1 MKTSAL
7 FQNTISS
14 FFLKRARTV
23 KYCAVFAVYV
33 LCAIGAWGTEYTW
46 TDGGG
51 TDLNWT
57 NVGNWYSD
65 SGSSYPGTGDTA
77 IFKGDKAVT
86 VDLDDDIEI
95 SKLQTGTGGSY
106 TVTINTNGHTLTS
119 SSFIVNAEYS
129 GSFDTN
135 TVITGGG
142 SVKTKTFDFPDK
154 NNHNVTI
161 SSGTTLEIST
171 TLYGNAN
178 DNGKLT
184 FKGSGT
190 LYLPASG
197 ANVDYGESKIT
208 YDRSTGLKVLPR
220 GNPTYYKVTATGLD
234 YFPTTNITITIT
246 RNEKDASLKQVKYPY
261 TFTTTNTGGGTFSFN
276 GQNGDSNGSLPIEP
290 TATDKKAE
298 FTLKYSE
305 PENLAPGDGFTLT
318 IRTPDNSMELAVISY
333 YKDTP
338 RWTGAENSS
347 WENVA
352 NWTGITDI
360 SEITSTSEITI
371 NSGVSNYPEISTTVS
386 LKSLTITSNAKVT
399 MTGGSLTVDKL
410 ICTGNSNFTA
420 TGGTVVFGNS
430 ETDAEFS
437 ADYPDNSSFYN
448 VEITA
453 GKNFTS
459 SNSMTITGDFTSN
472 GNTTL
477 SSGTLT
483 VSGTATVSSGAKI
496 NVNNADFSGTVTNNG
511 EIICGGGDVTF
522 RGNVTNDGKISGT
535 TGILTFSNDVTNSG
549 TITAGNSVNDTA
561 AVTFSKKYAGT
572 GGTLVGSAADSTYID
587 FYGDAEF
594 GTVTVNNSSLRF
606 KGSTAQTLTPNDQ
619 SVKAVIFANTG
630 NTTLNGSLTADGL
643 ITVSGRLSCDSSSA
657 ITANAGLTIEN
668 TGTLNAGDSK
678 ITLSNG
684 TEWNNGG
691 TFDCGTGTGTVIVS
705 GSGAKILGN
714 NNFLNFE
721 CTTAGATVKF
731 EAGKTQTVSGKFTIT
746 GSSGN
751 EVQLTSTTT
760 TDSWTFEAEA
770 NKVNVQYAAI
780 SNSNSKY
787 VLAGIPNS
795 STWTDNGG
803 NTNWFSALYIW
814 KGTKD
819 TAWDNAENWTDING
833 RAVAA
838 APQKDNN
845 EVEISIGK
853 DDEPAT
859 NTLEVINSEL
869 SLKSI
874 TVNSGSTIDLASC
887 SVKTVDSFTNYG
899 TVRLN
904 GTQSITGTMINGADS
919 TVEYYGNVATSLP
932 WDGNSSQSG
941 KNYENLVF
949 TNGASASD
957 ITDTVNVSGTTT
969 IDTGSSDV
977 KLSSEDNIFSGEIT
991 VTSGGKVS
999 ITAAATEEVK
1009 IAAGAECNSL
1019 EINGNTALYGNVTT
1033 TGAQDYNGNV
1043 TLYANSSL
1051 IANSGGTAQSV
1062 TIGKDSASQIKTDGT
1077 ARNLSVGK
1085 EGIFS
1090 NCTVNGTFNAQL
1102 ASFTVYGETTVSA
1115 GGAVTAGTQS
1125 YNGAVTVFAG
1135 GTITGGSGAV
1145 SFDETVNSGGITCS
1159 TTTTIFNGAVTVSAG
1174 GTITGTE
1181 GTAEFKSTVTNNGT
1195 ITGDSGAIKFRENV
1209 TNDGKI
1215 IGASGEITF
1224 SGTYGSSTNATAEL
1238 TASSSGNTYFSSD
1251 ADFSYTTFTA
1261 NSGTVV
1267 FNSSADAELTLTT
1280 NEQPFNN
1287 VTLPDTGTT
1296 SVLKVNGT
1304 FNINGTLTT
1313 GTNRTLD
1320 MQTNNSALNADGTT
1334 DNSGE
1339 IKLGSQPAQFT
1350 GTVTNSGKITAS
1362 DGTVTFGET
1371 TNSGGITCSTTTTVF
1386 NGAVTVFAGGTII
1399 GTDGTAEFKSTVTN
1413 DGTITGNS
1421 GAVTFNGN
1429 VTNDGKISG
1438 STGTITFR
1446 GTYGSSTATEAT
1458 PAILTASS
1466 GGYTYFSSDA
1476 DFSYTTFT
1484 ANGGTVVFNSSA
1496 DAGQTLKLANAT
1508 TFNKTSIQTSV
1519 GRFTAEGTAN
1529 GKLIANTLTLIN
1541 TNADA
1546 IFNIPINA
1554 ATIEMKNTAETA
1566 GAVTFN
1572 NDVTAVTIDNT
1583 TTDSS
1588 VINFDIT
1595 FNAATEVTNPVT
1607 FGTTGT
1613 LTLDNNT
1620 EDTFIFNGGI
1630 THTAGNTTLCGK
1642 IITNSSPVV
1651 LSSDANIKT
1660 LTLTGNSTIQ
1670 TTGAVGN
1677 ETGAAITLGA
1687 VSAVSGEEKTLSL
1700 TGGTGNIT
1708 VYGAVGSEDSIIG
1721 DIIIES
1727 AGTVKFTGA
1736 IYSTDF
1742 TIASAKD
1749 VEFESTINCA
1759 QLTQTAGS
1767 GTSAFLDTVTAS
1779 GAISLTG
1786 NIFTFAKD
1794 VTTQRSLLTK
1804 GDTILFGGAISAV
1817 NDISITGNAVTL
1829 QKQVTTNGEL
1839 SVTHSGIFTIAEEA
1853 DITADKGFIQYGT
1866 GTLAIGGTSST
1877 TSITTKNAPIS
1888 FNGSGTLTLKG
1899 DILLTSSSDT
1909 ENGGNININTPVEPA
1924 DNSAQSLTLSAGKGN
1939 IYFSSDTV
1947 TTKRIKDVS
1956 IQSASEVEFTN
1967 KLNANKISVT
1977 AEKITLTQTAK
1988 LDTAETAVFSN
1999 SGILLLEPGCSIEA
2013 STITQD
2019 GSGKNQIAGTITAQ
2033 KIILK
2038 NDTYIH
2044 NKTEIKPG
2052 TFTVCNFTVGNDTT
2066 PAGLANL
2073 YISALE
2079 GESPAQV
2086 TFNADV
2092 SIQGNYALF
2101 NGNVNQKGD
2110 LSVDK
2115 DVILLNGD
2123 TSTMYKDSSIGVAD
2137 LFKYTGRN
2145 GSVIAKNSLSAFP
2158 NEMPDGTTINH
2169 NGKYISTFSI
2179 LPGITISAGQNF
2191 YDNGTALTPGGSWT
2205 LKLKPN
2211 DRAKDAFAELYNAK
2225 IAHCKVSP
2233 IGGGTAFLSAAEN
2246 GTDGGNN
2253 TGIFFSR
2260 PEILVHNA
2268 ANAKDTTGNTNLSGT
2283 YTVYDNV
2290 IRVEFADSITKQPLK
2305 IENSCNEISAALE
2318 HIKFGSTSTS
2328 QKIFEGAYTTAEC
2341 TQSTDGKGDLSV
2353 FFLKTANSDK
2363 WNTDATGISSG
2374 ANESTDWD
2382 GTHRTAIPYLNIP
2395 KALES
2400 VWQTL
2405 RDEHKNR
2412 ISHYYTESPQ
2422 LSSVNET
2429 SGATFTATADLC
2441 APVLVAVRTGQELHT
2456 KNDGTAE
2463 SQPFYD
2469 SHNFIELQYSEPVN
2483 TGNILLTSTEEE
2495 TVQNTQVQ
2503 DDFGKIDGTSG
2514 NGLTVSGLIKT
2525 AAGMLKTG
2533 SNGTEDNLVHSLYR
2547 KFSVN
2552 AGEEDSFNAHRLRI
2566 SIAGYV
2572 DKSVSASR
2580 GSFKHWKGYIDS
2592 AETPSGTVTRISS
2605 PLIKDF
2611 NGNVLEAAGTS
2622 AHKLPELSV
2631 SSEESEL
2638 YGKWDTLPP
2647 AFAVYKNITN
2657 NEDTGFEAIGT
2668 NDTDSTTLDRI
2679 EFHVFDN
2686 ETNEPAWYIKTGW
2699 CSESKSLFTPFSY
2712 AADIFGG
2719 ARPFS
2724 TEEKIRT
2731 SGGLRYASLY
2741 NKSSSFSYKI
2751 KGKPDTYSFGSD
2763 EITGGAKGLV
2773 FRTQSEIT
2781 HATGSEDGLYFS
2793 VHFADSSIP
2802 LKTTFEVTYNEN
2814 GFVTDLA
2821 GNRMKSGTVTTIDR
2835 TAPTFN
2841 MSVGAVP
2848 DDSGNTYEELYVI
2861 FNKKLNTDAVTV
2873 YNNDGTTETKQF
2885 SEALRESLR
2894 FVDSKTQLP
2903 VSDIF
2908 VSTEK
2913 DVDVVFKNDNFTGLK
2928 IPLNRS
2934 LTYGDIKKL
2943 WIQAYTA
2950 ESSIDPLSGV
2960 ENANVTYIQDVL
2972 GNYLPYKSAHAISD
2986 FAINIVNPIYAYD
2999 ARITEDGAFFSQQ
3012 MYQDGSWAVHDWNA
3026 EQKNYGTLSAG
3037 YDLFIEANLSD
3048 GNGEAP
3054 ADTTV
3059 FAYFDSTPD
3068 TQAVSVTYN
3077 ENISGTGLSSWRVW
3091 LPNFIAASSGT
3102 QERSPIFKALSPQN
3116 NVMSK
3121 QTVLA
3126 GIKGEMP
3133 ADAKTENEMR
3143 FSLNSTTMENAG
3155 WKSGDQIS
3163 FLFAL
3168 SDANNNPVK
3177 ICHAPEYDSLTDT
3190 YTTEESPLFA
3200 LRLKNSGYLTSVDLW
3215 SFKLQD
3221 ITKQRGGVT
3230 IFNNVINAANGEKT
3244 VVQVNM
3250 PSGGTLNV
3258 IVMTLDGNIVKYLQ
3272 HGEASQGEHNYTW
3285 DGTTKSGKKVA
3296 RGLYF
3301 IRVFGNGIDETRKVM
3316 VVK

>member
-46 TDGGG
+46 TDRVTDSNWKNVNNWGG
-51 TDLNWT
+51 
-57 NVGNWYSD
+57 
-65 SGSSYPGTGDTA
+65 SGYPGTGDTA
-77 IFKGDKAVT
+77 IFTGNTEVT
-86 VDLDDDIEI
+86 VVLDADITI
-95 SKLQTGTGGSY
+95 STIKTGTGGANK
-106 TVTINTNGHTLTS
+106 VTIDTKGHTLTAS
-119 SSFIVNAEYS
+119 SSFIVNAEFT
-129 GSFDTN
+129 GSSDTN

-142 SVKTKTFDFPDK
+142 SVETKTFDFPDK
-154 NNHNVTI
+154 NTHNVTI
-161 SSGTTLEIST
+161 GSGTTLEIST
-171 TLYGNAN
+171 TLYGNA
-178 DNGKLT
+178 DNGGTLT

-208 YDRSTGLKVLPR
+208 YDRGLKVLPL
-220 GNPTYYKVTATGLD
+220 GEPTYYKVTAKELD
-234 YFPTTNITITIT
+234 GFPSNDITITIT
-246 RNEKDASLKQVKYPY
+246 RNKTNAPSLEQVKYPY

-276 GQNGDSNGSLPIEP
+276 GQNVDPNGYLSIGVS
-290 TATDKKAE
+290 
-298 FTLKYSE
+298 TLTENITLSYSE
-305 PENLAPGDGFTLT
+305 TLAAGDGFTLT
-318 IRTPDNSMELAVISY
+318 IKTPDNSMELAVISY
-333 YKDTP
+333 YKDKP
-338 RWTGAENSS
+338 RWTGAESS
-347 WENVA
+347 DWNIPG
-352 NWTGITDI
+352 NWAGITNI

-371 NSGVSNYPEISTTVS
+371 NSGISNYPEISTNVS

-399 MTGGSLTVDKL
+399 MKGGTLTVDKL

-420 TGGTVVFGNS
+420 TDDGTVVFGNS

-437 ADYPDNSSFYN
+437 ADYPDNSSFCN
-448 VEITA
+448 VEINA

-459 SNSMTITGDFTSN
+459 SNSMTVTENFTSN

-483 VSGTATVSSGAKI
+483 VSGTTTVSSGTKM
-496 NVNNADFSGTVTNNG
+496 NVKNADFGGNVTNNG
-511 EIICGGGDVTF
+511 EISCGGGKVTF
-522 RGNVTNDGKISGT
+522 GSTLTNNGTITGGSGELLFLESVTND
-535 TGILTFSNDVTNSG
+535 G
-549 TITAGNSVNDTA
+549 TITAGNSGNDTA
-561 AVTFSKKYAGT
+561 AVTFSQEYAGT
-572 GGTLVGSAADSTYID
+572 GGTLVGSDTDSTYID
-587 FYGDAEF
+587 FYGNTEF
-594 GTVTVNNSSLRF
+594 GNVTVNKSSLRF
-606 KGSTAQTLTPNDQ
+606 MGSTAQTFTPNGQ
-619 SVKAVIFANTG
+619 SVNAVIFANTG
-630 NTTLNGSLTADGL
+630 GTTLNGSLTADGL
-643 ITVSGRLSCDSSSA
+643 ITVSGILSCGSSSA
-657 ITANAGLTIEN
+657 ITSNAGLTIEN
-668 TGTLNAGDSK
+668 SGTLNAGNSE

-684 TEWNNGG
+684 TTWNNGG
-691 TFDCGTGTGTVIVS
+691 TFDCGTGTVIVS
-705 GSGAKILGN
+705 GSGATILGN
-714 NNFLNFE
+714 NTFYNFE
-721 CTTAGATVKF
+721 CTTARATVTF
-731 EAGKTQTVSGKFTIT
+731 EAGKTQTVSGNFTIT

-787 VLAGIPNS
+787 VLAGTPNS

-803 NTNWFSALYIW
+803 NTNWFSASYIW

-819 TAWDNAENWTDING
+819 TAWDNAENWTDTNG

-859 NTLEVINSEL
+859 KTLKVNSEL

-874 TVNSGSTIDLASC
+874 TVNSGSTIDLASY

-899 TVRLN
+899 TVRLD
-904 GTQSITGTMINGADS
+904 GTRTQSITGTMINVSGS
-919 TVEYYGNVATSLP
+919 TVEYYGTIGISLP
-932 WDGNSSQSG
+932 WDGDSSQDG

-949 TNGASASD
+949 TNGASTSG
-957 ITDTVNVSGTTT
+957 ITDTVKVSGTTT
-969 IDTGSSDV
+969 INTGSEDV
-977 KLSSEDNIFSGEIT
+977 KLSSTNNIFSDKIT

-999 ITAAATEEVK
+999 ITAAATEEIK

-1033 TGAQDYNGNV
+1033 TGAQNYNGNV

-1051 IANSGGTAQSV
+1051 IANSGGAAQTV
-1062 TIGKDSASQIKTDGT
+1062 TLGKDSTSQIKTNDT
-1077 ARNLSVGK
+1077 AQTLSVGT
-1085 EGIFS
+1085 ESVSS

-1102 ASFTVYGETTVSA
+1102 ASFTVYGETTVSD

-1125 YNGAVTVFAG
+1125 YNGAV
-1135 GTITGGSGAV
+1135 
-1145 SFDETVNSGGITCS
+1145 
-1159 TTTTIFNGAVTVSAG
+1159 
-1174 GTITGTE
+1174 
-1181 GTAEFKSTVTNNGT
+1181 K
-1195 ITGDSGAIKFRENV
+1195 
-1209 TNDGKI
+1209 
-1215 IGASGEITF
+1215 
-1224 SGTYGSSTNATAEL
+1224 
-1238 TASSSGNTYFSSD
+1238 
-1251 ADFSYTTFTA
+1251 
-1261 NSGTVV
+1261 
-1267 FNSSADAELTLTT
+1267 
-1280 NEQPFNN
+1280 
-1287 VTLPDTGTT
+1287 
-1296 SVLKVNGT
+1296 
-1304 FNINGTLTT
+1304 
-1313 GTNRTLD
+1313 
-1320 MQTNNSALNADGTT
+1320 
-1334 DNSGE
+1334 
-1339 IKLGSQPAQFT
+1339 
-1350 GTVTNSGKITAS
+1350 
-1362 DGTVTFGET
+1362 
-1371 TNSGGITCSTTTTVF
+1371 
-1386 NGAVTVFAGGTII
+1386 VFAGGTII

-1413 DGTITGNS
+1413 NGTITGNS
-1421 GAVTFNGN
+1421 GAVTFGGIVTNDGKINGSSGTITFSGTYGSSTNATAKLTASSGNTYFYSDANFSYTTFAANNGTALFNSATGQTLTTNGQTFNNVTLPATGTTSLLTVKGTLNINGKLTTGANRTLDMQTNNSALNVVGITDNSGEIKLGSQPAQFTGAVTNSGTITGGSGAVTFGGN
-1429 VTNDGKISG
+1429 VTNDGEISG
-1438 STGTITFR
+1438 SSGEITFS
-1446 GTYGSSTATEAT
+1446 GTYRSSTNATAK
-1458 PAILTASS
+1458 LTASS
-1466 GGYTYFSSDA
+1466 GNTYFSSNA

-1484 ANGGTVVFNSSA
+1484 ANGGTVLFNS
-1496 DAGQTLKLANAT
+1496 TAT
-1508 TFNKTSIQTSV
+1508 TGQKLTLPNNTVSFNEITIQTSA
-1519 GRFTAEGTAN
+1519 GGFTAEGTET

-1546 IFNIPINA
+1546 IFNVPINA
-1554 ATIEMKNTAETA
+1554 TTIEMKNTAETA

-1595 FNAATEVTNPVT
+1595 FNAATEVTTPVT

-1613 LTLDNNT
+1613 LTLGNNT
-1620 EDTFIFNGGI
+1620 EDTFIFEGGI

-1642 IITNSSPVV
+1642 IITNSLPVV

-1708 VYGAVGSEDSIIG
+1708 VYGAVGSE
-1721 DIIIES
+1721 
-1727 AGTVKFTGA
+1727 
-1736 IYSTDF
+1736 ST
-1742 TIASAKD
+1742 K
-1749 VEFESTINCA
+1749 
-1759 QLTQTAGS
+1759 L
-1767 GTSAFLDTVTAS
+1767 
-1779 GAISLTG
+1779 G
-1786 NIFTFAKD
+1786 NI
-1794 VTTQRSLLTK
+1794 
-1804 GDTILFGGAISAV
+1804 TIK
-1817 NDISITGNAVTL
+1817 GNAVTL
-1829 QKQVTTNGEL
+1829 QKQVTTKGEL

-1853 DITADKGFIQYGT
+1853 DITADGGFTQAGT

-1899 DILLTSSSDT
+1899 DIFLTSSSDT

-1939 IYFSSDTV
+1939 IYFSSDTGS
-1947 TTKRIKDVS
+1947 TKRIKDVS

-1988 LDTAETAVFSN
+1988 LDTTETAVFSN
-1999 SGILLLEPGCSIEA
+1999 SGIFLLEPGCSIEA

-2019 GSGKNQIAGTITAQ
+2019 GSGENQIAGTITAQ
-2033 KIILK
+2033 EIILK
-2038 NDTYIH
+2038 NNTYIY
-2044 NKTEIKPG
+2044 NETEIKPG

-2101 NGNVNQKGD
+2101 NGTVIQNGN
-2110 LSVDK
+2110 LTVDK
-2115 DVILLNGD
+2115 DIILLNGD
-2123 TSTMYKDSSIGVAD
+2123 ISTMYKDSSIGVAD
-2137 LFKYTGRN
+2137 LFEYTGRN

-2191 YDNGTALTPGGSWT
+2191 YDNGTDLTPIGSWY
-2205 LKLKPN
+2205 LKLKAN
-2211 DRAKDAFAELYNAK
+2211 DKATDAFAELYNAK
-2225 IAHCKVSP
+2225 IVHCKVSP
-2233 IGGGTAFLSAAEN
+2233 IDGGKAFLSAAEN
-2246 GTDGGNN
+2246 GTDADGRNN
-2253 TGIFFSR
+2253 DGVFFSR

-2268 ANAKDTTGNTNLSGT
+2268 ANAKDTDGNANLSGT

-2290 IRVEFADSITKQPLK
+2290 IRVEFVDSITKQPLK
-2305 IENSCNEISAALE
+2305 IENSSNEISAALE

-2525 AAGMLKTG
+2525 ATGMLKTG

-2572 DKSVSASR
+2572 DKSVSTSR

-2751 KGKPDTYSFGSD
+2751 DGGNPTAFSTD

-2773 FRTQSEIT
+2773 FRTQSDVT
-2781 HATGSEDGLYFS
+2781 NATGGEDGLYFS
-2793 VHFADSSIP
+2793 VYLADFSIP

-2821 GNRMKSGTVTTIDR
+2821 GNRMKTETITTIDR
-2835 TAPTFN
+2835 TPPAFN
-2841 MSVGAVP
+2841 MSIGAVP
-2848 DDSGNTYEELYVI
+2848 DDSGNSYEELYVI

-2894 FVDSKTQLP
+2894 FVDSGTKSPAQN
-2903 VSDIF
+2903 IY

-2913 DVDVVFKNDNFTGLK
+2913 EVTVLFQNEYFTGLK

-2934 LTYGDIKKL
+2934 LTYGDIKNL
-2943 WIQAYTA
+2943 WIQAFT
-2950 ESSIDPLSGV
+2950 EETSVDPLSGV
-2960 ENANVTYIQDVL
+2960 EDANVTYIQDTL

-2986 FAINIVNPIYAYD
+2986 FAVNVVNPIYAYD
-2999 ARITEDGAFFSQQ
+2999 ARTTEDGAFFSQQ

-3048 GNGEAP
+3048 RSGEAP
-3054 ADTTV
+3054 EDTTV
-3059 FAYFDSTPD
+3059 LAYFDTMPD
-3068 TQAVSVTYN
+3068 TQALSVTYN

-3091 LPNFIAASSGT
+3091 LPNYITDSSGT
-3102 QERSPIFKALSPQN
+3102 QERSPVFKALSPQN
-3116 NVMSK
+3116 NTMSK
-3121 QTVLA
+3121 QTVLS
-3126 GIKGEMP
+3126 GIKGEVP
-3133 ADAKTENEMR
+3133 ADAKTTGEIQ

-3168 SDANNNPVK
+3168 SDGSNNPVK
-3177 ICHAPEYDSLTDT
+3177 ICHVPEYDSLTDT

-3200 LRLKNSGYLTSVDLW
+3200 LRLKNRGDLTSADLW

-3230 IFNNVINAANGEKT
+3230 IFNNVINASKGEKT

>member
-7 FQNTISS
+7 FQNTIFS
-14 FFLKRARTV
+14 FFLKRASTV
-23 KYCAVFAVYV
+23 KYCAFFAAYV
-33 LCAIGAWGTEYTW
+33 LCAIGAWGTDYTW
-46 TDGGG
+46 TGGGG

-57 NVGNWYSD
+57 NVDNWNSD
-65 SGSSYPGTGDTA
+65 SGSSYPRTTDDTA
-77 IFKGDKAVT
+77 IFKGDEAVT
-86 VDLDDDIEI
+86 VVLDDDIEI
-95 SKLQTGTGGSY
+95 SKLQTGTGGSN

-142 SVKTKTFDFPDK
+142 SVKTETFDFPDK

-178 DNGKLT
+178 DNETLT

-208 YDRSTGLKVLPR
+208 YDRSTGLKVLPL
-220 GNPTYYKVTATGLD
+220 GEPTYYNVTATGLD
-234 YFPTTNITITIT
+234 GFPSNDITITIT
-246 RNEKDASLKQVKYPY
+246 RNETGDSSLKQVKYPY
-261 TFTTTNTGGGTFSFN
+261 TFTTTTNTDGGTFSFN
-276 GQNGDSNGSLPIEP
+276 EQNGDSNGSLPIEP

-333 YKDTP
+333 YKDKP
-338 RWTGAENSS
+338 RWTGAENSR

-371 NSGVSNYPEISTTVS
+371 NSGVSNYPKISTTVS

-399 MTGGSLTVDKL
+399 MTGGTLTVDKL

-437 ADYPDNSSFYN
+437 ADYPDNSSFYH
-448 VEITA
+448 VEVTD

-459 SNSMTITGDFTSN
+459 SNSMTITGNFTSN

-483 VSGTATVSSGAKI
+483 VSGTATVSSGANI

-535 TGILTFSNDVTNSG
+535 TGILTFSNDVTNRG
-549 TITAGNSVNDTA
+549 TITAENSVNDTA

-572 GGTLVGSAADSTYID
+572 DGTLVVSAADSTYID

-594 GTVTVNNSSLRF
+594 GAVTVNNSSLRF
-606 KGSTAQTLTPNDQ
+606 KGSTAQTLTPNGQ
-619 SVKAVIFANTG
+619 FVKAVIFANTG
-630 NTTLNGSLTADGL
+630 KTTLNGSLTADGL
-643 ITVSGRLSCDSSSA
+643 ITVSGILSCDSSSA

-684 TEWNNGG
+684 TAWNNGG
-691 TFDCGTGTGTVIVS
+691 TFNCGTGTVIVS
-705 GSGAKILGN
+705 GSGATILGN
-714 NNFLNFE
+714 NTFYNFK
-721 CTTAGATVKF
+721 CTTAGATVTF
-731 EAGKTQTVSGKFTIT
+731 EAGKTQTVSGNFTIT

-787 VLAGIPNS
+787 VLAGTPNS
-795 STWTDNGG
+795 STWTDKGG
-803 NTNWFSALYIW
+803 NTNWFSASYIW
-814 KGTKD
+814 KGTED
-819 TAWDNAENWTDING
+819 TDWNKAENWTDTNG
-833 RAVAA
+833 QAVAA
-838 APQKDNN
+838 APQKSNDKTD
-845 EVEISIGK
+845 ITIDTAPDGK
-853 DDEPAT
+853 
-859 NTLEVINSEL
+859 TLTVSSNL
-869 SLKSI
+869 LLKSI
-874 TVNSGSTIDLASC
+874 TVNSGSTIDLASY
-887 SVKTVDSFTNYG
+887 SVAVDSFTNNG
-899 TVRLN
+899 TVRLK
-904 GTQSITGTMINGADS
+904 GTQSITGTMRNGAGS
-919 TVEYYGNVATSLP
+919 TVEYYGTNVTSLP
-932 WDGNSSQSG
+932 WDGDSSSTG
-941 KNYENLVF
+941 KNYENIAF
-949 TNGASASD
+949 TTGASASD

-1043 TLYANSSL
+1043 TLYADATL
-1051 IANSGGTAQSV
+1051 TANTTPQASGGAAQTV
-1062 TIGKDSASQIKTDGT
+1062 TLGKDSTSQIKTNDT
-1077 ARNLSVGK
+1077 AQTLSVGT
-1085 EGIFS
+1085 ESVSS

-1102 ASFTVYGETTVSA
+1102 ASFTVYGETTVSD

-1125 YNGAVTVFAG
+1125 YNGAVKVFAG
-1135 GTITGGSGAV
+1135 GTI
-1145 SFDETVNSGGITCS
+1145 I
-1159 TTTTIFNGAVTVSAG
+1159 
-1174 GTITGTE
+1174 GTD

-1195 ITGDSGAIKFRENV
+1195 ITGNSGAVTFNGNV
-1209 TNDGKI
+1209 TNDGRI
-1215 IGASGEITF
+1215 SGSTGTITF
-1224 SGTYGSSTNATAEL
+1224 RGTYGSSTATEATPAIL
-1238 TASSSGNTYFSSD
+1238 TASSGNTYFSSD

-1261 NSGTVV
+1261 NGGTVV
-1267 FNSSADAELTLTT
+1267 FNSSADAGQTLKLTNATT
-1280 NEQPFNN
+1280 FNN
-1287 VTLPDTGTT
+1287 VMLPDDDTT
-1296 SVLKVNGT
+1296 SVLTVNGT
-1304 FNINGTLTT
+1304 FNINSTLKT
-1313 GTNRTLD
+1313 GANRTLD

-1350 GTVTNSGKITAS
+1350 GTVTNSGTIICGGG
-1362 DGTVTFGET
+1362 DVTFRE
-1371 TNSGGITCSTTTTVF
+1371 
-1386 NGAVTVFAGGTII
+1386 
-1399 GTDGTAEFKSTVTN
+1399 
-1413 DGTITGNS
+1413 
-1421 GAVTFNGN
+1421 N

-1554 ATIEMKNTAETA
+1554 ETIEMKNTAETA

-1595 FNAATEVTNPVT
+1595 FNAATEVTTPVT

-1613 LTLDNNT
+1613 LTLGNNT
-1620 EDTFIFNGGI
+1620 EDTFIFEGGI

-1642 IITNSSPVV
+1642 IITNSLPVV

-1708 VYGAVGSEDSIIG
+1708 VYGAVGSE
-1721 DIIIES
+1721 
-1727 AGTVKFTGA
+1727 
-1736 IYSTDF
+1736 ST
-1742 TIASAKD
+1742 K
-1749 VEFESTINCA
+1749 
-1759 QLTQTAGS
+1759 L
-1767 GTSAFLDTVTAS
+1767 
-1779 GAISLTG
+1779 G
-1786 NIFTFAKD
+1786 NI
-1794 VTTQRSLLTK
+1794 
-1804 GDTILFGGAISAV
+1804 TIK
-1817 NDISITGNAVTL
+1817 GNAVTL
-1829 QKQVTTNGEL
+1829 QKQVTTKGEL

-1853 DITADKGFIQYGT
+1853 DITADGGFTQAGT

-1909 ENGGNININTPVEPA
+1909 ENDSNITINTPVEPA
-1924 DNSAQSLTLSAGKGN
+1924 VNSAPCLTLSAGKGN
-1939 IYFSSDTV
+1939 IYFNSDTG

-2101 NGNVNQKGD
+2101 NGTVIQNGN
-2110 LSVDK
+2110 LTVDK
-2115 DVILLNGD
+2115 DIILLNGD
-2123 TSTMYKDSSIGVAD
+2123 ISTMYKDSSIGVAD
-2137 LFKYTGRN
+2137 LFEYTGRN

-2191 YDNGTALTPGGSWT
+2191 YDNGTDLTPVGSWT
-2205 LKLKPN
+2205 LKLKAN
-2211 DRAKDAFAELYNAK
+2211 DKATDAFAELYNAK
-2225 IAHCKVSP
+2225 IVHCKVSP
-2233 IGGGTAFLSAAEN
+2233 IDGGKAFLSAAEN
-2246 GTDGGNN
+2246 GTDADGRNN
-2253 TGIFFSR
+2253 DGVFFSR

-2268 ANAKDTTGNTNLSGT
+2268 ANAKDTDGNANLSGT

-2290 IRVEFADSITKQPLK
+2290 IRVEFVDSITKQPLK
-2305 IENSCNEISAALE
+2305 IENSSNEISAALE

-2456 KNDGTAE
+2456 KNDGTTE

-2572 DKSVSASR
+2572 DKSVSTSR

-2592 AETPSGTVTRISS
+2592 AETPSGTVTRIFS

-2934 LTYGDIKKL
+2934 LTYGDIKNL
-2943 WIQAYTA
+2943 WIQAFT
-2950 ESSIDPLSGV
+2950 EKTSVDPLSGV
-2960 ENANVTYIQDVL
+2960 ENANITYIQDTL
-2972 GNYLPYKSAHAISD
+2972 GNCLPHKSAHAISD

-2999 ARITEDGAFFSQQ
+2999 ARTTEDGAFFSQQ

-3091 LPNFIAASSGT
+3091 LPNFIAASSAT

>member
-1 MKTSAL
+1 MIFGDTVKTSAL
-7 FQNTISS
+7 FQNTIFS
-14 FFLKRARTV
+14 FFLKRASTV
-23 KYCAVFAVYV
+23 KYCAFFAAYV
-33 LCAIGAWGTEYTW
+33 LCAIGAWGTNYTW
-46 TDGGG
+46 TGGGG

-57 NVGNWYSD
+57 NVGNWTSD
-65 SGSSYPGTGDTA
+65 SGSSYPRTGDTA
-77 IFKGDKAVT
+77 IFKGDAPVT
-86 VDLDDDIEI
+86 VVLDADIEI
-95 SKLQTGTGGSY
+95 SKLQTGTGDSY

-119 SSFIVNAEYS
+119 SSFIVNAEYG

-142 SVKTKTFDFPDK
+142 SVKTKTFDFPNK

-161 SSGTTLEIST
+161 DSGTTLEIST
-171 TLYGNAN
+171 TLYGNA
-178 DNGKLT
+178 DDGTLT
-184 FKGSGT
+184 FNGSGT

-208 YDRSTGLKVLPR
+208 YDRSTGLKVLPL
-220 GNPTYYKVTATGLD
+220 GEPTYYNVTATELD
-234 YFPTTNITITIT
+234 DFPTTNITITIT
-246 RNEKDASLKQVKYPY
+246 RNKNKTDDSSLEQVKYPY

-333 YKDTP
+333 YKGKP
-338 RWTGAENSS
+338 RWTGAENSR

-437 ADYPDNSSFYN
+437 ADYPDNSSFCN
-448 VEITA
+448 VEVTV

-483 VSGTATVSSGAKI
+483 VSGMATVSSGAEI
-496 NVNNADFSGTVTNNG
+496 NVNNADFSGTVTNS
-511 EIICGGGDVTF
+511 
-522 RGNVTNDGKISGT
+522 GKISGT

-606 KGSTAQTLTPNDQ
+606 RGSTAQTLTPNGQ
-619 SVKAVIFANTG
+619 SVKAVIFDNTG
-630 NTTLNGSLTADGL
+630 KTTLNGSLTANGL
-643 ITVSGRLSCDSSSA
+643 ITVSGILFCDSSSA
-657 ITANAGLTIEN
+657 ITSNAGLTIEN
-668 TGTLNAGDSK
+668 TGTLNAGNSE

-684 TEWNNGG
+684 TAWNNGG
-691 TFDCGTGTGTVIVS
+691 TFNCGTGTVIVS
-705 GSGAKILGN
+705 GSGATILGN
-714 NNFLNFE
+714 NTFFNFK
-721 CTTAGATVKF
+721 CTTAGATVTF
-731 EAGKTQTVSGKFTIT
+731 EAGKTQTVSENFTIT

-751 EVQLTSTTT
+751 KVQLTSTTT

-770 NKVNVQYAAI
+770 NKVNVQYASI

-787 VLAGIPNS
+787 VLAGTPNS

-803 NTNWFSALYIW
+803 NTNWFSASYIW
-814 KGTKD
+814 KGTED
-819 TAWDNAENWTDING
+819 TDWDKAENWTDTNG
-833 RAVAA
+833 LAVAA

-853 DDEPAT
+853 VDEPAT
-859 NTLEVINSEL
+859 NTLEVNSNL
-869 SLKSI
+869 TLKSI
-874 TVNSGSTIDLASC
+874 TVKSGSTIDLASY
-887 SVKTVDSFTNYG
+887 SVTVDSFTNNG
-899 TVRLN
+899 TVRLD
-904 GTQSITGTMINGADS
+904 GTQSITGTMKNELGS
-919 TVEYYGNVATSLP
+919 TVEYYGTIGTSLP
-932 WDGNSSQSG
+932 WDGDSSQDG

-949 TNGASASD
+949 TNGTSTS
-957 ITDTVNVSGTTT
+957 DTVTVSGTTT
-969 IDTGSSDV
+969 INTGSEDI
-977 KLSSEDNIFSGEIT
+977 KLSSTDNIFSGKIT

-999 ITAAATEEVK
+999 ITAAATEEIK
-1009 IAAGAECNSL
+1009 IAAGTKCNSL
-1019 EINGNTALYGNVTT
+1019 EIKGNTALYGNVTT

-1051 IANSGGTAQSV
+1051 IANSGGAAQSI
-1062 TIGKDSASQIKTDGT
+1062 TLGKDSNSQIKTNDT
-1077 ARNLSVGK
+1077 AQTLSVGT
-1085 EGIFS
+1085 ESVSS

-1102 ASFTVYGETTVSA
+1102 TSFTVYGETTVSD

-1125 YNGAVTVFAG
+1125 Y
-1135 GTITGGSGAV
+1135 
-1145 SFDETVNSGGITCS
+1145 
-1159 TTTTIFNGAVTVSAG
+1159 
-1174 GTITGTE
+1174 
-1181 GTAEFKSTVTNNGT
+1181 
-1195 ITGDSGAIKFRENV
+1195 
-1209 TNDGKI
+1209 
-1215 IGASGEITF
+1215 
-1224 SGTYGSSTNATAEL
+1224 
-1238 TASSSGNTYFSSD
+1238 
-1251 ADFSYTTFTA
+1251 
-1261 NSGTVV
+1261 
-1267 FNSSADAELTLTT
+1267 
-1280 NEQPFNN
+1280 
-1287 VTLPDTGTT
+1287 
-1296 SVLKVNGT
+1296 
-1304 FNINGTLTT
+1304 
-1313 GTNRTLD
+1313 
-1320 MQTNNSALNADGTT
+1320 
-1334 DNSGE
+1334 
-1339 IKLGSQPAQFT
+1339 
-1350 GTVTNSGKITAS
+1350 
-1362 DGTVTFGET
+1362 
-1371 TNSGGITCSTTTTVF
+1371 

-1413 DGTITGNS
+1413 N
-1421 GAVTFNGN
+1421 
-1429 VTNDGKISG
+1429 GKISG

-1466 GGYTYFSSDA
+1466 GNTYFSSDADFSYTTFTANGGTVVFNSATGQTLKLANATTFNNVMLPDDGTTSVLKVNGTFNINGTLKTDTNRTLDMQTNNSTLNAGGTTDNSGEIKLGSQPAQFTRTVTNSGKITASDGTVTFGGNVTNDGTIICGGGDVTFRGTYGSSSNATAELTESSGGYTYFSSDA

-1484 ANGGTVVFNSSA
+1484 ANGGTVVFNSA
-1496 DAGQTLKLANAT
+1496 TGQTLKLANAT

-1613 LTLDNNT
+1613 LTLGNNT
-1620 EDTFIFNGGI
+1620 EDTFIFEGGI

-1677 ETGAAITLGA
+1677 ETRAAITLGA
-1687 VSAVSGEEKTLSL
+1687 VSAVSSVSGEEKTLSL

-1708 VYGAVGSEDSIIG
+1708 VYGAVGSE
-1721 DIIIES
+1721 
-1727 AGTVKFTGA
+1727 
-1736 IYSTDF
+1736 ST
-1742 TIASAKD
+1742 K
-1749 VEFESTINCA
+1749 
-1759 QLTQTAGS
+1759 L
-1767 GTSAFLDTVTAS
+1767 
-1779 GAISLTG
+1779 G
-1786 NIFTFAKD
+1786 NI
-1794 VTTQRSLLTK
+1794 SIK
-1804 GDTILFGGAISAV
+1804 G
-1817 NDISITGNAVTL
+1817 NDVTL
-1829 QKQVTTNGEL
+1829 QKTVTTKGEL
-1839 SVTHSGIFTIAEEA
+1839 SVTHSGIFTIAEA
-1853 DITADKGFIQYGT
+1853 ANITADGGFTQAGT
-1866 GTLAIGGTSST
+1866 GTLAIGGTSAV
-1877 TSITTKNAPIS
+1877 TTKNAPIS
-1888 FNGSGTLTLKG
+1888 FNGSGTLTLNG
-1899 DILLTSSSDT
+1899 DIFLTSSSDT
-1909 ENGGNININTPVEPA
+1909 ANGGNININTPVEPA

-1939 IYFSSDTV
+1939 IYFSSDTG
-1947 TTKRIKDVS
+1947 TTKRIKDIS
-1956 IQSASEVEFTN
+1956 IPSASEVKFTN

-1988 LDTAETAVFSN
+1988 LDTTETAVFSN
-1999 SGILLLEPGCSIEA
+1999 SGIFLLEPGCSIEA

-2019 GSGKNQIAGTITAQ
+2019 GSGENQIAGTITAQ

-2101 NGNVNQKGD
+2101 NGTVIQNGN
-2110 LSVDK
+2110 LTVDK
-2115 DVILLNGD
+2115 DIILLNGD
-2123 TSTMYKDSSIGVAD
+2123 ISTMYKDSSIGVAD

-2191 YDNGTALTPGGSWT
+2191 YDNGTDLTPVGSWT
-2205 LKLKPN
+2205 LKLKAN
-2211 DRAKDAFAELYNAK
+2211 DKATDAFAELYNAK
-2225 IAHCKVSP
+2225 IVHCKVSP
-2233 IGGGTAFLSAAEN
+2233 IDGGKAFLSAAEN
-2246 GTDGGNN
+2246 GTDADGRNN
-2253 TGIFFSR
+2253 DGVFFSR

-2268 ANAKDTTGNTNLSGT
+2268 ANAKDTDGNANLSGT

-2290 IRVEFADSITKQPLK
+2290 IRVEFVDSITKQPLK
-2305 IENSCNEISAALE
+2305 IENSSNEISAALE
-2318 HIKFGSTSTS
+2318 HIKFGSASTS

-2363 WNTDATGISSG
+2363 WNTDATGIFSG

-2429 SGATFTATADLC
+2429 YGATFTATADLC

-2572 DKSVSASR
+2572 DKSVSTSR

-2611 NGNVLEAAGTS
+2611 NGNVLEAVGTS

-2699 CSESKSLFTPFSY
+2699 CSESKLLFTPFSY

-2934 LTYGDIKKL
+2934 LTYGDIKNL
-2943 WIQAYTA
+2943 WIQAFTGKT
-2950 ESSIDPLSGV
+2950 SVDPLSGV
-2960 ENANVTYIQDVL
+2960 ENANITYIQDTL
-2972 GNYLPYKSAHAISD
+2972 GNCLPYKSAHAISD

-2999 ARITEDGAFFSQQ
+2999 ARTTEDGAFFSQQ

-3048 GNGEAP
+3048 ENGEAP

-3091 LPNFIAASSGT
+3091 LPNFIAASSAT

-3143 FSLNSTTMENAG
+3143 FSLNSTTMENAD

-3168 SDANNNPVK
+3168 SDGNNNPVQ

-3200 LRLKNSGYLTSVDLW
+3200 LRLKNSGDLTSADLW
-3215 SFKLQD
+3215 SFKLQS

>member
-7 FQNTISS
+7 FQNTIFS
-14 FFLKRARTV
+14 FFLKRASTV
-23 KYCAVFAVYV
+23 KYCAFFAAYV
-33 LCAIGAWGTEYTW
+33 LCAIGAWGTNYTW
-46 TDGGG
+46 TGGGG

-57 NVGNWYSD
+57 NVDNWYSD
-65 SGSSYPGTGDTA
+65 SGSSYPGTGTGDTA
-77 IFKGDKAVT
+77 IFKGDEEVT
-86 VDLDDDIEI
+86 VVLDDDIEI
-95 SKLQTGTGGSY
+95 SKLQTGTGGSN

-119 SSFIVNAEYS
+119 SSFIVNAEYG

-142 SVKTKTFDFPDK
+142 SVKTETFDFPNK

-161 SSGTTLEIST
+161 DSGTTLEIST
-171 TLYGNAN
+171 TLYGNA
-178 DNGKLT
+178 DNGTLT
-184 FKGSGT
+184 FKGCGT

-208 YDRSTGLKVLPR
+208 YDRSTGLKVLPL
-220 GNPTYYKVTATGLD
+220 GEPTYYKVTATGLD
-234 YFPTTNITITIT
+234 DFPSNNITITIT
-246 RNEKDASLKQVKYPY
+246 RNKTDDTSLKQVKYPY
-261 TFTTTNTGGGTFSFN
+261 TFTATNTGGGTFSFN
-276 GQNGDSNGSLPIEP
+276 GQNGDSNDSYLPIEP

-305 PENLAPGDGFTLT
+305 PENLAFGDGFTLT
-318 IRTPDNSMELAVISY
+318 IRTPDDSMELAVISY
-333 YKDTP
+333 YKGKP
-338 RWTGAENSS
+338 RWTGAVNADWNELG
-347 WENVA
+347 

-360 SEITSTSEITI
+360 SEITPTSEITI
-371 NSGVSNYPEISTTVS
+371 NSGVSNYPEISANVS

-448 VEITA
+448 VEVTD

-459 SNSMTITGDFTSN
+459 SNSMTITGNFTSN

-483 VSGTATVSSGAKI
+483 VSGTATVSSGAEI

-522 RGNVTNDGKISGT
+522 RGTVTNNGEISGT
-535 TGILTFSNDVTNSG
+535 TGILTFSNDVTNRG

-619 SVKAVIFANTG
+619 SVEAVIFANTDK
-630 NTTLNGSLTADGL
+630 TTLNGSLTANGL
-643 ITVSGRLSCDSSSA
+643 ITVSGILSCDSSSA
-657 ITANAGLTIEN
+657 ITANAGLTIED
-668 TGTLNAGDSK
+668 TGTLNAGNSE

-684 TEWNNGG
+684 TAWNNGG
-691 TFDCGTGTGTVIVS
+691 TFKCERGTVIVS
-705 GSGAKILGN
+705 GSGATILGN
-714 NNFLNFE
+714 NTFFNFE
-721 CTTAGATVKF
+721 CTTAGAKVKF
-731 EAGKTQTVSGKFTIT
+731 EAGKTQTVSENFTIT
-746 GSSGN
+746 GSPGN

-780 SNSNSKY
+780 SHSNSKY

-795 STWTDNGG
+795 NTWTDNGE
-803 NTNWFSALYIW
+803 NTNWFSASYIW
-814 KGTKD
+814 KGTED
-819 TAWDNAENWTDING
+819 TDWDKAENWTDTNG
-833 RAVAA
+833 QAVAA

-853 DDEPAT
+853 VDEPAT
-859 NTLEVINSEL
+859 NTLKVNLEL

-874 TVNSGSTIDLASC
+874 TVYSGSTIDLASY
-887 SVKTVDSFTNYG
+887 SVTVDSFTNNG
-899 TVRLN
+899 TVRLD
-904 GTQSITGTMINGADS
+904 GTRTQSITGTMKNKSGS
-919 TVEYYGNVATSLP
+919 TVEYYGTIGTSLP
-932 WDGNSSQSG
+932 WDGDSSQPG

-949 TNGASASD
+949 TNGASTSD
-957 ITDTVNVSGTTT
+957 ITDTVTVSVTTT
-969 IDTGSSDV
+969 INTGSEDV
-977 KLSSEDNIFSGEIT
+977 KLSSTDNIFSGKIT
-991 VTSGGKVS
+991 VRSGGKVS
-999 ITAAATEEVK
+999 ITAATTEEIK
-1009 IAAGAECNSL
+1009 IATGAECNSL
-1019 EINGNTALYGNVTT
+1019 EINGNTALHGNVTT

-1051 IANSGGTAQSV
+1051 IANSDGAAQSI
-1062 TIGKDSASQIKTDGT
+1062 TLGKDSNSQIKTNDT
-1077 ARNLSVGK
+1077 AQTLSVGT
-1085 EGIFS
+1085 ESVSS

-1102 ASFTVYGETTVSA
+1102 ASFTVYGETTVSD

-1135 GTITGGSGAV
+1135 GTI
-1145 SFDETVNSGGITCS
+1145 I
-1159 TTTTIFNGAVTVSAG
+1159 
-1174 GTITGTE
+1174 GTD
-1181 GTAEFKSTVTNNGT
+1181 GTAEFKSTVTNDGKISGSTGT
-1195 ITGDSGAIKFRENV
+1195 ITFR
-1209 TNDGKI
+1209 
-1215 IGASGEITF
+1215 
-1224 SGTYGSSTNATAEL
+1224 GTYGSSTATEATPAIL
-1238 TASSSGNTYFSSD
+1238 TASSGNTYFSSD

-1261 NSGTVV
+1261 NGGTVV
-1267 FNSSADAELTLTT
+1267 FNSATGQTLKLANATT
-1280 NEQPFNN
+1280 FNN
-1287 VTLPDTGTT
+1287 VMLLDDGTT
-1296 SVLKVNGT
+1296 SVLTVNGT
-1304 FNINGTLTT
+1304 FNINGTLKTDA
-1313 GTNRTLD
+1313 NRTLD
-1320 MQTNNSALNADGTT
+1320 MQTNNSALNAGGTT

-1362 DGTVTFGET
+1362 DGTVTFG
-1371 TNSGGITCSTTTTVF
+1371 
-1386 NGAVTVFAGGTII
+1386 
-1399 GTDGTAEFKSTVTN
+1399 
-1413 DGTITGNS
+1413 
-1421 GAVTFNGN
+1421 GN

-1446 GTYGSSTATEAT
+1446 RTYGSSTATEAT
-1458 PAILTASS
+1458 PAILTESS

-1484 ANGGTVVFNSSA
+1484 ANGGTVVFNSA
-1496 DAGQTLKLANAT
+1496 TGQTLKLANAT
-1508 TFNKTSIQTSV
+1508 TFNKTSIQTSA

-1554 ATIEMKNTAETA
+1554 AIIEMKNTEETA

-1572 NDVTAVTIDNT
+1572 NDVTAGTIDNT

-1613 LTLDNNT
+1613 LTLGNNT
-1620 EDTFIFNGGI
+1620 EDTFIFKVGI

-1687 VSAVSGEEKTLSL
+1687 VSAVSSVSGEEKTLSL

-1708 VYGAVGSEDSIIG
+1708 VYGAVGSE
-1721 DIIIES
+1721 
-1727 AGTVKFTGA
+1727 
-1736 IYSTDF
+1736 ST
-1742 TIASAKD
+1742 K
-1749 VEFESTINCA
+1749 
-1759 QLTQTAGS
+1759 L
-1767 GTSAFLDTVTAS
+1767 
-1779 GAISLTG
+1779 G
-1786 NIFTFAKD
+1786 NITI
-1794 VTTQRSLLTK
+1794 K
-1804 GDTILFGGAISAV
+1804 G
-1817 NDISITGNAVTL
+1817 NDVTL
-1829 QKQVTTNGEL
+1829 QKTVTTKGEL

-1853 DITADKGFIQYGT
+1853 DITADGGFTQAGT

-1888 FNGSGTLTLKG
+1888 FNGSGTLTLNG
-1899 DILLTSSSDT
+1899 DIFLTSSSDT
-1909 ENGGNININTPVEPA
+1909 ANGSNININTPVEPA

-1939 IYFSSDTV
+1939 IYFSSDTG

-1988 LDTAETAVFSN
+1988 LDTTETAVFSN

-2019 GSGKNQIAGTITAQ
+2019 GSGENQIAGTITAQ

-2092 SIQGNYALF
+2092 SIHGNYALF
-2101 NGNVNQKGD
+2101 NGTVIQNGN
-2110 LSVDK
+2110 LTVDK
-2115 DVILLNGD
+2115 DIILLNGD

-2191 YDNGTALTPGGSWT
+2191 YDNGTDLTPVGSWT
-2205 LKLKPN
+2205 LKLKAN
-2211 DRAKDAFAELYNAK
+2211 DKATDAFAELYNAK
-2225 IAHCKVSP
+2225 IVHCKVSP
-2233 IGGGTAFLSAAEN
+2233 IDGGKAFLSAAEN
-2246 GTDGGNN
+2246 GTDADGRNN
-2253 TGIFFSR
+2253 DGVFFSR

-2268 ANAKDTTGNTNLSGT
+2268 ANAKDTDGNANLSGT

-2290 IRVEFADSITKQPLK
+2290 IRVEFVDSITKQPLK
-2305 IENSCNEISAALE
+2305 IENSSNEISAALE

-2552 AGEEDSFNAHRLRI
+2552 AGEQDSFNVHRLRI

-2572 DKSVSASR
+2572 DKSVSTSR

-2699 CSESKSLFTPFSY
+2699 CSESKLLFTPFSY

-2873 YNNDGTTETKQF
+2873 YNNDGTKTEKQF
-2885 SEALRESLR
+2885 SEAIRSSLR

-2950 ESSIDPLSGV
+2950 ESSVDPLSGV

-2999 ARITEDGAFFSQQ
+2999 ARTTEDGAFFSQQ

-3200 LRLKNSGYLTSVDLW
+3200 LRLKNSGDLTSVDLW

>member
-1 MKTSAL
+1 MIFGDTVKTSAL
-7 FQNTISS
+7 FQNTIFS
-14 FFLKRARTV
+14 FFLKRASTV
-23 KYCAVFAVYV
+23 KYCAFFAAYV
-33 LCAIGAWGTEYTW
+33 LCAIGAWGTNYTW
-46 TDGGG
+46 TGGG
-51 TDLNWT
+51 GMDLNWT
-57 NVGNWYSD
+57 NVGNWTSD
-65 SGSSYPGTGDTA
+65 SGSSYPRTDDTA
-77 IFKGDKAVT
+77 IFEGDEPVT
-86 VDLDDDIEI
+86 VVLDADIEI

-119 SSFIVNAEYS
+119 SSFIVNAEYG

-142 SVKTKTFDFPDK
+142 SVKTKTFDFPNK

-161 SSGTTLEIST
+161 DSGTTLEISI
-171 TLYGNAN
+171 TLYGNA
-178 DNGKLT
+178 DNGTLT
-184 FKGSGT
+184 FNGSGT

-208 YDRSTGLKVLPR
+208 YDRSTGLKVLPL
-220 GNPTYYKVTATGLD
+220 GEPTYYNVTATGLD
-234 YFPTTNITITIT
+234 DFPSNNITITIT
-246 RNEKDASLKQVKYPY
+246 RNETDDSSLKQVKYPY

-276 GQNGDSNGSLPIEP
+276 GQNGDSNGSLPIDTSTVTKQIP
-290 TATDKKAE
+290 LSYSG
-298 FTLKYSE
+298 TLNTE
-305 PENLAPGDGFTLT
+305 DGFTLT

-333 YKDTP
+333 YKDKP
-338 RWTGAENSS
+338 RWTGAENSR

-352 NWTGITDI
+352 NWAGITNI

-399 MTGGSLTVDKL
+399 MTGGTLTVDKL

-437 ADYPDNSSFYN
+437 ADYPDNSSFCN
-448 VEITA
+448 VEVTD

-477 SSGTLT
+477 SSGTLS

-535 TGILTFSNDVTNSG
+535 TGILTFSNDVTNRG
-549 TITAGNSVNDTA
+549 TITAENSVNDTA

-594 GTVTVNNSSLRF
+594 GAVTVNKSSLRF
-606 KGSTAQTLTPNDQ
+606 MGSTAQTFTPNGQ
-619 SVKAVIFANTG
+619 SVNAVIFANTG
-630 NTTLNGSLTADGL
+630 GTTLNGSLTADGL
-643 ITVSGRLSCDSSSA
+643 ITVSGILSCGSSSA
-657 ITANAGLTIEN
+657 ITSNAGLTIEN
-668 TGTLNAGDSK
+668 SGTLNAGNSE

-691 TFDCGTGTGTVIVS
+691 MFNCGTGTVIVS
-705 GSGAKILGN
+705 DSATILGEN
-714 NNFLNFE
+714 TFYNFK
-721 CTTAGATVKF
+721 CTTAGATVTF
-731 EAGKTQTVSGKFTIT
+731 EAGKTQTVSGNFTVT
-746 GSSGN
+746 GSTDKIL
-751 EVQLTSTTT
+751 LTSDNT
-760 TDSWTFEAEA
+760 WTIDVSPAKT
-770 NKVNVQYAAI
+770 KVKNAI
-780 SNSNSKY
+780 IQNSKSLQ
-787 VLAGIPNS
+787 VLAGLTGTDVDYT
-795 STWTDNGG
+795 TWTDNGG
-803 NTNWFSALYIW
+803 NINWFSASYIW
-814 KGTKD
+814 KGSENTDWD
-819 TAWDNAENWTDING
+819 TAENWTDTNG
-833 RAVAA
+833 QPVAVA
-838 APQKDNN
+838 PQTNNN
-845 EVEISIGK
+845 EVDITIGK
-853 DDEPAT
+853 VDEPAK
-859 NTLEVINSEL
+859 NTLEVNSDL

-874 TVNSGSTIDLASC
+874 TVNSGSTIDLASH
-887 SVKTVDSFTNYG
+887 SVKTKDTDIGFTNNG
-899 TVRLN
+899 TVRLEGT
-904 GTQSITGTMINGADS
+904 GTQSITGTMINGSGS
-919 TVEYYGNVATSLP
+919 TVEYYGTVGTSLP
-932 WDGNSSQSG
+932 WDGDSSTG
-941 KNYENLVF
+941 KNYENIAF
-949 TNGASASD
+949 TTGASASD
-957 ITDTVNVSGTTT
+957 ITDTVTVFGTTT

-977 KLSSEDNIFSGEIT
+977 KLSSTGNSFSGKIT
-991 VTSGGKVS
+991 VTTGGAVS
-999 ITAAATEEVK
+999 ITAADTVK
-1009 IAAGAECNSL
+1009 IADGAECNSL

-1033 TGAQDYNGNV
+1033 TGAQAYNGNV

-1051 IANSGGTAQSV
+1051 IANSGGTAQTV
-1062 TIGKDSASQIKTDGT
+1062 TLGKDSHSQIKTNDT
-1077 ARNLSVGK
+1077 AQTLSVGT
-1085 EGIFS
+1085 ESVSS

-1102 ASFTVYGETTVSA
+1102 ASFTVYGETTVSD

-1125 YNGAVTVFAG
+1125 Y
-1135 GTITGGSGAV
+1135 
-1145 SFDETVNSGGITCS
+1145 
-1159 TTTTIFNGAVTVSAG
+1159 
-1174 GTITGTE
+1174 
-1181 GTAEFKSTVTNNGT
+1181 
-1195 ITGDSGAIKFRENV
+1195 
-1209 TNDGKI
+1209 
-1215 IGASGEITF
+1215 
-1224 SGTYGSSTNATAEL
+1224 
-1238 TASSSGNTYFSSD
+1238 
-1251 ADFSYTTFTA
+1251 
-1261 NSGTVV
+1261 
-1267 FNSSADAELTLTT
+1267 
-1280 NEQPFNN
+1280 
-1287 VTLPDTGTT
+1287 
-1296 SVLKVNGT
+1296 
-1304 FNINGTLTT
+1304 
-1313 GTNRTLD
+1313 
-1320 MQTNNSALNADGTT
+1320 
-1334 DNSGE
+1334 
-1339 IKLGSQPAQFT
+1339 
-1350 GTVTNSGKITAS
+1350 
-1362 DGTVTFGET
+1362 
-1371 TNSGGITCSTTTTVF
+1371 

-1413 DGTITGNS
+1413 NGTITGSS

-1466 GGYTYFSSDA
+1466 GNTYFSSDA

-1484 ANGGTVVFNSSA
+1484 ANGGTVVFNSA
-1496 DAGQTLKLANAT
+1496 TGQTLKLANAT
-1508 TFNKTSIQTSV
+1508 TFNKTSIQTSA

-1546 IFNIPINA
+1546 IFNIPINNA
-1554 ATIEMKNTAETA
+1554 AIIEMKNTEETA

-1572 NDVTAVTIDNT
+1572 NDVTAGTIDT

-1613 LTLDNNT
+1613 LTLGNNT
-1620 EDTFIFNGGI
+1620 EDTFIFKGGI

-1677 ETGAAITLGA
+1677 ETRAAITLGA
-1687 VSAVSGEEKTLSL
+1687 VSAVSSVSGEEKTLSL

-1708 VYGAVGSEDSIIG
+1708 VYGAVGAENSIIG
-1721 DIIIES
+1721 DLIIES

-1736 IYSTDF
+1736 IYSTNF

-1767 GTSAFLDTVTAS
+1767 GTSAFKDTVTAS

-1794 VTTQRSLLTK
+1794 VTTQSSLLTK
-1804 GDTILFGGAISAV
+1804 GDTILFNGAISAV
-1817 NDISITGNAVTL
+1817 NDISITGNDVTL
-1829 QKQVTTNGEL
+1829 QKTVTTKGEL
-1839 SVTHSGIFTIAEEA
+1839 SVTHSGIFTIAEA
-1853 DITADKGFIQYGT
+1853 ANITADGGFTQAGT

-1939 IYFSSDTV
+1939 IYFSSDTG
-1947 TTKRIKDVS
+1947 TTKRIKDIS
-1956 IQSASEVEFTN
+1956 IPSASEVEFTN

-2019 GSGKNQIAGTITAQ
+2019 GSGENQIAGTITAQ
-2033 KIILK
+2033 EIILK
-2038 NDTYIH
+2038 NNTYIY
-2044 NKTEIKPG
+2044 NETEIKPG

-2092 SIQGNYALF
+2092 SIHGNYALF
-2101 NGNVNQKGD
+2101 NGTVIQNGN
-2110 LSVDK
+2110 LTVDK
-2115 DVILLNGD
+2115 DIILLNGD
-2123 TSTMYKDSSIGVAD
+2123 ISTMYKDSSIGVAD
-2137 LFKYTGRN
+2137 LFEYTGRI

-2191 YDNGTALTPGGSWT
+2191 YDNGTDLTPVGSWT
-2205 LKLKPN
+2205 LKLKAN
-2211 DRAKDAFAELYNAK
+2211 DKATDAFAELYNAK
-2225 IAHCKVSP
+2225 IVHCKVSP
-2233 IGGGTAFLSAAEN
+2233 IDGGKAFLSAAEN
-2246 GTDGGNN
+2246 GTDADGRNN
-2253 TGIFFSR
+2253 DGVFFSR

-2268 ANAKDTTGNTNLSGT
+2268 ANAKDTDGNANLSGT

-2290 IRVEFADSITKQPLK
+2290 IRVEFVDSITKQPLK
-2305 IENSCNEISAALE
+2305 IENSSNEISAALE

-2429 SGATFTATADLC
+2429 YGATFTATADLC

-2463 SQPFYD
+2463 SQSFYD

-2552 AGEEDSFNAHRLRI
+2552 AGEEDSFNAHSLRI

-2572 DKSVSASR
+2572 DKTVSTAR

-2934 LTYGDIKKL
+2934 LTYGDIKNL
-2943 WIQAYTA
+2943 WIQAFTGKT
-2950 ESSIDPLSGV
+2950 SVDPLSGV
-2960 ENANVTYIQDVL
+2960 ENANITYIQDTL
-2972 GNYLPYKSAHAISD
+2972 GNCLPYKSAHAISD

-2999 ARITEDGAFFSQQ
+2999 ARTTEDGAFFSQQ

-3048 GNGEAP
+3048 ENGEAP

-3091 LPNFIAASSGT
+3091 LPNFIAASSAT

-3200 LRLKNSGYLTSVDLW
+3200 LRLKNSGNLTSADLW
-3215 SFKLQD
+3215 SFKLQS

>member
-46 TDGGG
+46 TDRVTDSNWKNVNNWGG
-51 TDLNWT
+51 
-57 NVGNWYSD
+57 
-65 SGSSYPGTGDTA
+65 SGYPGTGDTA
-77 IFKGDKAVT
+77 IFTGNTEVT
-86 VDLDDDIEI
+86 VVLDADITI
-95 SKLQTGTGGSY
+95 STIKTGTGGANK
-106 TVTINTNGHTLTS
+106 VTIDTKGHTLTAS
-119 SSFIVNAEYS
+119 SSFIVNAEFT
-129 GSFDTN
+129 GSSDTN

-142 SVKTKTFDFPDK
+142 SVETKTFDFPDK
-154 NNHNVTI
+154 NTHNVTI
-161 SSGTTLEIST
+161 GSGTTLKISE
-171 TLYGNAN
+171 TLYGNAA
-178 DNGKLT
+178 NGGTLT

-208 YDRSTGLKVLPR
+208 YDRSTRLKVLPC
-220 GNPTYYKVTATGLD
+220 GNPTYYNVTATRLD
-234 YFPTTNITITIT
+234 NFPSNNITITIT
-246 RNEKDASLKQVKYPY
+246 RASNEREIVYYPY

-276 GQNGDSNGSLPIEP
+276 GQNGDSDGSLSI
-290 TATDKKAE
+290 AAS
-298 FTLKYSE
+298 TLTEDITLSYSGT
-305 PENLAPGDGFTLT
+305 LAAGDGFTLT
-318 IRTPDNSMELAVISY
+318 IKTPDNSMELAVISY
-333 YKDTP
+333 YKDKP
-338 RWTGAENSS
+338 RWTGAESS
-347 WENVA
+347 DWNIPG
-352 NWTGITDI
+352 NWAGITNI

-371 NSGVSNYPEISTTVS
+371 NSGISNYPEISTNVS

-399 MTGGSLTVDKL
+399 MKGGTLTVDKL

-420 TGGTVVFGNS
+420 TDDGTVVFGNS

-437 ADYPDNSSFYN
+437 ADYPDNSSFCN

-459 SNSMTITGDFTSN
+459 SNSMTVTENFTSN

-483 VSGTATVSSGAKI
+483 VSGTTTVSSGTKM
-496 NVNNADFSGTVTNNG
+496 NVKNADFGGNVTNNG
-511 EIICGGGDVTF
+511 EISCGGGEVTF
-522 RGNVTNDGKISGT
+522 GSTLTNNGTITGGSGAVTFGETVNSGEITCSTTSTIFNGAVTVEASGTITGTDGAVSFDGIVTNGGTITGGAGEVSFGSTLTNDGTITGGSGELLFLESVTND
-535 TGILTFSNDVTNSG
+535 G
-549 TITAGNSVNDTA
+549 TITAGNSGNDTA
-561 AVTFSKKYAGT
+561 AVTFSQEYAGT
-572 GGTLVGSAADSTYID
+572 GGTLVGSDTDSTYID
-587 FYGDAEF
+587 FYGNTEF
-594 GTVTVNNSSLRF
+594 GNVTVNKSSLRF
-606 KGSTAQTLTPNDQ
+606 MGSTAQTFTPNGQ
-619 SVKAVIFANTG
+619 SVNAVIFANTG
-630 NTTLNGSLTADGL
+630 GTTLNGSLTADGL
-643 ITVSGRLSCDSSSA
+643 ITVSGILSCGSPSA
-657 ITANAGLTIEN
+657 ITSNAGLTIEN
-668 TGTLNAGDSK
+668 SGTLNAGNSE

-691 TFDCGTGTGTVIVS
+691 MFNCGTGTVIVS
-705 GSGAKILGN
+705 DSATILGEN
-714 NNFLNFE
+714 TFYNFK
-721 CTTAGATVKF
+721 CTTAGATVTF
-731 EAGKTQTVSGKFTIT
+731 EAGKTQTVSGNFTVT
-746 GSSGN
+746 GSTDKIL
-751 EVQLTSTTT
+751 LTSDNT
-760 TDSWTFEAEA
+760 WTIDVSPAKT
-770 NKVNVQYAAI
+770 KVKNAI
-780 SNSNSKY
+780 IQNSKSLQ
-787 VLAGIPNS
+787 VLAGLTGTDVDYT
-795 STWTDNGG
+795 TWTDNGG
-803 NTNWFSALYIW
+803 NINWFSASYIW
-814 KGTKD
+814 KGSENTDWD
-819 TAWDNAENWTDING
+819 TAENWTDTNG
-833 RAVAA
+833 QPVAVA
-838 APQKDNN
+838 PQTNNN
-845 EVEISIGK
+845 EVDITIGK
-853 DDEPAT
+853 VDEPAK
-859 NTLEVINSEL
+859 NTLEVNSDL

-874 TVNSGSTIDLASC
+874 TVNSGSTIDLASH
-887 SVKTVDSFTNYG
+887 SVKTKDTDIGFTNNG
-899 TVRLN
+899 TVRLEGT
-904 GTQSITGTMINGADS
+904 GTQSITGTMINGSGS
-919 TVEYYGNVATSLP
+919 TVEYYGTVGTSLP
-932 WDGNSSQSG
+932 WDGDSSTG
-941 KNYENLVF
+941 KNYENIAF
-949 TNGASASD
+949 TTGASASD
-957 ITDTVNVSGTTT
+957 ITDTVTVFGTTT

-977 KLSSEDNIFSGEIT
+977 KLSSTGNSFSGKIT
-991 VTSGGKVS
+991 VTTRGAVS
-999 ITAAATEEVK
+999 ITAADTVK
-1009 IAAGAECNSL
+1009 IADGAECNSL

-1033 TGAQDYNGNV
+1033 TGAQAYNGNV

-1051 IANSGGTAQSV
+1051 IANSGGTAQTV
-1062 TIGKDSASQIKTDGT
+1062 TLGKDSDSQIKTDGT
-1077 ARNLSVGK
+1077 MHNLSVGK
-1085 EGIFS
+1085 EGFFS
-1090 NCTVNGTFNAQL
+1090 NCTVKGKFDAQFG
-1102 ASFTVYGETTVSA
+1102 SFTVYGETTVFD

-1135 GTITGGSGAV
+1135 GTITGS
-1145 SFDETVNSGGITCS
+1145 
-1159 TTTTIFNGAVTVSAG
+1159 
-1174 GTITGTE
+1174 
-1181 GTAEFKSTVTNNGT
+1181 
-1195 ITGDSGAIKFRENV
+1195 
-1209 TNDGKI
+1209 
-1215 IGASGEITF
+1215 
-1224 SGTYGSSTNATAEL
+1224 
-1238 TASSSGNTYFSSD
+1238 
-1251 ADFSYTTFTA
+1251 
-1261 NSGTVV
+1261 
-1267 FNSSADAELTLTT
+1267 
-1280 NEQPFNN
+1280 
-1287 VTLPDTGTT
+1287 
-1296 SVLKVNGT
+1296 
-1304 FNINGTLTT
+1304 
-1313 GTNRTLD
+1313 
-1320 MQTNNSALNADGTT
+1320 
-1334 DNSGE
+1334 
-1339 IKLGSQPAQFT
+1339 
-1350 GTVTNSGKITAS
+1350 
-1362 DGTVTFGET
+1362 
-1371 TNSGGITCSTTTTVF
+1371 
-1386 NGAVTVFAGGTII
+1386 
-1399 GTDGTAEFKSTVTN
+1399 
-1413 DGTITGNS
+1413 S
-1421 GAVTFNGN
+1421 GAVTFGGT

-1438 STGTITFR
+1438 STGRITFR

-1466 GGYTYFSSDA
+1466 GNTYFSSDA

-1484 ANGGTVVFNSSA
+1484 ANGGTVVFNSA
-1496 DAGQTLKLANAT
+1496 TGQTLKLANAT

-1519 GRFTAEGTAN
+1519 GRFTAEGTPN

-1554 ATIEMKNTAETA
+1554 KTIEMKNTAETA

-1572 NDVTAVTIDNT
+1572 NDATAGTIDNT

-1595 FNAATEVTNPVT
+1595 FNAATEVKNPVT

-1613 LTLDNNT
+1613 LTLGKNT
-1620 EDTFIFNGGI
+1620 EDTFIFKGGI

-1677 ETGAAITLGA
+1677 ETRAAITLGAVSA

-1794 VTTQRSLLTK
+1794 VTT
-1804 GDTILFGGAISAV
+1804 
-1817 NDISITGNAVTL
+1817 
-1829 QKQVTTNGEL
+1829 NGEL

-1866 GTLAIGGTSST
+1866 GTLAIDGTSST

-1888 FNGSGTLTLKG
+1888 FNGSGTLTLNG
-1899 DILLTSSSDT
+1899 DIFLTSSSDT
-1909 ENGGNININTPVEPA
+1909 ANGGNININTPVEPA

-1939 IYFSSDTV
+1939 IYFSSDTG
-1947 TTKRIKDVS
+1947 TTKRIKDIS
-1956 IQSASEVEFTN
+1956 IPSASEVKFTN

-2019 GSGKNQIAGTITAQ
+2019 GSGENQIAGTITAQ
-2033 KIILK
+2033 EIILK
-2038 NDTYIH
+2038 NNTYIY
-2044 NKTEIKPG
+2044 NETEIKPG

-2066 PAGLANL
+2066 PASLANL

-2086 TFNADV
+2086 TFNANV
-2092 SIQGNYALF
+2092 SIHGNYALF

-2115 DVILLNGD
+2115 DIILLNGD

-2191 YDNGTALTPGGSWT
+2191 YDNGTDLTPVGSWT
-2205 LKLKPN
+2205 LKLKAN
-2211 DRAKDAFAELYNAK
+2211 DKATDAFAELYNAK
-2225 IAHCKVSP
+2225 IVHCKVSP
-2233 IGGGTAFLSAAEN
+2233 IDGGKAFLSAAEN
-2246 GTDGGNN
+2246 GTDADGRNN
-2253 TGIFFSR
+2253 DGVFFSR

-2268 ANAKDTTGNTNLSGT
+2268 ANAKDTDGNANLSGT

-2290 IRVEFADSITKQPLK
+2290 IRVEFVDSITKQPLK
-2305 IENSCNEISAALE
+2305 IENSSNEISAALE
-2318 HIKFGSTSTS
+2318 HIKFGSASTS

-2429 SGATFTATADLC
+2429 YGATFTATADLC
-2441 APVLVAVRTGQELHT
+2441 APVLVGVRTGQELHT

-2781 HATGSEDGLYFS
+2781 HTTGSEDGLYFS

-2848 DDSGNTYEELYVI
+2848 DDSGNTYEELYII

-2934 LTYGDIKKL
+2934 LTYGDIKNL
-2943 WIQAYTA
+2943 WIQAFTGKT
-2950 ESSIDPLSGV
+2950 SVDPLSGV
-2960 ENANVTYIQDVL
+2960 ENANITYIQDTL
-2972 GNYLPYKSAHAISD
+2972 GNCLPHKSAHAISD
-2986 FAINIVNPIYAYD
+2986 FAINVVNPIYAYD
-2999 ARITEDGAFFSQQ
+2999 TQTTEDGAFFSQQ

-3077 ENISGTGLSSWRVW
+3077 ENISGAGLSSWRIW
-3091 LPNFIAASSGT
+3091 LPNFIAASSAT
-3102 QERSPIFKALSPQN
+3102 QERSPVFKALSPQN

>member
-7 FQNTISS
+7 FQNTIFS

-33 LCAIGAWGTEYTW
+33 LCAIGAWGTDYTW
-46 TDGGG
+46 TGGGG

-57 NVGNWYSD
+57 NVDNWNSD
-65 SGSSYPGTGDTA
+65 SGSSYPRTTDDTA
-77 IFKGDKAVT
+77 IFKGDEAVT
-86 VDLDDDIEI
+86 VVLDDDIEI
-95 SKLQTGTGGSY
+95 SKLQTGTGGSN

-119 SSFIVNAEYS
+119 SSFIVNAEYG

-142 SVKTKTFDFPDK
+142 SVKTETFDFPNK

-161 SSGTTLEIST
+161 DSGTTLEIST
-171 TLYGNAN
+171 TLYGNA
-178 DNGKLT
+178 DNGTLT

-208 YDRSTGLKVLPR
+208 YDRSTGLKVLPL
-220 GNPTYYKVTATGLD
+220 GEPTYYKVTATGLD
-234 YFPTTNITITIT
+234 DFPTTNITITIT
-246 RNEKDASLKQVKYPY
+246 RNETDDSSLEQVKYPY

-276 GQNGDSNGSLPIEP
+276 GQNGDSNDRYLPIEP

-305 PENLAPGDGFTLT
+305 PENLAFGDGFTLT
-318 IRTPDNSMELAVISY
+318 IRTPDDSMELAVISY
-333 YKDTP
+333 YKDKP

-352 NWTGITDI
+352 NWAGITDI

-371 NSGVSNYPEISTTVS
+371 NSGISNYPEISTNVS

-399 MTGGSLTVDKL
+399 MKGGTLTVDKL

-420 TGGTVVFGNS
+420 TDDGTVVFGNS

-437 ADYPDNSSFYN
+437 ADYPDNSSFCN

-459 SNSMTITGDFTSN
+459 SNSMTVTENFTSN

-483 VSGTATVSSGAKI
+483 VSGTTTVSSGAEI

-522 RGNVTNDGKISGT
+522 RGNVRNDGKISGT
-535 TGILTFSNDVTNSG
+535 TGILTFSNDVTNRG

-572 GGTLVGSAADSTYID
+572 DGTLVGSAADSTYID

-594 GTVTVNNSSLRF
+594 GAVTVNNSSLRF
-606 KGSTAQTLTPNDQ
+606 KGSTAQTLTPNGQ
-619 SVKAVIFANTG
+619 FVKAVIFANTDK
-630 NTTLNGSLTADGL
+630 TTLNGSLTADGL
-643 ITVSGRLSCDSSSA
+643 ITVSGILSCDSSSA

-684 TEWNNGG
+684 TAWNNGG
-691 TFDCGTGTGTVIVS
+691 TFNCGTGTVIVS
-705 GSGAKILGN
+705 GSGATILGN
-714 NNFLNFE
+714 NTFFYFE

-731 EAGKTQTVSGKFTIT
+731 EAGKTQTVSEKFTIT
-746 GSSGN
+746 GSSEN
-751 EVQLTSTTT
+751 KVQLTS

-780 SNSNSKY
+780 SHSNSKY

-795 STWTDNGG
+795 NTWTDNGE
-803 NTNWFSALYIW
+803 NTNWFSASYIW
-814 KGTKD
+814 KGTED
-819 TAWDNAENWTDING
+819 TDWNKAENWTDTNG
-833 RAVAA
+833 QAVAA
-838 APQKDNN
+838 APQKNNN

-853 DDEPAT
+853 VDEPAT
-859 NTLEVINSEL
+859 NTLKVNSEL

-874 TVNSGSTIDLASC
+874 TVNSGSTIDLASY
-887 SVKTVDSFTNYG
+887 SVTVDSFTNNG
-899 TVRLN
+899 TVRLD
-904 GTQSITGTMINGADS
+904 GTQSITGTMKNELGS
-919 TVEYYGNVATSLP
+919 TVEYYGTIGTSLP
-932 WDGNSSQSG
+932 WDGDSSQDG

-949 TNGASASD
+949 TNGASTSD
-957 ITDTVNVSGTTT
+957 ITDTVTVSGTTT
-969 IDTGSSDV
+969 INTGSEDV
-977 KLSSEDNIFSGEIT
+977 KLSSTDNIFSGKIT
-991 VTSGGKVS
+991 VRSGGKVS
-999 ITAAATEEVK
+999 ITAATTEEIK

-1051 IANSGGTAQSV
+1051 IANSSGAAQTV
-1062 TIGKDSASQIKTDGT
+1062 TLGKDSNSQIKTNDT
-1077 ARNLSVGK
+1077 AQTLSVGT
-1085 EGIFS
+1085 ESVSS

-1102 ASFTVYGETTVSA
+1102 ASFTVYGETTVSD

-1125 YNGAVTVFAG
+1125 Y
-1135 GTITGGSGAV
+1135 
-1145 SFDETVNSGGITCS
+1145 
-1159 TTTTIFNGAVTVSAG
+1159 
-1174 GTITGTE
+1174 
-1181 GTAEFKSTVTNNGT
+1181 
-1195 ITGDSGAIKFRENV
+1195 
-1209 TNDGKI
+1209 
-1215 IGASGEITF
+1215 
-1224 SGTYGSSTNATAEL
+1224 
-1238 TASSSGNTYFSSD
+1238 
-1251 ADFSYTTFTA
+1251 
-1261 NSGTVV
+1261 
-1267 FNSSADAELTLTT
+1267 
-1280 NEQPFNN
+1280 
-1287 VTLPDTGTT
+1287 
-1296 SVLKVNGT
+1296 
-1304 FNINGTLTT
+1304 
-1313 GTNRTLD
+1313 
-1320 MQTNNSALNADGTT
+1320 
-1334 DNSGE
+1334 
-1339 IKLGSQPAQFT
+1339 
-1350 GTVTNSGKITAS
+1350 
-1362 DGTVTFGET
+1362 
-1371 TNSGGITCSTTTTVF
+1371 

-1399 GTDGTAEFKSTVTN
+1399 GTDGTAEFKST
-1413 DGTITGNS
+1413 
-1421 GAVTFNGN
+1421 

-1466 GGYTYFSSDA
+1466 GNTYFSSDA

-1554 ATIEMKNTAETA
+1554 ETIEMKNTAETA

-1595 FNAATEVTNPVT
+1595 FNAATEVTTPVT

-1613 LTLDNNT
+1613 LTLGNNT
-1620 EDTFIFNGGI
+1620 EDTFIFKVGI

-1687 VSAVSGEEKTLSL
+1687 VSAVSSVSGEEKTLSL

-1708 VYGAVGSEDSIIG
+1708 VYGAVGSE
-1721 DIIIES
+1721 
-1727 AGTVKFTGA
+1727 
-1736 IYSTDF
+1736 ST
-1742 TIASAKD
+1742 K
-1749 VEFESTINCA
+1749 
-1759 QLTQTAGS
+1759 L
-1767 GTSAFLDTVTAS
+1767 
-1779 GAISLTG
+1779 G
-1786 NIFTFAKD
+1786 NITI
-1794 VTTQRSLLTK
+1794 K
-1804 GDTILFGGAISAV
+1804 G
-1817 NDISITGNAVTL
+1817 NDVTL
-1829 QKQVTTNGEL
+1829 QKTVTTKGEL

-2092 SIQGNYALF
+2092 SIHGNYALF
-2101 NGNVNQKGD
+2101 NGTVIQNGN
-2110 LSVDK
+2110 LTVDK
-2115 DVILLNGD
+2115 DIILLNGD

-2137 LFKYTGRN
+2137 LFEYTGRN

-2191 YDNGTALTPGGSWT
+2191 YDNGTDLTPVGSWT
-2205 LKLKPN
+2205 LKLKAN
-2211 DRAKDAFAELYNAK
+2211 DKATDAFAELYNAK
-2225 IAHCKVSP
+2225 IVHCKVSP
-2233 IGGGTAFLSAAEN
+2233 IDGGKAFLSAAEN
-2246 GTDGGNN
+2246 GTDADGRNN
-2253 TGIFFSR
+2253 DGVFFSR

-2268 ANAKDTTGNTNLSGT
+2268 ANAKDTDGNANLSGT

-2290 IRVEFADSITKQPLK
+2290 IRVEFVDSITKQPLK
-2305 IENSCNEISAALE
+2305 IENSSNEIYAALE

-2873 YNNDGTTETKQF
+2873 YNNDGTKTEKQF
-2885 SEALRESLR
+2885 SEAIRSSLR

-2999 ARITEDGAFFSQQ
+2999 ARTTEDGAFFSQQ

>member
-7 FQNTISS
+7 FQNTIFS
-14 FFLKRARTV
+14 FFLKRASTV
-23 KYCAVFAVYV
+23 KYCAFFAAYV
-33 LCAIGAWGTEYTW
+33 LCAIGAWGTNYTW
-46 TDGGG
+46 TGGGG

-57 NVGNWYSD
+57 NVGNWTSD
-65 SGSSYPGTGDTA
+65 SVSSYPRTGDTA
-77 IFKGDKAVT
+77 IFEGDEPVT
-86 VDLDDDIEI
+86 VVLDADIEI
-95 SKLQTGTGGSY
+95 SKLQTGTGGRY

-119 SSFIVNAEYS
+119 SSFIVNAEYG
-129 GSFDTN
+129 GSFGTN

-142 SVKTKTFDFPDK
+142 SVKTETFDFPNK

-161 SSGTTLEIST
+161 DSGTTLEIST
-171 TLYGNAN
+171 TLYGNA
-178 DNGKLT
+178 DNGTLT

-208 YDRSTGLKVLPR
+208 YDRRTGLKVLPL
-220 GNPTYYKVTATGLD
+220 GEPTYYKVTATGLD
-234 YFPTTNITITIT
+234 DFPTTNITITIT
-246 RNEKDASLKQVKYPY
+246 RNKTDDPSLEQVKYPY

-276 GQNGDSNGSLPIEP
+276 GQNGDSNDSYLPIDTSTVTKQIP
-290 TATDKKAE
+290 LSYSG
-298 FTLKYSE
+298 TLNTE
-305 PENLAPGDGFTLT
+305 DGFTLT

-333 YKDTP
+333 YKGKP
-338 RWTGAENSS
+338 RWTGAVNSS

-352 NWTGITDI
+352 NWAGITNI
-360 SEITSTSEITI
+360 SEITPTSEITI
-371 NSGVSNYPEISTTVS
+371 NFGVSNYPKISTTVS

-420 TGGTVVFGNS
+420 
-430 ETDAEFS
+430 
-437 ADYPDNSSFYN
+437 
-448 VEITA
+448 
-453 GKNFTS
+453 
-459 SNSMTITGDFTSN
+459 N

-483 VSGTATVSSGAKI
+483 VSGTTTVSSGAEI

-535 TGILTFSNDVTNSG
+535 TGILTFSNDVTNRG
-549 TITAGNSVNDTA
+549 KITAGNSVNDTA

-606 KGSTAQTLTPNDQ
+606 KGSTAQTLTPNGQ
-619 SVKAVIFANTG
+619 FVKAVIFDNTG
-630 NTTLNGSLTADGL
+630 KTTLNGSLTANGL
-643 ITVSGRLSCDSSSA
+643 ITVSGILSCDSSSA

-684 TEWNNGG
+684 TAWNNGG
-691 TFDCGTGTGTVIVS
+691 TFNCGTGTVIVS
-705 GSGAKILGN
+705 GSGATILGN
-714 NNFLNFE
+714 NTFYNFK
-721 CTTAGATVKF
+721 CTTAGATVTF
-731 EAGKTQTVSGKFTIT
+731 EAGKTQTVSGNFTIT

-787 VLAGIPNS
+787 VLAGTPNS
-795 STWTDNGG
+795 STWTDKGG
-803 NTNWFSALYIW
+803 NTNWFSASYIW
-814 KGTKD
+814 KGTED
-819 TAWDNAENWTDING
+819 TDWNKAENWTDTNG
-833 RAVAA
+833 QAVAA
-838 APQKDNN
+838 APQKSNDKTD
-845 EVEISIGK
+845 ITIDTAPDGK
-853 DDEPAT
+853 
-859 NTLEVINSEL
+859 TLTVSSNL
-869 SLKSI
+869 LLKSI
-874 TVNSGSTIDLASC
+874 TVNSGSTIDLASY
-887 SVKTVDSFTNYG
+887 SVAVDSFTNNG
-899 TVRLN
+899 AVRLK
-904 GTQSITGTMINGADS
+904 GTQSITGTMRNGAGS
-919 TVEYYGNVATSLP
+919 TVEYYGTNVTSLP
-932 WDGNSSQSG
+932 WDGDSSSTG
-941 KNYENLVF
+941 KNYENIAF
-949 TNGASASD
+949 TTGASASD

-1043 TLYANSSL
+1043 TLYADATL
-1051 IANSGGTAQSV
+1051 TANTTPQASGGAAQTV
-1062 TIGKDSASQIKTDGT
+1062 TFGKNSDSQIITDGT
-1077 ARNLSVGK
+1077 AHNLSVGK

-1090 NCTVNGTFNAQL
+1090 NCTVKGKFDAQFG
-1102 ASFTVYGETTVSA
+1102 SFTVYGETTVFD

-1181 GTAEFKSTVTNNGT
+1181 GTAEFKSTVTNNG
-1195 ITGDSGAIKFRENV
+1195 
-1209 TNDGKI
+1209 
-1215 IGASGEITF
+1215 
-1224 SGTYGSSTNATAEL
+1224 
-1238 TASSSGNTYFSSD
+1238 
-1251 ADFSYTTFTA
+1251 
-1261 NSGTVV
+1261 
-1267 FNSSADAELTLTT
+1267 
-1280 NEQPFNN
+1280 
-1287 VTLPDTGTT
+1287 
-1296 SVLKVNGT
+1296 
-1304 FNINGTLTT
+1304 
-1313 GTNRTLD
+1313 
-1320 MQTNNSALNADGTT
+1320 
-1334 DNSGE
+1334 
-1339 IKLGSQPAQFT
+1339 
-1350 GTVTNSGKITAS
+1350 
-1362 DGTVTFGET
+1362 
-1371 TNSGGITCSTTTTVF
+1371 
-1386 NGAVTVFAGGTII
+1386 
-1399 GTDGTAEFKSTVTN
+1399 
-1413 DGTITGNS
+1413 
-1421 GAVTFNGN
+1421 
-1429 VTNDGKISG
+1429 KISG

-1446 GTYGSSTATEAT
+1446 GTYESSSNATAELTE
-1458 PAILTASS
+1458 SS

-1484 ANGGTVVFNSSA
+1484 ANGGTVVFNSATGQTLKLANATTFNNVMLPDDGTTSVLTVNGTFNINGTLKTSA
-1496 DAGQTLKLANAT
+1496 NRTLDMQTNNSALNAGGTTDNSGEIKLGSQPAQFTRTVTNSGKITASDGTVTFGGKVTNDGTIICGGGDVTFRGTYGSSSNATAELTESSGGCTYFSSDADFSYTTFTANGGTVVFNSATGQTLKLANAT

-1554 ATIEMKNTAETA
+1554 ATIEMKNTEETA

-1572 NDVTAVTIDNT
+1572 NDVTAGTIDNT

-1613 LTLDNNT
+1613 LTLGNNT
-1620 EDTFIFNGGI
+1620 EDTFIFKGGI

-1642 IITNSSPVV
+1642 IITNYSPVV

-1687 VSAVSGEEKTLSL
+1687 VSAVSSVSGEEKTLSL

-1708 VYGAVGSEDSIIG
+1708 VYGAVGSE
-1721 DIIIES
+1721 
-1727 AGTVKFTGA
+1727 
-1736 IYSTDF
+1736 ST
-1742 TIASAKD
+1742 K
-1749 VEFESTINCA
+1749 
-1759 QLTQTAGS
+1759 L
-1767 GTSAFLDTVTAS
+1767 
-1779 GAISLTG
+1779 G
-1786 NIFTFAKD
+1786 NITI
-1794 VTTQRSLLTK
+1794 K
-1804 GDTILFGGAISAV
+1804 G
-1817 NDISITGNAVTL
+1817 NDVTL
-1829 QKQVTTNGEL
+1829 QKTVTTKGEL

-1888 FNGSGTLTLKG
+1888 FNGSGTLTLNG
-1899 DILLTSSSDT
+1899 DIFLTSSSDT
-1909 ENGGNININTPVEPA
+1909 ANGGNININTPVEPA

-1939 IYFSSDTV
+1939 IYFSSDTG

-2066 PAGLANL
+2066 PADLADL
-2073 YISALE
+2073 YIRALE
-2079 GESPAQV
+2079 GGSPAQV
-2086 TFNADV
+2086 TFNANV
-2092 SIQGNYALF
+2092 SIHGNYALF
-2101 NGNVNQKGD
+2101 NGNVIQNGN
-2110 LSVDK
+2110 LSVEK
-2115 DVILLNGD
+2115 DIILLNGD

-2191 YDNGTALTPGGSWT
+2191 YDNGTDLTPIGSWY
-2205 LKLKPN
+2205 LKLKAN
-2211 DRAKDAFAELYNAK
+2211 DWATNAFAELYNAK
-2225 IAHCKVSP
+2225 IVHCKVSP
-2233 IGGGTAFLSAAEN
+2233 IDGGKAFLSAAEN
-2246 GTDGGNN
+2246 GTDADGRNN
-2253 TGIFFSR
+2253 DGVFFSR

-2268 ANAKDTTGNTNLSGT
+2268 ANAKDTDGNANLSGT

-2290 IRVEFADSITKQPLK
+2290 IRVEFVDSITKQPLK
-2305 IENSCNEISAALE
+2305 IENSSNEISAALE

-2572 DKSVSASR
+2572 DKSVSTSR

-2592 AETPSGTVTRISS
+2592 AETPSGTVTRIFS

-2668 NDTDSTTLDRI
+2668 NDTDSTTLNRI

-2873 YNNDGTTETKQF
+2873 YNNDGTKTEKQF
-2885 SEALRESLR
+2885 SEAIRSSLR

-2934 LTYGDIKKL
+2934 LTYDDIKKL

-2950 ESSIDPLSGV
+2950 ESSVDPLSGV

-2999 ARITEDGAFFSQQ
+2999 ARTTEDGAFFSQQ

-3091 LPNFIAASSGT
+3091 LPNFIAASSAT

-3116 NVMSK
+3116 NVISK

-3155 WKSGDQIS
+3155 WKSGDQIF

-3200 LRLKNSGYLTSVDLW
+3200 LRLKNSGDLTSADLW
-3215 SFKLQD
+3215 SFKLQS

-3230 IFNNVINAANGEKT
+3230 ILNNVINAANGEKT

-3272 HGEASQGEHNYTW
+3272 HGETSQGEHNYTW

>member
-7 FQNTISS
+7 FQNTIFS
-14 FFLKRARTV
+14 FFLKRASTV
-23 KYCAVFAVYV
+23 KYCAFFAAYV
-33 LCAIGAWGTEYTW
+33 LCAIGAWGTNYTW
-46 TDGGG
+46 TGRGG

-178 DNGKLT
+178 DNGTLT

-208 YDRSTGLKVLPR
+208 YDRSTGLKVLPL
-220 GNPTYYKVTATGLD
+220 GEPTYYNVTATELD
-234 YFPTTNITITIT
+234 DFPTTNITITIT
-246 RNEKDASLKQVKYPY
+246 RNETDDPSLKQVKYPY

-276 GQNGDSNGSLPIEP
+276 GQNGVSNGYLPIEP

-318 IRTPDNSMELAVISY
+318 IRTPDDSMELAVISY
-333 YKDTP
+333 YKGKP
-338 RWTGAENSS
+338 RWTGAVNADWNELG
-347 WENVA
+347 

-360 SEITSTSEITI
+360 SEITPTSEITI
-371 NSGVSNYPEISTTVS
+371 NSGVSNYPEISEISTTVS

-437 ADYPDNSSFYN
+437 ADYPDNSSFCN
-448 VEITA
+448 VEVTV

-459 SNSMTITGDFTSN
+459 SNSMTITGNFTSN

-483 VSGTATVSSGAKI
+483 VLGTATVSSGAEI

-522 RGNVTNDGKISGT
+522 RGNVTNDGKI
-535 TGILTFSNDVTNSG
+535 
-549 TITAGNSVNDTA
+549 TAGNSVNDTA

-572 GGTLVGSAADSTYID
+572 GGTLVGSDADSTYID

-594 GTVTVNNSSLRF
+594 GTVTVNKSSLRF
-606 KGSTAQTLTPNDQ
+606 KGSTAQTLTPNGQ
-619 SVKAVIFANTG
+619 SVEAVIFANTDK
-630 NTTLNGSLTADGL
+630 TTLNGSLTANGL
-643 ITVSGRLSCDSSSA
+643 ITVSGILFCDSSSA
-657 ITANAGLTIEN
+657 ITANAGLTIKN

-678 ITLSNG
+678 ITLSNE
-684 TEWNNGG
+684 TAWNNGG
-691 TFDCGTGTGTVIVS
+691 TFNCERGTVIVS
-705 GSGAKILGN
+705 GSGATIWGN
-714 NNFLNFE
+714 NTFFNFE

-746 GSSGN
+746 GISGN

-760 TDSWTFEAEA
+760 TNSWTFEAEA

-780 SNSNSKY
+780 SHSNSKY

-795 STWTDNGG
+795 NTWTDNGE
-803 NTNWFSALYIW
+803 NTNWFSASYIW
-814 KGTKD
+814 KGTED
-819 TAWDNAENWTDING
+819 TDWNKAENWTDTNG
-833 RAVAA
+833 QAVAA
-838 APQKDNN
+838 APQKNNN
-845 EVEISIGK
+845 EVKISIGK
-853 DDEPAT
+853 VDEPAT
-859 NTLEVINSEL
+859 NTLKVNSEL

-874 TVNSGSTIDLASC
+874 TVNSGSTIDLASY
-887 SVKTVDSFTNYG
+887 SVTVDSFTNNG
-899 TVRLN
+899 TVRLD
-904 GTQSITGTMINGADS
+904 GTQSITGTMKNELGS
-919 TVEYYGNVATSLP
+919 TVEYYGTIDTSLP
-932 WDGNSSQSG
+932 WDGDSSQPG

-949 TNGASASD
+949 TNGASTSD
-957 ITDTVNVSGTTT
+957 ITDTVTVSGTTT
-969 IDTGSSDV
+969 INTGSEDV
-977 KLSSEDNIFSGEIT
+977 KLSSTDNIFSDKIT

-999 ITAAATEEVK
+999 ITAATTEEIK

-1043 TLYANSSL
+1043 ILYNNATLTANTTPQ
-1051 IANSGGTAQSV
+1051 ASGGTAQSI
-1062 TIGKDSASQIKTDGT
+1062 TLGKDSNSQIKTNDT
-1077 ARNLSVGK
+1077 AQTLSVGT
-1085 EGIFS
+1085 ESVSS

-1102 ASFTVYGETTVSA
+1102 ASFTVYGETTVSD

-1125 YNGAVTVFAG
+1125 Y
-1135 GTITGGSGAV
+1135 
-1145 SFDETVNSGGITCS
+1145 
-1159 TTTTIFNGAVTVSAG
+1159 
-1174 GTITGTE
+1174 
-1181 GTAEFKSTVTNNGT
+1181 
-1195 ITGDSGAIKFRENV
+1195 
-1209 TNDGKI
+1209 
-1215 IGASGEITF
+1215 
-1224 SGTYGSSTNATAEL
+1224 
-1238 TASSSGNTYFSSD
+1238 
-1251 ADFSYTTFTA
+1251 
-1261 NSGTVV
+1261 
-1267 FNSSADAELTLTT
+1267 
-1280 NEQPFNN
+1280 
-1287 VTLPDTGTT
+1287 
-1296 SVLKVNGT
+1296 
-1304 FNINGTLTT
+1304 
-1313 GTNRTLD
+1313 
-1320 MQTNNSALNADGTT
+1320 
-1334 DNSGE
+1334 
-1339 IKLGSQPAQFT
+1339 
-1350 GTVTNSGKITAS
+1350 
-1362 DGTVTFGET
+1362 
-1371 TNSGGITCSTTTTVF
+1371 

-1413 DGTITGNS
+1413 DGTITGSS

-1466 GGYTYFSSDA
+1466 GNTYFSSDADFSYTTFTANGGTVVFYSATGQTLKLTNATTFNNVMLLDDGTTSVLTVNGTFKINGTLKTDANRTLDMQTNNSALNAGGTTDNSGEIKLGSQPAQFTGTVTNSGKITASDGTVTFGENVTNDGTIICGGGDVTFRGKVTNDGKISGSTGTITFRGTYGSSTATEATPAILTASSGNTYFSSDA

-1484 ANGGTVVFNSSA
+1484 ANGGTVVFNSA
-1496 DAGQTLKLANAT
+1496 TGQTLKLANAT
-1508 TFNKTSIQTSV
+1508 TFNKTSIQTST
-1519 GRFTAEGTAN
+1519 GGFTAEGTEN

-1546 IFNIPINA
+1546 IFNVPINA
-1554 ATIEMKNTAETA
+1554 TTIEMKNTAETA

-1595 FNAATEVTNPVT
+1595 FNAATEVSDVTPPVT

-1613 LTLDNNT
+1613 LTLGNNT
-1620 EDTFIFNGGI
+1620 EDTFTFKGGI
-1630 THTAGNTTLCGK
+1630 THTQGNTTLSGK
-1642 IITNSSPVV
+1642 IITDSAPVV
-1651 LSSDANIKT
+1651 LSSDADIKT

-1670 TTGAVGN
+1670 TKGAEGN
-1677 ETGAAITLGA
+1677 ETGASITLGA
-1687 VSAVSGEEKTLSL
+1687 VSAVSSVSGEEKTLSL

-1708 VYGAVGSEDSIIG
+1708 VYGAVGSE
-1721 DIIIES
+1721 
-1727 AGTVKFTGA
+1727 
-1736 IYSTDF
+1736 ST
-1742 TIASAKD
+1742 K
-1749 VEFESTINCA
+1749 
-1759 QLTQTAGS
+1759 L
-1767 GTSAFLDTVTAS
+1767 
-1779 GAISLTG
+1779 G
-1786 NIFTFAKD
+1786 NITI
-1794 VTTQRSLLTK
+1794 K
-1804 GDTILFGGAISAV
+1804 G
-1817 NDISITGNAVTL
+1817 NDVTL
-1829 QKQVTTNGEL
+1829 QKTVTTKGEL

-1853 DITADKGFIQYGT
+1853 DITADGGFTQAGT

-1899 DILLTSSSDT
+1899 DIFLTSSSDT
-1909 ENGGNININTPVEPA
+1909 ANGGNININTPVEPA

-1939 IYFSSDTV
+1939 IYFSSDTG
-1947 TTKRIKDVS
+1947 TTKRIKDIS
-1956 IQSASEVEFTN
+1956 IPSASEVKFTN

-1977 AEKITLTQTAK
+1977 AEKITLNQNAQLGTE
-1988 LDTAETAVFSN
+1988 DTAVFSY
-1999 SGILLLEPGCSIEA
+1999 SGILLLNPGCSIEA

-2019 GSGKNQIAGTITAQ
+2019 GSGENQIAGTITAQ

-2086 TFNADV
+2086 TFNANV

-2101 NGNVNQKGD
+2101 NGTVIQNGN
-2110 LSVDK
+2110 LTVDK
-2115 DVILLNGD
+2115 DIILLNGD

-2191 YDNGTALTPGGSWT
+2191 YDNGTDLTPVGSWT
-2205 LKLKPN
+2205 LKLKAN
-2211 DRAKDAFAELYNAK
+2211 DKATDAFAELYNAK
-2225 IAHCKVSP
+2225 IVHCKVSP
-2233 IGGGTAFLSAAEN
+2233 IDGGKAFLSAAEN
-2246 GTDGGNN
+2246 GTDADGRNN
-2253 TGIFFSR
+2253 DGVFFSR

-2268 ANAKDTTGNTNLSGT
+2268 ANAKDTDGNANLSGT

-2290 IRVEFADSITKQPLK
+2290 IRVEFVDSITKQPLK
-2305 IENSCNEISAALE
+2305 IENSSNEISAALE

-2533 SNGTEDNLVHSLYR
+2533 SIGTEDNLVHSLYR

-2572 DKSVSASR
+2572 DKSVSTSR

-2934 LTYGDIKKL
+2934 LTYGDIKNL
-2943 WIQAYTA
+2943 WIQAFTGKT
-2950 ESSIDPLSGV
+2950 SVDPLSGV
-2960 ENANVTYIQDVL
+2960 ENANITYIQDTL
-2972 GNYLPYKSAHAISD
+2972 GNCLPYKSAHAISD

-2999 ARITEDGAFFSQQ
+2999 ARTTEDGAFFSQQ

-3048 GNGEAP
+3048 ENGEAP

-3091 LPNFIAASSGT
+3091 LPNFIAASSAT

-3168 SDANNNPVK
+3168 SDGNNNPVK

>member
-7 FQNTISS
+7 FQNTIFS
-14 FFLKRARTV
+14 FFLKRTRTV

-33 LCAIGAWGTEYTW
+33 LSAIGAWGTEYTW
-46 TDGGG
+46 TGGG

-57 NVGNWYSD
+57 NVGNWTSD
-65 SGSSYPGTGDTA
+65 SVSSYPGTGDTA
-77 IFKGDKAVT
+77 IFKGDEAVT
-86 VDLDDDIEI
+86 VVLDADITI
-95 SKLQTGTGGSY
+95 STIKTGTGGANK
-106 TVTINTNGHTLTS
+106 VTIDTKGHTLTAS
-119 SSFIVNAEYS
+119 SSFIVNAEFT
-129 GSFDTN
+129 GSSDTN

-142 SVKTKTFDFPDK
+142 SVETKTFDFPDK
-154 NNHNVTI
+154 NTHNVTI
-161 SSGTTLEIST
+161 GSGTTLKISE
-171 TLYGNAN
+171 TLYGNAA
-178 DNGKLT
+178 NGGTLT

-208 YDRSTGLKVLPR
+208 YDRSTRLKVLPC
-220 GNPTYYKVTATGLD
+220 GNPTYYNVTATRLD
-234 YFPTTNITITIT
+234 NFPSNNITITIT
-246 RNEKDASLKQVKYPY
+246 RASNEREIVYYPY

-276 GQNGDSNGSLPIEP
+276 GQNGDSDGSLSI
-290 TATDKKAE
+290 AAS
-298 FTLKYSE
+298 TLTEDITLSYSGT
-305 PENLAPGDGFTLT
+305 LAAGDGFTLT
-318 IRTPDNSMELAVISY
+318 IKTPDNSMELAVISY
-333 YKDTP
+333 YKDKP
-338 RWTGAENSS
+338 RWTGAESS
-347 WENVA
+347 DWNIPG
-352 NWTGITDI
+352 NWAGITNI

-371 NSGVSNYPEISTTVS
+371 NSGISNYPEISTNVS

-399 MTGGSLTVDKL
+399 MKGGTLTVDKL

-420 TGGTVVFGNS
+420 TDDGTVVFGNS

-437 ADYPDNSSFYN
+437 ADYPDNSSFCN

-459 SNSMTITGDFTSN
+459 SNSMTVTENFTSN

-483 VSGTATVSSGAKI
+483 VSGTTTVSSGTKM
-496 NVNNADFSGTVTNNG
+496 NVKNADFGGNVTNNG
-511 EIICGGGDVTF
+511 EISCGGGEVTF
-522 RGNVTNDGKISGT
+522 GSTLTNNGTITGGSGAVTFGETVNSGEITCSTTSTIFNGAVTVEASGTITGTDGAVSFDGIVTNGGTITGGAGEVSFGSTLTNDGTITGGSGELLFLESVTND
-535 TGILTFSNDVTNSG
+535 G
-549 TITAGNSVNDTA
+549 TITAGNSGNDTA
-561 AVTFSKKYAGT
+561 AVTFSQEYAGT
-572 GGTLVGSAADSTYID
+572 GGTLVGSDTDSTYID
-587 FYGDAEF
+587 FYGNTEF
-594 GTVTVNNSSLRF
+594 GNVTVNKSSLRF
-606 KGSTAQTLTPNDQ
+606 MGSTAQTFTPNGQ
-619 SVKAVIFANTG
+619 SVNAVIFANTG
-630 NTTLNGSLTADGL
+630 GTTLNGSLTADGL
-643 ITVSGRLSCDSSSA
+643 ITVSGILSCGSSSA
-657 ITANAGLTIEN
+657 ITSNAELTIEN
-668 TGTLNAGDSK
+668 SGTLNAGNSE

-691 TFDCGTGTGTVIVS
+691 MFNCGTGTVIVS
-705 GSGAKILGN
+705 DSATILGEN
-714 NNFLNFE
+714 TFYNFK
-721 CTTAGATVKF
+721 CTTAGATVTF
-731 EAGKTQTVSGKFTIT
+731 EAGKTQTVSGNFTVT
-746 GSSGN
+746 GSTDKIL
-751 EVQLTSTTT
+751 LTSDNT
-760 TDSWTFEAEA
+760 WTIDVSPAKT
-770 NKVNVQYAAI
+770 KVKNAI
-780 SNSNSKY
+780 IQNSKSLQ
-787 VLAGIPNS
+787 VLAGLTGTDVDYT
-795 STWTDNGG
+795 TWTDNGG
-803 NTNWFSALYIW
+803 NINWFSASYIW
-814 KGTKD
+814 KGSENTDWD
-819 TAWDNAENWTDING
+819 TAENWTDTNG
-833 RAVAA
+833 LAVAA

-853 DDEPAT
+853 VDEPAT
-859 NTLEVINSEL
+859 NTLEVNSNL
-869 SLKSI
+869 TLKSI
-874 TVNSGSTIDLASC
+874 TVKSGSTIDLASY
-887 SVKTVDSFTNYG
+887 SVTVDSFTNNG
-899 TVRLN
+899 TVRLD
-904 GTQSITGTMINGADS
+904 GTQSITGTMRNGAGS
-919 TVEYYGNVATSLP
+919 TVEYYGTNVTSLP
-932 WDGNSSQSG
+932 WDGDSSSTG
-941 KNYENLVF
+941 KNYENIAF
-949 TNGASASD
+949 TTGASASD

-1033 TGAQDYNGNV
+1033 TGAQAYNGNV
-1043 TLYANSSL
+1043 TLHENSSL
-1051 IANSGGTAQSV
+1051 IANSSGTAQTV
-1062 TIGKDSASQIKTDGT
+1062 TLGKNSDSQIITDGT
-1077 ARNLSVGK
+1077 AHNLSVGK

-1090 NCTVNGTFNAQL
+1090 NCTVKGKFDAQFG
-1102 ASFTVYGETTVSA
+1102 SFTVYGETTVFD

-1320 MQTNNSALNADGTT
+1320 MQTNNSALNVVGTT

-1350 GTVTNSGKITAS
+1350 GAVTNNGKITAS
-1362 DGTVTFGET
+1362 DGAVTFGET

-1386 NGAVTVFAGGTII
+1386 NGAVTVSAGGTIT
-1399 GTDGTAEFKSTVTN
+1399 GTEGTVTF
-1413 DGTITGNS
+1413 G
-1421 GAVTFNGN
+1421 GN
-1429 VTNDGKISG
+1429 VTNDGEINGSSG
-1438 STGTITFR
+1438 KITFS
-1446 GTYGSSTATEAT
+1446 GTYGSSTATETT
-1458 PAILTASS
+1458 PAKLTASS
-1466 GGYTYFSSDA
+1466 GNTNFSSDA
-1476 DFSYTTFT
+1476 DFSYTTFN
-1484 ANGGTVVFNSSA
+1484 ANGGIVLFSSTETT
-1496 DAGQTLKLANAT
+1496 GQTLKLANTT
-1508 TFNKTSIQTSV
+1508 TFNKISIQTSA
-1519 GRFTAEGTAN
+1519 GGFTAEGTEN

-1546 IFNIPINA
+1546 IFNVPINA
-1554 ATIEMKNTAETA
+1554 TTIEMKNTAETA
-1566 GAVTFN
+1566 DAVTFN
-1572 NDVTAVTIDNT
+1572 NDVTAVTINNT
-1583 TTDSS
+1583 TDHS

-1595 FNAATEVTNPVT
+1595 FNAATTVTNSVT

-1613 LTLDNNT
+1613 LTLGNNT
-1620 EDTFIFNGGI
+1620 EDTFTFKGGI
-1630 THTAGNTTLCGK
+1630 THTKGNTTLSGK
-1642 IITNSSPVV
+1642 IITDSAPVV
-1651 LSSDANIKT
+1651 LSSDADIKT

-1677 ETGAAITLGA
+1677 ETGAAITLGGA
-1687 VSAVSGEEKTLSL
+1687 VSAVSSVSGEEKTLSL

-1708 VYGAVGSEDSIIG
+1708 VYGAVGSE
-1721 DIIIES
+1721 
-1727 AGTVKFTGA
+1727 
-1736 IYSTDF
+1736 ST
-1742 TIASAKD
+1742 K
-1749 VEFESTINCA
+1749 
-1759 QLTQTAGS
+1759 L
-1767 GTSAFLDTVTAS
+1767 
-1779 GAISLTG
+1779 G
-1786 NIFTFAKD
+1786 NITI
-1794 VTTQRSLLTK
+1794 K
-1804 GDTILFGGAISAV
+1804 G
-1817 NDISITGNAVTL
+1817 NDVTL
-1829 QKQVTTNGEL
+1829 QKTVTTKGEL

-1853 DITADKGFIQYGT
+1853 DITADGGFTQAGT

-1899 DILLTSSSDT
+1899 DIFLTSSSDT

-1939 IYFSSDTV
+1939 IYFSSDTGS
-1947 TTKRIKDVS
+1947 TKRIKDVS

-1988 LDTAETAVFSN
+1988 LDTTETAVFSN
-1999 SGILLLEPGCSIEA
+1999 SGIFLLEPGCSIEA

-2019 GSGKNQIAGTITAQ
+2019 GSGENQIAGTITAQ
-2033 KIILK
+2033 EIILK
-2038 NDTYIH
+2038 NNTYIY
-2044 NKTEIKPG
+2044 NETEIKPG

-2101 NGNVNQKGD
+2101 NGTVIQNGN
-2110 LSVDK
+2110 LTVDK
-2115 DVILLNGD
+2115 DIILLNGD
-2123 TSTMYKDSSIGVAD
+2123 ISTMYKDSSIGVAD
-2137 LFKYTGRN
+2137 LFEYTGRN

-2191 YDNGTALTPGGSWT
+2191 YDNGTDLTPIGSWY
-2205 LKLKPN
+2205 LKLKAN
-2211 DRAKDAFAELYNAK
+2211 DKATDAFAELYNAK
-2225 IAHCKVSP
+2225 IVHCKVSP
-2233 IGGGTAFLSAAEN
+2233 IDGGKAFLSAAEN
-2246 GTDGGNN
+2246 GTDADGRNN
-2253 TGIFFSR
+2253 DGVFFSR

-2268 ANAKDTTGNTNLSGT
+2268 ANAKDTDGNANLSGT

-2290 IRVEFADSITKQPLK
+2290 IRVEFVDSITKQPLK
-2305 IENSCNEISAALE
+2305 IENSSNEISAALE

-2525 AAGMLKTG
+2525 ATGMLKTG

-2572 DKSVSASR
+2572 DKSVSTSR

-2592 AETPSGTVTRISS
+2592 AETPSGTVTRIFS

-2622 AHKLPELSV
+2622 DHKLPELSV

-2934 LTYGDIKKL
+2934 LTYGDIKNL
-2943 WIQAYTA
+2943 WIQAFTGKT
-2950 ESSIDPLSGV
+2950 SVDPLSGV
-2960 ENANVTYIQDVL
+2960 ENANVTYIQDTL
-2972 GNYLPYKSAHAISD
+2972 GNCLPHKSAHAISD

-3059 FAYFDSTPD
+3059 FAYFDSTPN

-3091 LPNFIAASSGT
+3091 LPNFIAASSAT

-3155 WKSGDQIS
+3155 WKNGDQIS

>member
-46 TDGGG
+46 TDRVTDSNWKNVNNWGG
-51 TDLNWT
+51 
-57 NVGNWYSD
+57 
-65 SGSSYPGTGDTA
+65 SGYPGTGDTA
-77 IFKGDKAVT
+77 IFTGNTEVT
-86 VDLDDDIEI
+86 VVLDADITI
-95 SKLQTGTGGSY
+95 STIKTGTGGANK
-106 TVTINTNGHTLTS
+106 VTIDTKGHTLTAS
-119 SSFIVNAEYS
+119 SSFIVNAEFT
-129 GSFDTN
+129 GSSDTN

-142 SVKTKTFDFPDK
+142 SVETKTFDFPDK
-154 NNHNVTI
+154 NTHNVTI
-161 SSGTTLEIST
+161 GSGTTLKISE
-171 TLYGNAN
+171 TLYGNAA
-178 DNGKLT
+178 NGGTLT

-208 YDRSTGLKVLPR
+208 YDRSTRLKVLPC
-220 GNPTYYKVTATGLD
+220 GNPTYYNVTATRLD
-234 YFPTTNITITIT
+234 NFPSNNITITIT
-246 RNEKDASLKQVKYPY
+246 RASNEREIVYYPY

-276 GQNGDSNGSLPIEP
+276 GQNGDSDGSLSI
-290 TATDKKAE
+290 AAS
-298 FTLKYSE
+298 TLTEDITLSYSGT
-305 PENLAPGDGFTLT
+305 LAAGDGFTLT
-318 IRTPDNSMELAVISY
+318 IKTPDNSMELAVISY
-333 YKDTP
+333 YKDKP
-338 RWTGAENSS
+338 RWTGAESS
-347 WENVA
+347 DWNIPG
-352 NWTGITDI
+352 NWAGITNI

-371 NSGVSNYPEISTTVS
+371 NSGISNYPEISTNVS

-399 MTGGSLTVDKL
+399 MKGGTLTVDKL

-420 TGGTVVFGNS
+420 TDDGTVVFGNS

-437 ADYPDNSSFYN
+437 ADYPDNSSFCN

-459 SNSMTITGDFTSN
+459 SNSMTVTENFTSN

-483 VSGTATVSSGAKI
+483 VSGTTTVSSGTKM
-496 NVNNADFSGTVTNNG
+496 NVKNADFGGNVTNNG
-511 EIICGGGDVTF
+511 EISCGGGEVTF
-522 RGNVTNDGKISGT
+522 GSTLTNNGTITGGSGAVTFGETVNSGEITCSTTSTIFNGAVTVEASGTITGTDGAVSFDGIVTNGGTITGGAGEVSFGSTLTNDGTITGGSGELLFLESVTND
-535 TGILTFSNDVTNSG
+535 G
-549 TITAGNSVNDTA
+549 TITAGNSGNDTA
-561 AVTFSKKYAGT
+561 AVTFSQEYAGT
-572 GGTLVGSAADSTYID
+572 GGTLVGSDTDSTYID
-587 FYGDAEF
+587 FYGNTEF
-594 GTVTVNNSSLRF
+594 GNVTVNKSSLRF
-606 KGSTAQTLTPNDQ
+606 MGSTAQTFTPNGQ
-619 SVKAVIFANTG
+619 SVNAVIFANTG
-630 NTTLNGSLTADGL
+630 GTTLNGSLTADGL
-643 ITVSGRLSCDSSSA
+643 ITVSGILSCGSPSA
-657 ITANAGLTIEN
+657 ITSNAGLTIEN
-668 TGTLNAGDSK
+668 SGTLNAGNSE

-691 TFDCGTGTGTVIVS
+691 MFNCGTGTVIVS
-705 GSGAKILGN
+705 DSATILGEN
-714 NNFLNFE
+714 TFYNFK
-721 CTTAGATVKF
+721 CTTAGATVTF
-731 EAGKTQTVSGKFTIT
+731 EAGKTQTVSGNFTVT
-746 GSSGN
+746 GSTDKIL
-751 EVQLTSTTT
+751 LTSDNT
-760 TDSWTFEAEA
+760 WTIDVSPAKT
-770 NKVNVQYAAI
+770 KVKNAI
-780 SNSNSKY
+780 IQNSKSLQ
-787 VLAGIPNS
+787 VLAGLTGTDVDYT
-795 STWTDNGG
+795 TWTDNGG
-803 NTNWFSALYIW
+803 NINWFSASYIW
-814 KGTKD
+814 KGSENTDWD
-819 TAWDNAENWTDING
+819 TAENWTDTNG
-833 RAVAA
+833 QPVAVA
-838 APQKDNN
+838 PQTNNN
-845 EVEISIGK
+845 EVDITIGK
-853 DDEPAT
+853 VDEPAK
-859 NTLEVINSEL
+859 NTLKVNSEL

-874 TVNSGSTIDLASC
+874 TVNSGSTIDLASY
-887 SVKTVDSFTNYG
+887 SVTVDSFTNNG
-899 TVRLN
+899 TVRLD
-904 GTQSITGTMINGADS
+904 GTQSITGTMKNELGS
-919 TVEYYGNVATSLP
+919 TVEYYGTIDTSLP
-932 WDGNSSQSG
+932 WDGDSSQPG

-949 TNGASASD
+949 TNGASTSD
-957 ITDTVNVSGTTT
+957 ITDTVTVSGTTT
-969 IDTGSSDV
+969 INTGSEDV
-977 KLSSEDNIFSGEIT
+977 KLSSTDNIFSDKIT

-999 ITAAATEEVK
+999 ITAAATEEIK

-1051 IANSGGTAQSV
+1051 IANSGGAAQTV
-1062 TIGKDSASQIKTDGT
+1062 TLGKDSNSQIKTNDT
-1077 ARNLSVGK
+1077 AQTLSVGT
-1085 EGIFS
+1085 ESVSS

-1102 ASFTVYGETTVSA
+1102 TSFTVYGKTTVSD

-1125 YNGAVTVFAG
+1125 Y
-1135 GTITGGSGAV
+1135 
-1145 SFDETVNSGGITCS
+1145 
-1159 TTTTIFNGAVTVSAG
+1159 
-1174 GTITGTE
+1174 
-1181 GTAEFKSTVTNNGT
+1181 
-1195 ITGDSGAIKFRENV
+1195 
-1209 TNDGKI
+1209 
-1215 IGASGEITF
+1215 
-1224 SGTYGSSTNATAEL
+1224 
-1238 TASSSGNTYFSSD
+1238 
-1251 ADFSYTTFTA
+1251 
-1261 NSGTVV
+1261 
-1267 FNSSADAELTLTT
+1267 
-1280 NEQPFNN
+1280 
-1287 VTLPDTGTT
+1287 
-1296 SVLKVNGT
+1296 
-1304 FNINGTLTT
+1304 
-1313 GTNRTLD
+1313 
-1320 MQTNNSALNADGTT
+1320 
-1334 DNSGE
+1334 
-1339 IKLGSQPAQFT
+1339 
-1350 GTVTNSGKITAS
+1350 
-1362 DGTVTFGET
+1362 
-1371 TNSGGITCSTTTTVF
+1371 

-1413 DGTITGNS
+1413 DGKISGSTGTITFRGTYGSSTATEATPAILTASSGNTYFSSDADFSYTTFTANGGTVVFNSATGQTLKLTNATTFNNVMLPDDGTTSVLKVNGTFNINGTLKTDANRTLDMQTNNSTLNAGGTTDNS
-1421 GAVTFNGN
+1421 GEIKLGSQPAQFTRTVTNSGKITASDGTVTFGGNVTNDGTIICGDGDVTFREN

-1554 ATIEMKNTAETA
+1554 AIIEMKNTEETA

-1572 NDVTAVTIDNT
+1572 NDVTAGTIDNT

-1613 LTLDNNT
+1613 LTLGNNT
-1620 EDTFIFNGGI
+1620 EDTFIFEGGI

-1642 IITNSSPVV
+1642 IITNSLPVV

-1687 VSAVSGEEKTLSL
+1687 VSAVSSVSGEEKTLSL

-1708 VYGAVGSEDSIIG
+1708 VYGAVGSE
-1721 DIIIES
+1721 
-1727 AGTVKFTGA
+1727 
-1736 IYSTDF
+1736 ST
-1742 TIASAKD
+1742 K
-1749 VEFESTINCA
+1749 
-1759 QLTQTAGS
+1759 L
-1767 GTSAFLDTVTAS
+1767 
-1779 GAISLTG
+1779 G
-1786 NIFTFAKD
+1786 NITI
-1794 VTTQRSLLTK
+1794 K
-1804 GDTILFGGAISAV
+1804 G
-1817 NDISITGNAVTL
+1817 NDVTL
-1829 QKQVTTNGEL
+1829 QKTVTTKGEL

-1888 FNGSGTLTLKG
+1888 FNGSGTLTLNG
-1899 DILLTSSSDT
+1899 DIFLTSSSDT
-1909 ENGGNININTPVEPA
+1909 ANGGNININTPVEPA

-1939 IYFSSDTV
+1939 IYFSSDTG
-1947 TTKRIKDVS
+1947 TTKRIKDIS
-1956 IQSASEVEFTN
+1956 IPSASEVKFTN

-2019 GSGKNQIAGTITAQ
+2019 GSGENQIAGTITAQ
-2033 KIILK
+2033 EIILK
-2038 NDTYIH
+2038 NNTYIY
-2044 NKTEIKPG
+2044 NETEIKPG

-2092 SIQGNYALF
+2092 SIHGNYALF

-2115 DVILLNGD
+2115 DIILLNGD
-2123 TSTMYKDSSIGVAD
+2123 TSTMYKDSSIGVTD
-2137 LFKYTGRN
+2137 LFEYTGRN

-2191 YDNGTALTPGGSWT
+2191 YDNGTDLTPIGSWY
-2205 LKLKPN
+2205 LKLKAN
-2211 DRAKDAFAELYNAK
+2211 DKATDAFAELYNAK
-2225 IAHCKVSP
+2225 IVHCKVSP
-2233 IGGGTAFLSAAEN
+2233 IDGGKAFLSAAEN
-2246 GTDGGNN
+2246 GTDADGRNN
-2253 TGIFFSR
+2253 DGVFFSR

-2268 ANAKDTTGNTNLSGT
+2268 ANAKDTDGNANLSGT

-2290 IRVEFADSITKQPLK
+2290 IRVEFVDSITKQPLK
-2305 IENSCNEISAALE
+2305 IENSSNEISAALE

-2572 DKSVSASR
+2572 DKSVSTSR

-2873 YNNDGTTETKQF
+2873 YNNDGTKTEKQF
-2885 SEALRESLR
+2885 SEAIRSSLR

-3059 FAYFDSTPD
+3059 FAYFDSTPN

-3091 LPNFIAASSGT
+3091 LPNFIAASSAT

-3121 QTVLA
+3121 QTVLP

-3200 LRLKNSGYLTSVDLW
+3200 LRLKNSGDLTSADLW
-3215 SFKLQD
+3215 SFKLQS

>member
-46 TDGGG
+46 TDGVTDSNWKNVNNWGG
-51 TDLNWT
+51 
-57 NVGNWYSD
+57 
-65 SGSSYPGTGDTA
+65 SGYPGTGDTA
-77 IFKGDKAVT
+77 IFTGNTEVTAV
-86 VDLDDDIEI
+86 LDGNITI
-95 SKLQTGTGGSY
+95 STIKTGTEGASK
-106 TVTINTNGHTLTS
+106 VTINTNGYSLTAS
-119 SSFIVNAEYS
+119 SSFIVNAEYN
-129 GSFDTN
+129 GNKNTNTN

-142 SVKTKTFDFPDK
+142 SVKTETFDFPNK
-154 NNHNVTI
+154 NTHNVTI
-161 SSGTTLEIST
+161 GSGTTLEIST
-171 TLYGNAN
+171 TLYGNA
-178 DNGKLT
+178 DNGGTLT

-208 YDRSTGLKVLPR
+208 YDRSTGLKVLPW
-220 GNPTYYKVTATGLD
+220 GNPTYYKVTAKGLD
-234 YFPTTNITITIT
+234 DFPSNNITITIT
-246 RNEKDASLKQVKYPY
+246 RASNERETVYYPY
-261 TFTTTNTGGGTFSFN
+261 TFKTTNSGGGTFSFN
-276 GQNGDSNGSLPIEP
+276 GPNGDYDGSLSI
-290 TATDKKAE
+290 AAS
-298 FTLKYSE
+298 TLTENIPLSYSGT
-305 PENLAPGDGFTLT
+305 LAAGDGFTLT
-318 IRTPDNSMELAVISY
+318 IKTPDNSMELAVISY

-338 RWTGAENSS
+338 RWTGAKSS
-347 WENVA
+347 DWNTPG
-352 NWTGITDI
+352 NWAGITKI
-360 SEITSTSEITI
+360 SEITPTSEITI
-371 NSGVSNYPEISTTVS
+371 NSGVSNYPEISTTVY

-410 ICTGNSNFTA
+410 ICTGNSNFNFTA
-420 TGGTVVFGNS
+420 KGGKVVFGNSENS

-437 ADYPDNSSFYN
+437 ADYPDNSSFCN
-448 VEITA
+448 VEVTA

-459 SNSMTITGDFTSN
+459 SNSMTVKGNFTSN
-472 GNTTL
+472 GNTRL

-511 EIICGGGDVTF
+511 EISCGGGEVTF
-522 RGNVTNDGKISGT
+522 GGIVTNGGTISGGGGEVTFGSTLTNNGTITGGSGAVTFGETVNSGEITCST
-535 TGILTFSNDVTNSG
+535 TSTIFNGAVTVEASGTITGTDGAVSFDGIVTNGGTITGGAGEVSFGSTLTNDG
-549 TITAGNSVNDTA
+549 TITAGNSGNDTA
-561 AVTFSKKYAGT
+561 AVTFSQEYAGT
-572 GGTLVGSAADSTYID
+572 GGTLVGSDTDSTYID
-587 FYGDAEF
+587 FYGNTEF
-594 GTVTVNNSSLRF
+594 GNVTVNKSSLRF
-606 KGSTAQTLTPNDQ
+606 MGSTAQTFTPNGQ
-619 SVKAVIFANTG
+619 SVNAVIFANTG
-630 NTTLNGSLTADGL
+630 GTTLNGSLTADGL
-643 ITVSGRLSCDSSSA
+643 ITVSGILSCGSSSA
-657 ITANAGLTIEN
+657 ITSNAGLTIEN
-668 TGTLNAGDSK
+668 SGTLNAGNSE

-691 TFDCGTGTGTVIVS
+691 TFNCGTGTAIVS
-705 GSGAKILGN
+705 GSATILGEN
-714 NNFLNFE
+714 TFYNFK
-721 CTTAGATVKF
+721 CTTAGATVTF
-731 EAGKTQTVSGKFTIT
+731 EAGKTQTVSGNFTVT
-746 GSSGN
+746 GTLGN

-760 TDSWTFEAEA
+760 DSWTFEAEP
-770 NKVNVQYAAI
+770 NKVNVQYASI

-787 VLAGIPNS
+787 VLAGTSNS
-795 STWTDNGG
+795 STWIDNGG
-803 NTNWFSALYIW
+803 NTNWFSASYIW

-819 TAWDNAENWTDING
+819 TNWDKTENWTDTNG
-833 RAVAA
+833 QAVAA
-838 APQKDNN
+838 APQKSNDKTD
-845 EVEISIGK
+845 ITIDTAPDGK
-853 DDEPAT
+853 
-859 NTLEVINSEL
+859 TLTVSSNL
-869 SLKSI
+869 LLKSI
-874 TVNSGSTIDLASC
+874 TVNSGSTIDLASY
-887 SVKTVDSFTNYG
+887 SVAVDSFTNNG
-899 TVRLN
+899 TVRLK
-904 GTQSITGTMINGADS
+904 GTQSITGTMRNGAGS
-919 TVEYYGNVATSLP
+919 TVEYYGTNVTSLP
-932 WDGNSSQSG
+932 WDGDSSSTG
-941 KNYENLVF
+941 KNYENIAF
-949 TNGASASD
+949 TTGASASD

-1033 TGAQDYNGNV
+1033 TGAQAYNGNV
-1043 TLYANSSL
+1043 TLHENSSL
-1051 IANSGGTAQSV
+1051 IANSSGTAQTV
-1062 TIGKDSASQIKTDGT
+1062 TLGKNSDSQIITDGT
-1077 ARNLSVGK
+1077 AHNLSVGK

-1090 NCTVNGTFNAQL
+1090 NCTVKGKFDAQFG
-1102 ASFTVYGETTVSA
+1102 SFTVYGETTVFD

-1320 MQTNNSALNADGTT
+1320 MQTNNSALNVVGTT

-1350 GTVTNSGKITAS
+1350 GAVTNNGKITAS
-1362 DGTVTFGET
+1362 DGAVTFGET

-1386 NGAVTVFAGGTII
+1386 NGAVTVSAGGTIT
-1399 GTDGTAEFKSTVTN
+1399 GTEGTVTF
-1413 DGTITGNS
+1413 G
-1421 GAVTFNGN
+1421 GN
-1429 VTNDGKISG
+1429 VTNDGEINGSSG
-1438 STGTITFR
+1438 KITFS
-1446 GTYGSSTATEAT
+1446 GTYGSSTATETT
-1458 PAILTASS
+1458 PAKLTASS
-1466 GGYTYFSSDA
+1466 GNTNFSSDA
-1476 DFSYTTFT
+1476 DFSYTTFN
-1484 ANGGTVVFNSSA
+1484 ANGGIVLFSSTETT
-1496 DAGQTLKLANAT
+1496 GQTLKLANTT
-1508 TFNKTSIQTSV
+1508 TFNKISIQTSA
-1519 GRFTAEGTAN
+1519 GGFTAEGTEN

-1546 IFNIPINA
+1546 IFNVPINA
-1554 ATIEMKNTAETA
+1554 TTIEMKNTAETA
-1566 GAVTFN
+1566 DAVTFN
-1572 NDVTAVTIDNT
+1572 NDVTAVTINNT
-1583 TTDSS
+1583 TDHS

-1595 FNAATEVTNPVT
+1595 FNAATTVTNSVT

-1613 LTLDNNT
+1613 LTLGNNT
-1620 EDTFIFNGGI
+1620 EDTFTFKGGI
-1630 THTAGNTTLCGK
+1630 THTKGNTTLSGK
-1642 IITNSSPVV
+1642 IITDSAPVV
-1651 LSSDANIKT
+1651 LSSDADIKT

-1677 ETGAAITLGA
+1677 ETGAAITLGGA
-1687 VSAVSGEEKTLSL
+1687 VSAVSSVSGEEKTLSL

-1708 VYGAVGSEDSIIG
+1708 VYGAVGSE
-1721 DIIIES
+1721 
-1727 AGTVKFTGA
+1727 
-1736 IYSTDF
+1736 ST
-1742 TIASAKD
+1742 K
-1749 VEFESTINCA
+1749 
-1759 QLTQTAGS
+1759 L
-1767 GTSAFLDTVTAS
+1767 
-1779 GAISLTG
+1779 G
-1786 NIFTFAKD
+1786 NITI
-1794 VTTQRSLLTK
+1794 K
-1804 GDTILFGGAISAV
+1804 G
-1817 NDISITGNAVTL
+1817 NDVTL
-1829 QKQVTTNGEL
+1829 QKTVTTKGEL

-1853 DITADKGFIQYGT
+1853 DITADGGFTQAGT

-1899 DILLTSSSDT
+1899 DIFLTSSSDT

-1939 IYFSSDTV
+1939 IYFSSDTGS
-1947 TTKRIKDVS
+1947 TKRIKDVS

-1988 LDTAETAVFSN
+1988 LDTTETAVFSN
-1999 SGILLLEPGCSIEA
+1999 SGIFLLEPGCSIEA

-2019 GSGKNQIAGTITAQ
+2019 GSGENQIAGTITAQ
-2033 KIILK
+2033 EIILK
-2038 NDTYIH
+2038 NNTYIY
-2044 NKTEIKPG
+2044 NETEIKPG

-2101 NGNVNQKGD
+2101 NGTVIQNGN
-2110 LSVDK
+2110 LTVDK
-2115 DVILLNGD
+2115 DIILLNGD
-2123 TSTMYKDSSIGVAD
+2123 ISTMYKDSSIGVAD
-2137 LFKYTGRN
+2137 LFEYTGRN

-2191 YDNGTALTPGGSWT
+2191 YDNGTDLTPIGSWY
-2205 LKLKPN
+2205 LKLKAN
-2211 DRAKDAFAELYNAK
+2211 DKATDAFAELYNAK
-2225 IAHCKVSP
+2225 IVHCKVSP
-2233 IGGGTAFLSAAEN
+2233 IDGGKAFLSAAEN
-2246 GTDGGNN
+2246 GTDADGRNN
-2253 TGIFFSR
+2253 DGVFFSR

-2268 ANAKDTTGNTNLSGT
+2268 ANAKDTDGNANLSGT

-2290 IRVEFADSITKQPLK
+2290 IRVEFVDSITKQPLK
-2305 IENSCNEISAALE
+2305 IENSSNEISAALE

-2525 AAGMLKTG
+2525 ATGMLKTG

-2572 DKSVSASR
+2572 DKSVSTSR

-2751 KGKPDTYSFGSD
+2751 DGGNPTAFSTD

-2773 FRTQSEIT
+2773 FRTQSDVT
-2781 HATGSEDGLYFS
+2781 NATGGEDGLYFS
-2793 VHFADSSIP
+2793 VYLADFSIP

-2821 GNRMKSGTVTTIDR
+2821 GNRMKTETITTIDR
-2835 TAPTFN
+2835 TPPAFN
-2841 MSVGAVP
+2841 MSIGAVP
-2848 DDSGNTYEELYVI
+2848 DDSGNSYEELYVI

-2894 FVDSKTQLP
+2894 FVDSGTKSPAQN
-2903 VSDIF
+2903 IY

-2913 DVDVVFKNDNFTGLK
+2913 EVTVLFQNEYFTGLK

-2934 LTYGDIKKL
+2934 LTYGDIKNL
-2943 WIQAYTA
+2943 WIQAFT
-2950 ESSIDPLSGV
+2950 EETSVDPLSGV
-2960 ENANVTYIQDVL
+2960 EDANVTYIQDTL

-2986 FAINIVNPIYAYD
+2986 FAVNVVNPIYAYD
-2999 ARITEDGAFFSQQ
+2999 ARTTEDGAFFSQQ

-3048 GNGEAP
+3048 RSGEAP
-3054 ADTTV
+3054 EDTTV
-3059 FAYFDSTPD
+3059 LAYFDTMPD
-3068 TQAVSVTYN
+3068 TQALSVTYN

-3091 LPNFIAASSGT
+3091 LPNYITDSSGT
-3102 QERSPIFKALSPQN
+3102 QERSPVFKALSPQN
-3116 NVMSK
+3116 NTMSK
-3121 QTVLA
+3121 QTVLS
-3126 GIKGEMP
+3126 GIKGEVP
-3133 ADAKTENEMR
+3133 ADAKTTGEIQ

-3168 SDANNNPVK
+3168 SDGSNNPVK
-3177 ICHAPEYDSLTDT
+3177 ICHVPEYDSLTDT

-3200 LRLKNSGYLTSVDLW
+3200 LRLKNRGDLTSADLW

-3230 IFNNVINAANGEKT
+3230 IFNNVINASKGEKT

>member
-1 MKTSAL
+1 M
-7 FQNTISS
+7 
-14 FFLKRARTV
+14 
-23 KYCAVFAVYV
+23 
-33 LCAIGAWGTEYTW
+33 
-46 TDGGG
+46 
-51 TDLNWT
+51 
-57 NVGNWYSD
+57 
-65 SGSSYPGTGDTA
+65 
-77 IFKGDKAVT
+77 
-86 VDLDDDIEI
+86 
-95 SKLQTGTGGSY
+95 
-106 TVTINTNGHTLTS
+106 
-119 SSFIVNAEYS
+119 
-129 GSFDTN
+129 
-135 TVITGGG
+135 
-142 SVKTKTFDFPDK
+142 
-154 NNHNVTI
+154 
-161 SSGTTLEIST
+161 
-171 TLYGNAN
+171 
-178 DNGKLT
+178 
-184 FKGSGT
+184 
-190 LYLPASG
+190 
-197 ANVDYGESKIT
+197 
-208 YDRSTGLKVLPR
+208 
-220 GNPTYYKVTATGLD
+220 
-234 YFPTTNITITIT
+234 
-246 RNEKDASLKQVKYPY
+246 
-261 TFTTTNTGGGTFSFN
+261 
-276 GQNGDSNGSLPIEP
+276 
-290 TATDKKAE
+290 
-298 FTLKYSE
+298 
-305 PENLAPGDGFTLT
+305 
-318 IRTPDNSMELAVISY
+318 
-333 YKDTP
+333 
-338 RWTGAENSS
+338 
-347 WENVA
+347 
-352 NWTGITDI
+352 
-360 SEITSTSEITI
+360 
-371 NSGVSNYPEISTTVS
+371 
-386 LKSLTITSNAKVT
+386 
-399 MTGGSLTVDKL
+399 
-410 ICTGNSNFTA
+410 
-420 TGGTVVFGNS
+420 
-430 ETDAEFS
+430 
-437 ADYPDNSSFYN
+437 
-448 VEITA
+448 
-453 GKNFTS
+453 
-459 SNSMTITGDFTSN
+459 
-472 GNTTL
+472 
-477 SSGTLT
+477 
-483 VSGTATVSSGAKI
+483 
-496 NVNNADFSGTVTNNG
+496 
-511 EIICGGGDVTF
+511 
-522 RGNVTNDGKISGT
+522 
-535 TGILTFSNDVTNSG
+535 
-549 TITAGNSVNDTA
+549 
-561 AVTFSKKYAGT
+561 
-572 GGTLVGSAADSTYID
+572 
-587 FYGDAEF
+587 
-594 GTVTVNNSSLRF
+594 
-606 KGSTAQTLTPNDQ
+606 
-619 SVKAVIFANTG
+619 
-630 NTTLNGSLTADGL
+630 
-643 ITVSGRLSCDSSSA
+643 
-657 ITANAGLTIEN
+657 
-668 TGTLNAGDSK
+668 
-678 ITLSNG
+678 
-684 TEWNNGG
+684 
-691 TFDCGTGTGTVIVS
+691 
-705 GSGAKILGN
+705 
-714 NNFLNFE
+714 
-721 CTTAGATVKF
+721 
-731 EAGKTQTVSGKFTIT
+731 
-746 GSSGN
+746 
-751 EVQLTSTTT
+751 
-760 TDSWTFEAEA
+760 
-770 NKVNVQYAAI
+770 
-780 SNSNSKY
+780 
-787 VLAGIPNS
+787 
-795 STWTDNGG
+795 
-803 NTNWFSALYIW
+803 
-814 KGTKD
+814 
-819 TAWDNAENWTDING
+819 
-833 RAVAA
+833 
-838 APQKDNN
+838 
-845 EVEISIGK
+845 
-853 DDEPAT
+853 
-859 NTLEVINSEL
+859 
-869 SLKSI
+869 
-874 TVNSGSTIDLASC
+874 
-887 SVKTVDSFTNYG
+887 
-899 TVRLN
+899 
-904 GTQSITGTMINGADS
+904 
-919 TVEYYGNVATSLP
+919 
-932 WDGNSSQSG
+932 
-941 KNYENLVF
+941 
-949 TNGASASD
+949 
-957 ITDTVNVSGTTT
+957 
-969 IDTGSSDV
+969 
-977 KLSSEDNIFSGEIT
+977 
-991 VTSGGKVS
+991 
-999 ITAAATEEVK
+999 
-1009 IAAGAECNSL
+1009 
-1019 EINGNTALYGNVTT
+1019 
-1033 TGAQDYNGNV
+1033 
-1043 TLYANSSL
+1043 
-1051 IANSGGTAQSV
+1051 
-1062 TIGKDSASQIKTDGT
+1062 
-1077 ARNLSVGK
+1077 
-1085 EGIFS
+1085 
-1090 NCTVNGTFNAQL
+1090 
-1102 ASFTVYGETTVSA
+1102 
-1115 GGAVTAGTQS
+1115 
-1125 YNGAVTVFAG
+1125 
-1135 GTITGGSGAV
+1135 
-1145 SFDETVNSGGITCS
+1145 
-1159 TTTTIFNGAVTVSAG
+1159 
-1174 GTITGTE
+1174 
-1181 GTAEFKSTVTNNGT
+1181 
-1195 ITGDSGAIKFRENV
+1195 
-1209 TNDGKI
+1209 
-1215 IGASGEITF
+1215 
-1224 SGTYGSSTNATAEL
+1224 
-1238 TASSSGNTYFSSD
+1238 
-1251 ADFSYTTFTA
+1251 
-1261 NSGTVV
+1261 
-1267 FNSSADAELTLTT
+1267 
-1280 NEQPFNN
+1280 
-1287 VTLPDTGTT
+1287 
-1296 SVLKVNGT
+1296 
-1304 FNINGTLTT
+1304 
-1313 GTNRTLD
+1313 
-1320 MQTNNSALNADGTT
+1320 
-1334 DNSGE
+1334 
-1339 IKLGSQPAQFT
+1339 
-1350 GTVTNSGKITAS
+1350 
-1362 DGTVTFGET
+1362 
-1371 TNSGGITCSTTTTVF
+1371 
-1386 NGAVTVFAGGTII
+1386 
-1399 GTDGTAEFKSTVTN
+1399 
-1413 DGTITGNS
+1413 
-1421 GAVTFNGN
+1421 
-1429 VTNDGKISG
+1429 
-1438 STGTITFR
+1438 
-1446 GTYGSSTATEAT
+1446 
-1458 PAILTASS
+1458 
-1466 GGYTYFSSDA
+1466 
-1476 DFSYTTFT
+1476 
-1484 ANGGTVVFNSSA
+1484 
-1496 DAGQTLKLANAT
+1496 
-1508 TFNKTSIQTSV
+1508 
-1519 GRFTAEGTAN
+1519 
-1529 GKLIANTLTLIN
+1529 
-1541 TNADA
+1541 
-1546 IFNIPINA
+1546 
-1554 ATIEMKNTAETA
+1554 
-1566 GAVTFN
+1566 
-1572 NDVTAVTIDNT
+1572 
-1583 TTDSS
+1583 
-1588 VINFDIT
+1588 
-1595 FNAATEVTNPVT
+1595 
-1607 FGTTGT
+1607 
-1613 LTLDNNT
+1613 
-1620 EDTFIFNGGI
+1620 
-1630 THTAGNTTLCGK
+1630 
-1642 IITNSSPVV
+1642 
-1651 LSSDANIKT
+1651 
-1660 LTLTGNSTIQ
+1660 
-1670 TTGAVGN
+1670 
-1677 ETGAAITLGA
+1677 
-1687 VSAVSGEEKTLSL
+1687 
-1700 TGGTGNIT
+1700 
-1708 VYGAVGSEDSIIG
+1708 
-1721 DIIIES
+1721 
-1727 AGTVKFTGA
+1727 
-1736 IYSTDF
+1736 
-1742 TIASAKD
+1742 
-1749 VEFESTINCA
+1749 
-1759 QLTQTAGS
+1759 
-1767 GTSAFLDTVTAS
+1767 
-1779 GAISLTG
+1779 
-1786 NIFTFAKD
+1786 
-1794 VTTQRSLLTK
+1794 
-1804 GDTILFGGAISAV
+1804 
-1817 NDISITGNAVTL
+1817 
-1829 QKQVTTNGEL
+1829 
-1839 SVTHSGIFTIAEEA
+1839 
-1853 DITADKGFIQYGT
+1853 
-1866 GTLAIGGTSST
+1866 
-1877 TSITTKNAPIS
+1877 
-1888 FNGSGTLTLKG
+1888 
-1899 DILLTSSSDT
+1899 LTSSSDT

-2101 NGNVNQKGD
+2101 NGTVIQNGN
-2110 LSVDK
+2110 LTVDK
-2115 DVILLNGD
+2115 DIILLNGD
-2123 TSTMYKDSSIGVAD
+2123 ISTMYKDSSIGVAD
-2137 LFKYTGRN
+2137 LFEYTGRN

-2191 YDNGTALTPGGSWT
+2191 YDNGTDLTPIGSWY
-2205 LKLKPN
+2205 LKLKAN
-2211 DRAKDAFAELYNAK
+2211 DKATDAFAELYNAK
-2225 IAHCKVSP
+2225 IVHCKVSP
-2233 IGGGTAFLSAAEN
+2233 IDGGKAFLSAAEN
-2246 GTDGGNN
+2246 GTDADGRNN
-2253 TGIFFSR
+2253 DGVFFSR

-2268 ANAKDTTGNTNLSGT
+2268 ANAKDTDGNANLSGT

-2290 IRVEFADSITKQPLK
+2290 IRVEFVDSITKQPLK
-2305 IENSCNEISAALE
+2305 IENSSNEISAALE

-2525 AAGMLKTG
+2525 ATGMLKTG

-2572 DKSVSASR
+2572 DKSVSTSR

-2934 LTYGDIKKL
+2934 LTYGDIKNL
-2943 WIQAYTA
+2943 WIQAFTGKT
-2950 ESSIDPLSGV
+2950 SVDPLSGV
-2960 ENANVTYIQDVL
+2960 ENANVTYIQDTL
-2972 GNYLPYKSAHAISD
+2972 GNCLPHKSAHAISD

-2999 ARITEDGAFFSQQ
+2999 ARTTEDGAFFSQQ

-3091 LPNFIAASSGT
+3091 LPNFIAASSAT

-3155 WKSGDQIS
+3155 WKNGDQIS

>member
-1 MKTSAL
+1 M
-7 FQNTISS
+7 
-14 FFLKRARTV
+14 
-23 KYCAVFAVYV
+23 
-33 LCAIGAWGTEYTW
+33 
-46 TDGGG
+46 
-51 TDLNWT
+51 
-57 NVGNWYSD
+57 
-65 SGSSYPGTGDTA
+65 
-77 IFKGDKAVT
+77 
-86 VDLDDDIEI
+86 
-95 SKLQTGTGGSY
+95 
-106 TVTINTNGHTLTS
+106 
-119 SSFIVNAEYS
+119 
-129 GSFDTN
+129 
-135 TVITGGG
+135 
-142 SVKTKTFDFPDK
+142 
-154 NNHNVTI
+154 
-161 SSGTTLEIST
+161 
-171 TLYGNAN
+171 
-178 DNGKLT
+178 
-184 FKGSGT
+184 
-190 LYLPASG
+190 
-197 ANVDYGESKIT
+197 
-208 YDRSTGLKVLPR
+208 
-220 GNPTYYKVTATGLD
+220 
-234 YFPTTNITITIT
+234 
-246 RNEKDASLKQVKYPY
+246 
-261 TFTTTNTGGGTFSFN
+261 
-276 GQNGDSNGSLPIEP
+276 
-290 TATDKKAE
+290 
-298 FTLKYSE
+298 
-305 PENLAPGDGFTLT
+305 
-318 IRTPDNSMELAVISY
+318 
-333 YKDTP
+333 
-338 RWTGAENSS
+338 
-347 WENVA
+347 
-352 NWTGITDI
+352 
-360 SEITSTSEITI
+360 
-371 NSGVSNYPEISTTVS
+371 
-386 LKSLTITSNAKVT
+386 
-399 MTGGSLTVDKL
+399 
-410 ICTGNSNFTA
+410 
-420 TGGTVVFGNS
+420 
-430 ETDAEFS
+430 
-437 ADYPDNSSFYN
+437 
-448 VEITA
+448 
-453 GKNFTS
+453 
-459 SNSMTITGDFTSN
+459 
-472 GNTTL
+472 
-477 SSGTLT
+477 
-483 VSGTATVSSGAKI
+483 
-496 NVNNADFSGTVTNNG
+496 
-511 EIICGGGDVTF
+511 
-522 RGNVTNDGKISGT
+522 
-535 TGILTFSNDVTNSG
+535 
-549 TITAGNSVNDTA
+549 
-561 AVTFSKKYAGT
+561 
-572 GGTLVGSAADSTYID
+572 
-587 FYGDAEF
+587 
-594 GTVTVNNSSLRF
+594 
-606 KGSTAQTLTPNDQ
+606 
-619 SVKAVIFANTG
+619 
-630 NTTLNGSLTADGL
+630 
-643 ITVSGRLSCDSSSA
+643 
-657 ITANAGLTIEN
+657 
-668 TGTLNAGDSK
+668 
-678 ITLSNG
+678 
-684 TEWNNGG
+684 
-691 TFDCGTGTGTVIVS
+691 
-705 GSGAKILGN
+705 
-714 NNFLNFE
+714 
-721 CTTAGATVKF
+721 
-731 EAGKTQTVSGKFTIT
+731 
-746 GSSGN
+746 
-751 EVQLTSTTT
+751 
-760 TDSWTFEAEA
+760 
-770 NKVNVQYAAI
+770 
-780 SNSNSKY
+780 
-787 VLAGIPNS
+787 
-795 STWTDNGG
+795 
-803 NTNWFSALYIW
+803 
-814 KGTKD
+814 
-819 TAWDNAENWTDING
+819 
-833 RAVAA
+833 
-838 APQKDNN
+838 
-845 EVEISIGK
+845 
-853 DDEPAT
+853 
-859 NTLEVINSEL
+859 
-869 SLKSI
+869 
-874 TVNSGSTIDLASC
+874 
-887 SVKTVDSFTNYG
+887 
-899 TVRLN
+899 
-904 GTQSITGTMINGADS
+904 
-919 TVEYYGNVATSLP
+919 
-932 WDGNSSQSG
+932 
-941 KNYENLVF
+941 
-949 TNGASASD
+949 
-957 ITDTVNVSGTTT
+957 
-969 IDTGSSDV
+969 
-977 KLSSEDNIFSGEIT
+977 
-991 VTSGGKVS
+991 
-999 ITAAATEEVK
+999 
-1009 IAAGAECNSL
+1009 
-1019 EINGNTALYGNVTT
+1019 
-1033 TGAQDYNGNV
+1033 
-1043 TLYANSSL
+1043 
-1051 IANSGGTAQSV
+1051 
-1062 TIGKDSASQIKTDGT
+1062 
-1077 ARNLSVGK
+1077 
-1085 EGIFS
+1085 
-1090 NCTVNGTFNAQL
+1090 
-1102 ASFTVYGETTVSA
+1102 
-1115 GGAVTAGTQS
+1115 
-1125 YNGAVTVFAG
+1125 
-1135 GTITGGSGAV
+1135 
-1145 SFDETVNSGGITCS
+1145 
-1159 TTTTIFNGAVTVSAG
+1159 
-1174 GTITGTE
+1174 
-1181 GTAEFKSTVTNNGT
+1181 
-1195 ITGDSGAIKFRENV
+1195 
-1209 TNDGKI
+1209 
-1215 IGASGEITF
+1215 
-1224 SGTYGSSTNATAEL
+1224 
-1238 TASSSGNTYFSSD
+1238 
-1251 ADFSYTTFTA
+1251 
-1261 NSGTVV
+1261 

-1304 FNINGTLTT
+1304 FNINGTLKTDA
-1313 GTNRTLD
+1313 NRTLD
-1320 MQTNNSALNADGTT
+1320 MQTNNSTLNAGGTT

-1350 GTVTNSGKITAS
+1350 RTVTNSGKITAS
-1362 DGTVTFGET
+1362 DGTVTFGG
-1371 TNSGGITCSTTTTVF
+1371 N
-1386 NGAVTVFAGGTII
+1386 
-1399 GTDGTAEFKSTVTN
+1399 VTN
-1413 DGTITGNS
+1413 DGTIICGD
-1421 GAVTFNGN
+1421 GDVTFREN

-1554 ATIEMKNTAETA
+1554 ATIEMKNTEETA

-1572 NDVTAVTIDNT
+1572 NDFTAVTIYNT

-1595 FNAATEVTNPVT
+1595 FNAATEVTTPVT

-1613 LTLDNNT
+1613 LTLGNNT
-1620 EDTFIFNGGI
+1620 EDTFIFKVGI

-1670 TTGAVGN
+1670 TTGAEGN
-1677 ETGAAITLGA
+1677 ETGASITLGA
-1687 VSAVSGEEKTLSL
+1687 VSGTGNELTLTS
-1700 TGGTGNIT
+1700 GTGNIT
-1708 VYGAVGSEDSIIG
+1708 VYGAVGA
-1721 DIIIES
+1721 ES
-1727 AGTVKFTGA
+1727 AK
-1736 IYSTDF
+1736 
-1742 TIASAKD
+1742 
-1749 VEFESTINCA
+1749 
-1759 QLTQTAGS
+1759 L
-1767 GTSAFLDTVTAS
+1767 
-1779 GAISLTG
+1779 G
-1786 NIFTFAKD
+1786 NIA
-1794 VTTQRSLLTK
+1794 
-1804 GDTILFGGAISAV
+1804 
-1817 NDISITGNAVTL
+1817 ITGNAVTL
-1829 QKQVTTNGEL
+1829 QKPAVTQGTFTVTN
-1839 SVTHSGIFTIAEEA
+1839 SGSLTIAEAA
-1853 DITADKGFIQYGT
+1853 DISADNGFTQSGT
-1866 GTLAIGGTSST
+1866 GTLAIGGTSAAT
-1877 TSITTKNAPIS
+1877 KITTKNASIS
-1888 FNGSGTLTLKG
+1888 FSGSGTLTLKG

-1909 ENGGNININTPVEPA
+1909 ANGGNININTPVEPA

-1947 TTKRIKDVS
+1947 TTKRIKDIS
-1956 IQSASEVEFTN
+1956 IPSASEVKFTN

-2019 GSGKNQIAGTITAQ
+2019 GSGENQIAGTITAQ

-2086 TFNADV
+2086 TFNANV
-2092 SIQGNYALF
+2092 SIHGNYALF
-2101 NGNVNQKGD
+2101 NGTVIQNGN
-2110 LSVDK
+2110 LTVDK
-2115 DVILLNGD
+2115 DIILLNGD
-2123 TSTMYKDSSIGVAD
+2123 ISTMYKDSSSGVAD
-2137 LFKYTGRN
+2137 LFKYTGRD
-2145 GSVIAKNSLSAFP
+2145 GSIIAENSLSLFP
-2158 NEMPDGTTINH
+2158 DKMPDGTPINH
-2169 NGKYISTFSI
+2169 SGEYSSTFNI
-2179 LPGITISAGQNF
+2179 HPGITISAKQNF

-2290 IRVEFADSITKQPLK
+2290 IRVEFVDSITKQPLK

-2395 KALES
+2395 KALEF

-2525 AAGMLKTG
+2525 ATGMLKTG

-2572 DKSVSASR
+2572 DKSVSTSR

-2699 CSESKSLFTPFSY
+2699 CSESKLLFTPFSY

-2848 DDSGNTYEELYVI
+2848 DDSGNTYEELYII

-2934 LTYGDIKKL
+2934 LTYGDIKNL
-2943 WIQAYTA
+2943 WIQAFTGKT
-2950 ESSIDPLSGV
+2950 SVDPLSGV
-2960 ENANVTYIQDVL
+2960 ENANITYIQDTL
-2972 GNYLPYKSAHAISD
+2972 GNCLPHKSAHAISD
-2986 FAINIVNPIYAYD
+2986 FAINVVNPIYAYD
-2999 ARITEDGAFFSQQ
+2999 TQTTEDGAFFSQQ

-3077 ENISGTGLSSWRVW
+3077 ENISGAGLSSWRVW

-3116 NVMSK
+3116 NVISK

-3200 LRLKNSGYLTSVDLW
+3200 LRLKNSGCLTSVDLW

>member
-7 FQNTISS
+7 FQNTIFS
-14 FFLKRARTV
+14 FFLKRASTV
-23 KYCAVFAVYV
+23 KYCAFFAAYV
-33 LCAIGAWGTEYTW
+33 LCAIGAWGTNYTW
-46 TDGGG
+46 TGGGG

-57 NVGNWYSD
+57 NVGNWTSD
-65 SGSSYPGTGDTA
+65 SVSSYPRTGDTA
-77 IFKGDKAVT
+77 IFEGDEPVT
-86 VDLDDDIEI
+86 VVLDADIEI
-95 SKLQTGTGGSY
+95 SKLQTGTGGRY

-119 SSFIVNAEYS
+119 SSFIVNAEYG
-129 GSFDTN
+129 GSFGTN

-142 SVKTKTFDFPDK
+142 SVKTETFDFPNK

-161 SSGTTLEIST
+161 DSGTTLEIST
-171 TLYGNAN
+171 TLYGNA
-178 DNGKLT
+178 DNGTLT

-208 YDRSTGLKVLPR
+208 YDRRTGLKVLPL
-220 GNPTYYKVTATGLD
+220 GEPTYYKVTATGLD
-234 YFPTTNITITIT
+234 DFPTTNITITIT
-246 RNEKDASLKQVKYPY
+246 RNETDDPSLEQVKYPY

-276 GQNGDSNGSLPIEP
+276 GQNGDSDGSLSI
-290 TATDKKAE
+290 AAS
-298 FTLKYSE
+298 TLTEDITLSYSGT
-305 PENLAPGDGFTLT
+305 LAAGDGFTLT
-318 IRTPDNSMELAVISY
+318 IKTPDKSMELAVISY
-333 YKDTP
+333 YKDKP
-338 RWTGAENSS
+338 RWTGAESS
-347 WENVA
+347 DWNIPG
-352 NWTGITDI
+352 NWAGITNI

-371 NSGVSNYPEISTTVS
+371 NSGISNYPEISTNVS

-399 MTGGSLTVDKL
+399 MKGGTLTVDKL

-420 TGGTVVFGNS
+420 TDDGTVVFGNS

-437 ADYPDNSSFYN
+437 ADYPDNSSFCN

-459 SNSMTITGDFTSN
+459 SNSMTVTENFTSN

-483 VSGTATVSSGAKI
+483 VSGTTTVSSGAEI

-522 RGNVTNDGKISGT
+522 RGNVRNDGKISGT
-535 TGILTFSNDVTNSG
+535 TGILTFSNDVTNRG

-619 SVKAVIFANTG
+619 SVEAVIFANTDK
-630 NTTLNGSLTADGL
+630 TTLNGSLTANGL
-643 ITVSGRLSCDSSSA
+643 ITVSGILSCDSSSA

-684 TEWNNGG
+684 TAWNNGG
-691 TFDCGTGTGTVIVS
+691 TFNCGTGTVIVS

-714 NNFLNFE
+714 NTFYNFK
-721 CTTAGATVKF
+721 CTTAGATVTF
-731 EAGKTQTVSGKFTIT
+731 EAGKTQTVSGNFTIT

-787 VLAGIPNS
+787 VLAGTPNS
-795 STWTDNGG
+795 STWTDKGG
-803 NTNWFSALYIW
+803 NTNWFSASYIW
-814 KGTKD
+814 KGTED
-819 TAWDNAENWTDING
+819 TDWNKAENWTDTNG
-833 RAVAA
+833 QAVAA
-838 APQKDNN
+838 APQKNNN

-853 DDEPAT
+853 VDEPAT
-859 NTLEVINSEL
+859 NTLKVNSNL
-869 SLKSI
+869 TLKSI
-874 TVNSGSTIDLASC
+874 TVYSGSKIDLASP
-887 SVKTVDSFTNYG
+887 SVTVDSFTNNG
-899 TVRLN
+899 TVRLD
-904 GTQSITGTMINGADS
+904 GTQSITGTMKNELGS
-919 TVEYYGNVATSLP
+919 TVEYYGTIGTSLP
-932 WDGNSSQSG
+932 WDGDSSQDG

-949 TNGASASD
+949 TNGASTS
-957 ITDTVNVSGTTT
+957 DTVTVSGTTT
-969 IDTGSSDV
+969 INTGSEDI
-977 KLSSEDNIFSGEIT
+977 KLSSTDNIFSGKIT

-999 ITAAATEEVK
+999 ITAAATEEIK
-1009 IAAGAECNSL
+1009 IAAGTKCNSL
-1019 EINGNTALYGNVTT
+1019 EIKGNTALYGNVTT
-1033 TGAQDYNGNV
+1033 TGAQNYNGNV

-1051 IANSGGTAQSV
+1051 IANSGGAAQSI
-1062 TIGKDSASQIKTDGT
+1062 TLGKDSNSQIKTNDT
-1077 ARNLSVGK
+1077 AQTLSVGT
-1085 EGIFS
+1085 ESVSS

-1102 ASFTVYGETTVSA
+1102 ASFTVYGETTVSD

-1125 YNGAVTVFAG
+1125 Y
-1135 GTITGGSGAV
+1135 
-1145 SFDETVNSGGITCS
+1145 
-1159 TTTTIFNGAVTVSAG
+1159 
-1174 GTITGTE
+1174 
-1181 GTAEFKSTVTNNGT
+1181 
-1195 ITGDSGAIKFRENV
+1195 
-1209 TNDGKI
+1209 
-1215 IGASGEITF
+1215 
-1224 SGTYGSSTNATAEL
+1224 
-1238 TASSSGNTYFSSD
+1238 
-1251 ADFSYTTFTA
+1251 
-1261 NSGTVV
+1261 
-1267 FNSSADAELTLTT
+1267 
-1280 NEQPFNN
+1280 
-1287 VTLPDTGTT
+1287 
-1296 SVLKVNGT
+1296 
-1304 FNINGTLTT
+1304 
-1313 GTNRTLD
+1313 
-1320 MQTNNSALNADGTT
+1320 
-1334 DNSGE
+1334 
-1339 IKLGSQPAQFT
+1339 
-1350 GTVTNSGKITAS
+1350 
-1362 DGTVTFGET
+1362 
-1371 TNSGGITCSTTTTVF
+1371 

-1421 GAVTFNGN
+1421 GAVTFNGNVTNDGKISGSTGTITFRGTYGSSTATEATPAILTASSGGYTYFSSDADFSYTTFTANGGTVVFNSATGQTLKLANATTFNNVMLPDDGTTSVLKVNGTFNINGTLKTDANRTLDMQTNNSALNAGGTTDNSGEIKLGSQPAQFTGTVTNSGKITASDGTVTFGGNVTNDGTIICGGRDVTFREN

-1554 ATIEMKNTAETA
+1554 ETIEMKNTAETA

-1595 FNAATEVTNPVT
+1595 FNAATEVTTPVT

-1613 LTLDNNT
+1613 LTLGNNT
-1620 EDTFIFNGGI
+1620 EDTFIFKGGI

-1642 IITNSSPVV
+1642 IITNSLPVV

-1677 ETGAAITLGA
+1677 KTGAAITLGA
-1687 VSAVSGEEKTLSL
+1687 VSAVSSVSGEEKTLSL

-1708 VYGAVGSEDSIIG
+1708 VYGAVGSE
-1721 DIIIES
+1721 
-1727 AGTVKFTGA
+1727 
-1736 IYSTDF
+1736 ST
-1742 TIASAKD
+1742 K
-1749 VEFESTINCA
+1749 
-1759 QLTQTAGS
+1759 L
-1767 GTSAFLDTVTAS
+1767 
-1779 GAISLTG
+1779 G
-1786 NIFTFAKD
+1786 NITI
-1794 VTTQRSLLTK
+1794 K
-1804 GDTILFGGAISAV
+1804 G
-1817 NDISITGNAVTL
+1817 NDVTL
-1829 QKQVTTNGEL
+1829 QKTVTTKGEL
-1839 SVTHSGIFTIAEEA
+1839 SVTHSGIFTIAEA
-1853 DITADKGFIQYGT
+1853 ANITADKGFIQYGT

-1899 DILLTSSSDT
+1899 DIFLTSSSDT
-1909 ENGGNININTPVEPA
+1909 ENGGKININTPVEPA

-1956 IQSASEVEFTN
+1956 IQSASEVKFTN

-2019 GSGKNQIAGTITAQ
+2019 GSGENQIAGTITAQ

-2092 SIQGNYALF
+2092 SIHGNYALF
-2101 NGNVNQKGD
+2101 NGTVIQNGN
-2110 LSVDK
+2110 LTVDK
-2115 DVILLNGD
+2115 DIILLNGD

-2191 YDNGTALTPGGSWT
+2191 YDNGTDLTPIGSWY
-2205 LKLKPN
+2205 LKLKAN
-2211 DRAKDAFAELYNAK
+2211 DWATNAFAELYNAK
-2225 IAHCKVSP
+2225 IVHCKVSP
-2233 IGGGTAFLSAAEN
+2233 IDGGKAFLSAAEN
-2246 GTDGGNN
+2246 GTDADGRNN
-2253 TGIFFSR
+2253 DGVFFSR

-2268 ANAKDTTGNTNLSGT
+2268 ANAKDTDGNANLSGT

-2290 IRVEFADSITKQPLK
+2290 IRVEFVDSITKQPLK
-2305 IENSCNEISAALE
+2305 IENSSNEISAALE

-2572 DKSVSASR
+2572 DKSVSTSR

-2592 AETPSGTVTRISS
+2592 AETPSGTVTRIFS

-2873 YNNDGTTETKQF
+2873 YNNDGTKTEKQF
-2885 SEALRESLR
+2885 SEAIRSSLR

-2999 ARITEDGAFFSQQ
+2999 ARTTEDGAFFSQQ

>member
-7 FQNTISS
+7 FQNTIFS
-14 FFLKRARTV
+14 FFLKRASTV
-23 KYCAVFAVYV
+23 KYCAFFAAYV
-33 LCAIGAWGTEYTW
+33 LCAIGAWGTNYTW
-46 TDGGG
+46 TGGGG

-57 NVGNWYSD
+57 NVGNWTSD
-65 SGSSYPGTGDTA
+65 SVSSYPRTGDTA
-77 IFKGDKAVT
+77 IFEGDEPVT
-86 VDLDDDIEI
+86 VVLDADIEI
-95 SKLQTGTGGSY
+95 SKLQTGTGGRY

-119 SSFIVNAEYS
+119 SSFIVNAEYG
-129 GSFDTN
+129 GSFGTN

-142 SVKTKTFDFPDK
+142 SVKTETFDFPNK

-161 SSGTTLEIST
+161 DSGTTLEIST
-171 TLYGNAN
+171 TLYGNA
-178 DNGKLT
+178 DNGTLT

-208 YDRSTGLKVLPR
+208 YDRRTGLKVLPL
-220 GNPTYYKVTATGLD
+220 GEPTYYKVTATGLD
-234 YFPTTNITITIT
+234 DFPTTNITITIT
-246 RNEKDASLKQVKYPY
+246 RNKTDDPNLEQVKYPY

-276 GQNGDSNGSLPIEP
+276 GQNGDSNDSYLPIDTSTVTKQIP
-290 TATDKKAE
+290 LSYSG
-298 FTLKYSE
+298 TLNTE
-305 PENLAPGDGFTLT
+305 DGFTLT

-333 YKDTP
+333 YKGKP
-338 RWTGAENSS
+338 RWTGAVNSS

-352 NWTGITDI
+352 NWAGITNI
-360 SEITSTSEITI
+360 SEITPTSEITI
-371 NSGVSNYPEISTTVS
+371 NFGVSNYPKISTTVS

-420 TGGTVVFGNS
+420 
-430 ETDAEFS
+430 
-437 ADYPDNSSFYN
+437 
-448 VEITA
+448 
-453 GKNFTS
+453 
-459 SNSMTITGDFTSN
+459 N

-483 VSGTATVSSGAKI
+483 VSGTTTVSSGAEI

-535 TGILTFSNDVTNSG
+535 TGILTFSNDVTNRG
-549 TITAGNSVNDTA
+549 KITAGNSVNDTA

-606 KGSTAQTLTPNDQ
+606 KGSTAQTLTPNGQ
-619 SVKAVIFANTG
+619 FVKAVIFDNTG
-630 NTTLNGSLTADGL
+630 KTTLNGSLTANGL
-643 ITVSGRLSCDSSSA
+643 ITVSGILSCDSSSA

-684 TEWNNGG
+684 TAWNNGG
-691 TFDCGTGTGTVIVS
+691 TFNCGTGTVIVS
-705 GSGAKILGN
+705 GSGATILGN
-714 NNFLNFE
+714 NTFYNFK
-721 CTTAGATVKF
+721 CTTAGATVTF
-731 EAGKTQTVSGKFTIT
+731 EAGKTQTVSGNFTIT

-787 VLAGIPNS
+787 VLAGTPNS
-795 STWTDNGG
+795 STWTDKGG
-803 NTNWFSALYIW
+803 NTNWFSASYIW
-814 KGTKD
+814 KGTED
-819 TAWDNAENWTDING
+819 TDWNKAENWTDTNG
-833 RAVAA
+833 QAVAA
-838 APQKDNN
+838 APQKSNDKTD
-845 EVEISIGK
+845 ITIDTAPDGK
-853 DDEPAT
+853 
-859 NTLEVINSEL
+859 TLTVSSNL
-869 SLKSI
+869 LLKSI
-874 TVNSGSTIDLASC
+874 TVNSGSTIDLASY
-887 SVKTVDSFTNYG
+887 SVAVDSFTNNG
-899 TVRLN
+899 TVRLK
-904 GTQSITGTMINGADS
+904 GTQSITGTMRNGADS
-919 TVEYYGNVATSLP
+919 TVEYYGTNVTSLP
-932 WDGNSSQSG
+932 WDGDSSSTG
-941 KNYENLVF
+941 KNYENIAF
-949 TNGASASD
+949 TTGASASD

-1043 TLYANSSL
+1043 TLYADATL
-1051 IANSGGTAQSV
+1051 TANTTPQASGGAAQTV
-1062 TIGKDSASQIKTDGT
+1062 TFGKNSDSQIITDGT
-1077 ARNLSVGK
+1077 AHNLSVGK

-1090 NCTVNGTFNAQL
+1090 NCTVKGKFDAQFG
-1102 ASFTVYGETTVSA
+1102 SFTVYGETTVFD

-1135 GTITGGSGAV
+1135 GTI
-1145 SFDETVNSGGITCS
+1145 I
-1159 TTTTIFNGAVTVSAG
+1159 
-1174 GTITGTE
+1174 GTD
-1181 GTAEFKSTVTNNGT
+1181 GTAEFKSTVTNDGKISGSTGT
-1195 ITGDSGAIKFRENV
+1195 ITFR
-1209 TNDGKI
+1209 
-1215 IGASGEITF
+1215 
-1224 SGTYGSSTNATAEL
+1224 GTYGSSTATEATPAIL
-1238 TASSSGNTYFSSD
+1238 TESSGGYTYFSSD

-1261 NSGTVV
+1261 NGGTVV
-1267 FNSSADAELTLTT
+1267 FNSATGQTLKLANATT
-1280 NEQPFNN
+1280 FNN
-1287 VTLPDTGTT
+1287 VMLPDDGTT
-1296 SVLKVNGT
+1296 SVLTVNGT
-1304 FNINGTLTT
+1304 FNINGTLKTSA
-1313 GTNRTLD
+1313 NRTLD
-1320 MQTNNSALNADGTT
+1320 MQTNNSALNAGGTT

-1362 DGTVTFGET
+1362 DGTVTFGG
-1371 TNSGGITCSTTTTVF
+1371 N
-1386 NGAVTVFAGGTII
+1386 
-1399 GTDGTAEFKSTVTN
+1399 VTN
-1413 DGTITGNS
+1413 DGTIICG
-1421 GAVTFNGN
+1421 GGDVTFREN

-1554 ATIEMKNTAETA
+1554 AIIEMKNTEETA

-1572 NDVTAVTIDNT
+1572 NDVTAGTIDNT

-1613 LTLDNNT
+1613 LTLGNNT
-1620 EDTFIFNGGI
+1620 EDTFIFKGGI

-1687 VSAVSGEEKTLSL
+1687 VSAVSSVSGEEKTLSL

-1708 VYGAVGSEDSIIG
+1708 VYGAVGSE
-1721 DIIIES
+1721 
-1727 AGTVKFTGA
+1727 
-1736 IYSTDF
+1736 ST
-1742 TIASAKD
+1742 K
-1749 VEFESTINCA
+1749 
-1759 QLTQTAGS
+1759 L
-1767 GTSAFLDTVTAS
+1767 
-1779 GAISLTG
+1779 G
-1786 NIFTFAKD
+1786 NITI
-1794 VTTQRSLLTK
+1794 K
-1804 GDTILFGGAISAV
+1804 G
-1817 NDISITGNAVTL
+1817 NDVTL
-1829 QKQVTTNGEL
+1829 QKTVTTKGEL

-1853 DITADKGFIQYGT
+1853 DITADGGFTQAGT

-1888 FNGSGTLTLKG
+1888 FNGSGTLTLNG
-1899 DILLTSSSDT
+1899 DIFLTSSSDT
-1909 ENGGNININTPVEPA
+1909 ANGGNININTPVEPA

-1956 IQSASEVEFTN
+1956 IQSASEVKFTN

-2066 PAGLANL
+2066 PADLADL
-2073 YISALE
+2073 YIRALE
-2079 GESPAQV
+2079 GGSPAQV
-2086 TFNADV
+2086 TFNANV
-2092 SIQGNYALF
+2092 SIHGNYALF
-2101 NGNVNQKGD
+2101 NGNVIQNGN
-2110 LSVDK
+2110 LSVEK
-2115 DVILLNGD
+2115 DIILLNGD

-2191 YDNGTALTPGGSWT
+2191 YDNGTDLTPIGSWY
-2205 LKLKPN
+2205 LKLKAN
-2211 DRAKDAFAELYNAK
+2211 DWATNAFAELYNAK
-2225 IAHCKVSP
+2225 IVHCKVSP
-2233 IGGGTAFLSAAEN
+2233 IDGGKAFLSAAEN
-2246 GTDGGNN
+2246 GTDADGRNN
-2253 TGIFFSR
+2253 DGVFFSR

-2268 ANAKDTTGNTNLSGT
+2268 ANAKDTDGNANLSGT

-2290 IRVEFADSITKQPLK
+2290 IRVEFVDSITKQPLK
-2305 IENSCNEISAALE
+2305 IENSSNEISAALE

-2572 DKSVSASR
+2572 DKSVSTSR

-2592 AETPSGTVTRISS
+2592 AETPSGTVTRIFS

-2668 NDTDSTTLDRI
+2668 NDTDSTTLNRI

-2873 YNNDGTTETKQF
+2873 YNNDGTKTEKQF
-2885 SEALRESLR
+2885 SEAIRSSLR

-2934 LTYGDIKKL
+2934 LTYDDIKKL

-2950 ESSIDPLSGV
+2950 ESSVDPLSGV

-2999 ARITEDGAFFSQQ
+2999 ARTTEDGAFFSQQ

-3091 LPNFIAASSGT
+3091 LPNFIAASSAT

-3116 NVMSK
+3116 NVISK

-3155 WKSGDQIS
+3155 WKSGDQIF

-3200 LRLKNSGYLTSVDLW
+3200 LRLKNSGDLTSADLW
-3215 SFKLQD
+3215 SFKLQS

-3230 IFNNVINAANGEKT
+3230 ILNNVINAANGEKT

-3258 IVMTLDGNIVKYLQ
+3258 IIMTLDGNIVKYLQ

>member
-23 KYCAVFAVYV
+23 KYCAVFAAYV
-33 LCAIGAWGTEYTW
+33 LCAIGTWGADYTW
-46 TDGGG
+46 TGGG
-51 TDLNWT
+51 TDSNWT

-208 YDRSTGLKVLPR
+208 YDRRTGLKVLPL
-220 GNPTYYKVTATGLD
+220 GEPTYYKVTATGLD
-234 YFPTTNITITIT
+234 DFPTTNITITIT
-246 RNEKDASLKQVKYPY
+246 RNETDDPSLEQVKYPY

-276 GQNGDSNGSLPIEP
+276 GQNGDSNGYLPIEP

-333 YKDTP
+333 YKDKP

-352 NWTGITDI
+352 NWTGITNI

-371 NSGVSNYPEISTTVS
+371 NSGVSNYPEISANVS

-399 MTGGSLTVDKL
+399 MTGGTLTVDKL

-437 ADYPDNSSFYN
+437 ADYPDNSSFCN

-459 SNSMTITGDFTSN
+459 SNSMTVTENFTSN

-483 VSGTATVSSGAKI
+483 VSGTTTVSSGTKM
-496 NVNNADFSGTVTNNG
+496 NVKNADFGGNVTNNG
-511 EIICGGGDVTF
+511 EISCGGGEVTF
-522 RGNVTNDGKISGT
+522 GSTLTNNGTITGGSGAVTFGETVNSGEITCSTTSTIFNGAVTVEASGTITGTDGAVSFDGIVTNGGTITGGAGEVSFGSTLTNDGTITGGSGELLFLESVTNDGK
-535 TGILTFSNDVTNSG
+535 
-549 TITAGNSVNDTA
+549 ITAGNSVNDTA

-587 FYGDAEF
+587 FYEDAEF

-606 KGSTAQTLTPNDQ
+606 RGSTAQTLTPNGQ
-619 SVKAVIFANTG
+619 SVKAVIFDNTG
-630 NTTLNGSLTADGL
+630 KTTLNGSLTANGL
-643 ITVSGRLSCDSSSA
+643 ITVSGILSCGSLSA

-684 TEWNNGG
+684 TAWNNGGTLNAGNSEITLSNGTAWNNGG
-691 TFDCGTGTGTVIVS
+691 TFNCGTGTVIVS
-705 GSGAKILGN
+705 GSGATILGN
-714 NNFLNFE
+714 NTFFNFK
-721 CTTAGATVKF
+721 CTTAGATVTF
-731 EAGKTQTVSGKFTIT
+731 EAGKTQTVSENFTIT

-751 EVQLTSTTT
+751 KVQLTSTTT

-787 VLAGIPNS
+787 VLAGTPNS

-803 NTNWFSALYIW
+803 NTNWFSASYIW
-814 KGTKD
+814 KGTED
-819 TAWDNAENWTDING
+819 TDWDKAENWTDTNG
-833 RAVAA
+833 LAVAA

-853 DDEPAT
+853 VDEPAT
-859 NTLEVINSEL
+859 NTLEVNSNL
-869 SLKSI
+869 TLKSI
-874 TVNSGSTIDLASC
+874 TVKSGSTIDLASY
-887 SVKTVDSFTNYG
+887 SVTVDSFTNNG
-899 TVRLN
+899 TVRLD
-904 GTQSITGTMINGADS
+904 GTQSITGTMKNELGS
-919 TVEYYGNVATSLP
+919 TVEYYGTIGTSLP
-932 WDGNSSQSG
+932 WDGDSSQDG

-949 TNGASASD
+949 TNGASTS
-957 ITDTVNVSGTTT
+957 DTVTVSGTTT
-969 IDTGSSDV
+969 INTGSEDV
-977 KLSSEDNIFSGEIT
+977 KLSSTDNIFSGKIT
-991 VTSGGKVS
+991 VRSGGKVS
-999 ITAAATEEVK
+999 ITAATTEEIK
-1009 IAAGAECNSL
+1009 IAAGAKCNSL
-1019 EINGNTALYGNVTT
+1019 EINGNTALHGNVTT

-1051 IANSGGTAQSV
+1051 IANSGGAAQTV
-1062 TIGKDSASQIKTDGT
+1062 TLGKDSNSQIKTNDT
-1077 ARNLSVGK
+1077 AQTLSVGT
-1085 EGIFS
+1085 ESVSS

-1102 ASFTVYGETTVSA
+1102 TSFTVYGETTVSD

-1135 GTITGGSGAV
+1135 GTI
-1145 SFDETVNSGGITCS
+1145 I
-1159 TTTTIFNGAVTVSAG
+1159 
-1174 GTITGTE
+1174 GTD

-1195 ITGDSGAIKFRENV
+1195 ITGSSGAVTFNGNV

-1215 IGASGEITF
+1215 SGSTGRITF
-1224 SGTYGSSTNATAEL
+1224 RGTYGSSTATEATPAIL
-1238 TASSSGNTYFSSD
+1238 TASSGNTYFSSD

-1261 NSGTVV
+1261 NGGTVV
-1267 FNSSADAELTLTT
+1267 FNSATGQTLKLTNATT
-1280 NEQPFNN
+1280 FNN
-1287 VTLPDTGTT
+1287 VMLPDDGTT

-1304 FNINGTLTT
+1304 FNINGTLKTSA
-1313 GTNRTLD
+1313 NRTLD
-1320 MQTNNSALNADGTT
+1320 MQTNNSALNVVGTT

-1350 GTVTNSGKITAS
+1350 GAVTNNGKITAS
-1362 DGTVTFGET
+1362 DGAVTFGET

-1386 NGAVTVFAGGTII
+1386 NGAVTVSAGGTIT
-1399 GTDGTAEFKSTVTN
+1399 GTEGTVTF
-1413 DGTITGNS
+1413 G
-1421 GAVTFNGN
+1421 GN
-1429 VTNDGKISG
+1429 VTNDGEINGSSG
-1438 STGTITFR
+1438 KITFS
-1446 GTYGSSTATEAT
+1446 GTYGSSTATETT
-1458 PAILTASS
+1458 PAKLTASS
-1466 GGYTYFSSDA
+1466 GNTNFSSDA
-1476 DFSYTTFT
+1476 DFSYTTFN
-1484 ANGGTVVFNSSA
+1484 ANGGIVLFSSTETT
-1496 DAGQTLKLANAT
+1496 GQTLKLANTT
-1508 TFNKTSIQTSV
+1508 TFNKISIQTSA
-1519 GRFTAEGTAN
+1519 GGFTAEGTEN

-1546 IFNIPINA
+1546 IFNVPINA
-1554 ATIEMKNTAETA
+1554 TTIEMKNTAETA

-1572 NDVTAVTIDNT
+1572 NDVTAVTINNT
-1583 TTDSS
+1583 TDHS

-1595 FNAATEVTNPVT
+1595 FNAATTVTNSVT

-1613 LTLDNNT
+1613 LTLGNNT
-1620 EDTFIFNGGI
+1620 EDTFTFKGGI
-1630 THTAGNTTLCGK
+1630 THTKGNTTLSGK

-1687 VSAVSGEEKTLSL
+1687 VSAVSSVSGEEKTLSL

-1708 VYGAVGSEDSIIG
+1708 VYGAVGSE
-1721 DIIIES
+1721 
-1727 AGTVKFTGA
+1727 
-1736 IYSTDF
+1736 ST
-1742 TIASAKD
+1742 K
-1749 VEFESTINCA
+1749 
-1759 QLTQTAGS
+1759 L
-1767 GTSAFLDTVTAS
+1767 
-1779 GAISLTG
+1779 G
-1786 NIFTFAKD
+1786 NITI
-1794 VTTQRSLLTK
+1794 K
-1804 GDTILFGGAISAV
+1804 G
-1817 NDISITGNAVTL
+1817 NDVTL
-1829 QKQVTTNGEL
+1829 QKQVTTNGKL
-1839 SVTHSGIFTIAEEA
+1839 SVTHSGIFTIAEKA

-1888 FNGSGTLTLKG
+1888 FNGSGTLTLNG
-1899 DILLTSSSDT
+1899 DIFLTSSSDT
-1909 ENGGNININTPVEPA
+1909 ANGGNININTPVEPA
-1924 DNSAQSLTLSAGKGN
+1924 VNSAPCLTLSAGKGN
-1939 IYFSSDTV
+1939 IYFNS
-1947 TTKRIKDVS
+1947 
-1956 IQSASEVEFTN
+1956 
-1967 KLNANKISVT
+1967 KLKANKISVT

-2019 GSGKNQIAGTITAQ
+2019 GSGENQIAGTITAQ
-2033 KIILK
+2033 EIILK
-2038 NDTYIH
+2038 NNTYIY
-2044 NKTEIKPG
+2044 NETEIKPG

-2092 SIQGNYALF
+2092 SIHGNYALF
-2101 NGNVNQKGD
+2101 NGTVIQNGN
-2110 LSVDK
+2110 LTVDK
-2115 DVILLNGD
+2115 DIILLNGD
-2123 TSTMYKDSSIGVAD
+2123 ISTMYKDSSIGVTD
-2137 LFKYTGRN
+2137 LFEYTGRN

-2191 YDNGTALTPGGSWT
+2191 YDNGTDLTPIGSWT
-2205 LKLKPN
+2205 LKLKAN
-2211 DRAKDAFAELYNAK
+2211 DKATDAFAELYNAK
-2225 IAHCKVSP
+2225 IVHCKVSP
-2233 IGGGTAFLSAAEN
+2233 IDGGKAFLSAAEN
-2246 GTDGGNN
+2246 GTDADGRNN
-2253 TGIFFSR
+2253 DGVFFSR

-2268 ANAKDTTGNTNLSGT
+2268 ANAKDTDGNANLSGT

-2290 IRVEFADSITKQPLK
+2290 IRVEFVDSITKQPLK
-2305 IENSCNEISAALE
+2305 IENSSNEISAALE

-2552 AGEEDSFNAHRLRI
+2552 AGEEDSFNAHSLRI

-2572 DKSVSASR
+2572 DKTVSTVR

-2848 DDSGNTYEELYVI
+2848 DDSGNTYEELYII

-2934 LTYGDIKKL
+2934 LTYGDIKNL
-2943 WIQAYTA
+2943 WIQAFTGKT
-2950 ESSIDPLSGV
+2950 SVDPLSGV
-2960 ENANVTYIQDVL
+2960 ENANITYIQDTL
-2972 GNYLPYKSAHAISD
+2972 GNCLPYKSAHAISD

-2999 ARITEDGAFFSQQ
+2999 ARTTEDGAFFSQQ

-3048 GNGEAP
+3048 ENGEAP

-3091 LPNFIAASSGT
+3091 LPNFIAASSAT

>member
-1 MKTSAL
+1 M
-7 FQNTISS
+7 
-14 FFLKRARTV
+14 KRASTV
-23 KYCAVFAVYV
+23 KYCAFFAAYV
-33 LCAIGAWGTEYTW
+33 LCAIGAWGTDYTW
-46 TDGGG
+46 TGGGG

-57 NVGNWYSD
+57 NVDNWNSD
-65 SGSSYPGTGDTA
+65 SGSSYPRTTDDTA
-77 IFKGDKAVT
+77 IFTGNTEVT
-86 VDLDDDIEI
+86 VVLDADITI
-95 SKLQTGTGGSY
+95 STIKTGTGGANK
-106 TVTINTNGHTLTS
+106 VTIDTKGHTLTAS
-119 SSFIVNAEYS
+119 SSFIVNAEFT
-129 GSFDTN
+129 GSSDTN

-142 SVKTKTFDFPDK
+142 SVETKTFDFPDK
-154 NNHNVTI
+154 NTHNVTI
-161 SSGTTLEIST
+161 GSGTTLKISE
-171 TLYGNAN
+171 TLYGNAA
-178 DNGKLT
+178 NGGTLT

-208 YDRSTGLKVLPR
+208 YDRSTRLKVLPC
-220 GNPTYYKVTATGLD
+220 GNPTYYNVTATRLD
-234 YFPTTNITITIT
+234 NFPSNNITITIT
-246 RNEKDASLKQVKYPY
+246 RASNEREIVYYPY

-276 GQNGDSNGSLPIEP
+276 GQNGDSDGSLSI
-290 TATDKKAE
+290 AAS
-298 FTLKYSE
+298 TLTEDITLSYSGT
-305 PENLAPGDGFTLT
+305 LAAGDGFTLT
-318 IRTPDNSMELAVISY
+318 IKTPDNSMELAVISY
-333 YKDTP
+333 YKDKP
-338 RWTGAENSS
+338 RWTGAESS
-347 WENVA
+347 DWNIPG
-352 NWTGITDI
+352 NWAGITNI

-371 NSGVSNYPEISTTVS
+371 NSGISNYPEISTNVS

-437 ADYPDNSSFYN
+437 ADYPDNSSFCN
-448 VEITA
+448 VEVTV

-459 SNSMTITGDFTSN
+459 SNSMTITENFTSN

-483 VSGTATVSSGAKI
+483 VSGTTTVSSGTKM
-496 NVNNADFSGTVTNNG
+496 NVKNADFGGNVTNNG
-511 EIICGGGDVTF
+511 EISCGGGEVTF
-522 RGNVTNDGKISGT
+522 GSTLTNNGTITGGSGAVTFGETVNSGEITCSTTSTIFNGAVTVEASGTITGTDGAVSFDGIVTNGGTITGGAGEVSFGSTLTNDGTITGGSGELLFLESVTND
-535 TGILTFSNDVTNSG
+535 G
-549 TITAGNSVNDTA
+549 TITAGNSGNDTA
-561 AVTFSKKYAGT
+561 AVTFSQEYAGT
-572 GGTLVGSAADSTYID
+572 GGTLVGSDTDSTYID
-587 FYGDAEF
+587 FYGNTEF
-594 GTVTVNNSSLRF
+594 GNVTVNKSSLRF
-606 KGSTAQTLTPNDQ
+606 MGSTAQTFTPNGQ
-619 SVKAVIFANTG
+619 SVNAVIFANTG
-630 NTTLNGSLTADGL
+630 GTTLNGSLTADGL
-643 ITVSGRLSCDSSSA
+643 ITVSGILSCGSSSA
-657 ITANAGLTIEN
+657 ITSNAGLTIEN
-668 TGTLNAGDSK
+668 SGTLNAGNSE

-691 TFDCGTGTGTVIVS
+691 MFNCGTGTVIVS
-705 GSGAKILGN
+705 DSATILGEN
-714 NNFLNFE
+714 TFYNFK
-721 CTTAGATVKF
+721 CTTAGATVTF
-731 EAGKTQTVSGKFTIT
+731 EAGKTQTVSGNFTVT
-746 GSSGN
+746 GSTDKIL
-751 EVQLTSTTT
+751 LTSDNT
-760 TDSWTFEAEA
+760 WTIDVSPAKT
-770 NKVNVQYAAI
+770 KVKNAI
-780 SNSNSKY
+780 IQNSKSLQ
-787 VLAGIPNS
+787 VLAGLTGTDVDYT
-795 STWTDNGG
+795 TWTDNGG
-803 NTNWFSALYIW
+803 NINWFSASYIW
-814 KGTKD
+814 KGSENTDWD
-819 TAWDNAENWTDING
+819 TAENWTDTNG
-833 RAVAA
+833 QPVAVA
-838 APQKDNN
+838 PQTNNN
-845 EVEISIGK
+845 EVDITIGK
-853 DDEPAT
+853 VDEPAK
-859 NTLEVINSEL
+859 NTLEVNSDL

-874 TVNSGSTIDLASC
+874 TVNSGSTIDLASH
-887 SVKTVDSFTNYG
+887 SVKTKDTDIGFTNNG
-899 TVRLN
+899 TVRLEGT
-904 GTQSITGTMINGADS
+904 GTQSITGTMINGSGS
-919 TVEYYGNVATSLP
+919 TVEYYGTIDTSLP
-932 WDGNSSQSG
+932 WDGDSSQPG

-949 TNGASASD
+949 TNGASTS
-957 ITDTVNVSGTTT
+957 DTVTVSGTTT
-969 IDTGSSDV
+969 INTGSEDI
-977 KLSSEDNIFSGEIT
+977 KLSSTDNIFSGKIT

-999 ITAAATEEVK
+999 ITAATTEEIK
-1009 IAAGAECNSL
+1009 IAAVAECNSL

-1033 TGAQDYNGNV
+1033 TGAQDYIGNV

-1051 IANSGGTAQSV
+1051 IANSGGAAQTV
-1062 TIGKDSASQIKTDGT
+1062 TLGEDSNSQIKTNDT
-1077 ARNLSVGK
+1077 AQTLSVGT
-1085 EGIFS
+1085 ESVSS

-1102 ASFTVYGETTVSA
+1102 ASFTVYGETTVSN
-1115 GGAVTAGTQS
+1115 GGAVTARTQS
-1125 YNGAVTVFAG
+1125 Y
-1135 GTITGGSGAV
+1135 
-1145 SFDETVNSGGITCS
+1145 
-1159 TTTTIFNGAVTVSAG
+1159 
-1174 GTITGTE
+1174 
-1181 GTAEFKSTVTNNGT
+1181 
-1195 ITGDSGAIKFRENV
+1195 
-1209 TNDGKI
+1209 
-1215 IGASGEITF
+1215 
-1224 SGTYGSSTNATAEL
+1224 
-1238 TASSSGNTYFSSD
+1238 
-1251 ADFSYTTFTA
+1251 
-1261 NSGTVV
+1261 
-1267 FNSSADAELTLTT
+1267 
-1280 NEQPFNN
+1280 
-1287 VTLPDTGTT
+1287 
-1296 SVLKVNGT
+1296 
-1304 FNINGTLTT
+1304 
-1313 GTNRTLD
+1313 
-1320 MQTNNSALNADGTT
+1320 
-1334 DNSGE
+1334 
-1339 IKLGSQPAQFT
+1339 
-1350 GTVTNSGKITAS
+1350 
-1362 DGTVTFGET
+1362 
-1371 TNSGGITCSTTTTVF
+1371 

-1413 DGTITGNS
+1413 NGTITGSS

-1466 GGYTYFSSDA
+1466 GNTYFSSDA

-1496 DAGQTLKLANAT
+1496 DAGQTLKLTNATTFNNVMLPDDGTTSVLTVNGTFNINGTLKTSANRTLDMQTNNSTLNAGGTTDNSGEIKLGSQPAQFTGTVTNSGKITASDGTVTFGENVTNDGTIICGGGDVTFRGTYGSSTNATAELTESSGGCTYFSSDADFSYTTFTANGGTVVFNSATGQTLKLANAT

-1554 ATIEMKNTAETA
+1554 ETIEMKNTAETA

-1572 NDVTAVTIDNT
+1572 NDVTAGTIDT

-1613 LTLDNNT
+1613 LTLGNNT
-1620 EDTFIFNGGI
+1620 EDTFIFKVGI

-1687 VSAVSGEEKTLSL
+1687 VSAVSSVSGEEKTLSL

-1708 VYGAVGSEDSIIG
+1708 VYGAVGSE
-1721 DIIIES
+1721 
-1727 AGTVKFTGA
+1727 
-1736 IYSTDF
+1736 ST
-1742 TIASAKD
+1742 K
-1749 VEFESTINCA
+1749 
-1759 QLTQTAGS
+1759 L
-1767 GTSAFLDTVTAS
+1767 
-1779 GAISLTG
+1779 G
-1786 NIFTFAKD
+1786 NITI
-1794 VTTQRSLLTK
+1794 K
-1804 GDTILFGGAISAV
+1804 G
-1817 NDISITGNAVTL
+1817 NDVTL
-1829 QKQVTTNGEL
+1829 QKTVTTKGEL

-1853 DITADKGFIQYGT
+1853 DITADGGFTQAGT

-1888 FNGSGTLTLKG
+1888 FNGSGTLTLNG
-1899 DILLTSSSDT
+1899 DIFLTSSSDT
-1909 ENGGNININTPVEPA
+1909 ANGSNININTPVEPA

-1939 IYFSSDTV
+1939 IYFSSDTG

-1988 LDTAETAVFSN
+1988 LDTTETAVFSN

-2019 GSGKNQIAGTITAQ
+2019 GSGENQIAGTITAQ

-2092 SIQGNYALF
+2092 SIHGNYALF
-2101 NGNVNQKGD
+2101 NGTVIQNGN
-2110 LSVDK
+2110 LTVDK
-2115 DVILLNGD
+2115 DIILLNGD

-2191 YDNGTALTPGGSWT
+2191 YDNGTDLTPVGSWT
-2205 LKLKPN
+2205 LKLKAN
-2211 DRAKDAFAELYNAK
+2211 DKATDAFAELYNAK
-2225 IAHCKVSP
+2225 IVHCKVSP
-2233 IGGGTAFLSAAEN
+2233 IDGGKAFLSAAEN
-2246 GTDGGNN
+2246 GTDADGRNN
-2253 TGIFFSR
+2253 DGVFFSR

-2268 ANAKDTTGNTNLSGT
+2268 ANAKDTDGNANLSGT

-2290 IRVEFADSITKQPLK
+2290 IRVEFVDSITKQPLK
-2305 IENSCNEISAALE
+2305 IENSSNEISAALE

-2552 AGEEDSFNAHRLRI
+2552 AGEQDSFNVHRLRI

-2572 DKSVSASR
+2572 DKSVSTSR

-2699 CSESKSLFTPFSY
+2699 CSESKLLFTPFSY

-2873 YNNDGTTETKQF
+2873 YNNDGTKTEKQF
-2885 SEALRESLR
+2885 SEAIRSSLR

-2950 ESSIDPLSGV
+2950 ESSVDPLSGV

-2999 ARITEDGAFFSQQ
+2999 ARTTEDGAFFSQQ

-3200 LRLKNSGYLTSVDLW
+3200 LRLKNSGDLTSVDLW

>member
-7 FQNTISS
+7 FQNTIFS
-14 FFLKRARTV
+14 FFLKRASTV
-23 KYCAVFAVYV
+23 KYCAFFAAYV
-33 LCAIGAWGTEYTW
+33 LCAIGAWGTNYTW
-46 TDGGG
+46 TGGGG

-57 NVGNWYSD
+57 NVGNWTSD
-65 SGSSYPGTGDTA
+65 SVSSYPRTGDTA
-77 IFKGDKAVT
+77 IFEGDEPVT
-86 VDLDDDIEI
+86 VVLDADIEI
-95 SKLQTGTGGSY
+95 SKLQTGTGGRY

-119 SSFIVNAEYS
+119 SSFIVNAEYG
-129 GSFDTN
+129 GSFGTN

-142 SVKTKTFDFPDK
+142 SVKTETFDFPNK

-161 SSGTTLEIST
+161 DSGTTLEIST
-171 TLYGNAN
+171 TLYGNA
-178 DNGKLT
+178 DNGTLT

-208 YDRSTGLKVLPR
+208 YDRRTGLKVLPL
-220 GNPTYYKVTATGLD
+220 GEPTYYKVTATGLD
-234 YFPTTNITITIT
+234 DFPTTNITITIT
-246 RNEKDASLKQVKYPY
+246 RNETDDPSLEQVKYPY

-276 GQNGDSNGSLPIEP
+276 GQNGDSDGSLSI
-290 TATDKKAE
+290 AAS
-298 FTLKYSE
+298 TLTEDITLSYSGT
-305 PENLAPGDGFTLT
+305 LAAGDGFTLT
-318 IRTPDNSMELAVISY
+318 IKTPDKSMELAVISY
-333 YKDTP
+333 YKDKP
-338 RWTGAENSS
+338 RWTGAESS
-347 WENVA
+347 DWNIPG
-352 NWTGITDI
+352 NWAGITNI

-371 NSGVSNYPEISTTVS
+371 NSGISNYPEISTNVS

-399 MTGGSLTVDKL
+399 MKGGTLTVDKL

-420 TGGTVVFGNS
+420 TDDGTVVFGNS

-437 ADYPDNSSFYN
+437 ADYPDNSSFCN

-459 SNSMTITGDFTSN
+459 SNSMTVTENFTSN

-483 VSGTATVSSGAKI
+483 VSGTTTVSSGAEI

-522 RGNVTNDGKISGT
+522 RGNVRNDGKISGT
-535 TGILTFSNDVTNSG
+535 TGILTFSNDVTNRG

-619 SVKAVIFANTG
+619 SVEAVIFANTDK
-630 NTTLNGSLTADGL
+630 TTLNGSLTANGL
-643 ITVSGRLSCDSSSA
+643 ITVSGILSCDSSSA

-684 TEWNNGG
+684 TAWNNGG
-691 TFDCGTGTGTVIVS
+691 TFNCGTGTVIVS

-714 NNFLNFE
+714 NTFYNFK
-721 CTTAGATVKF
+721 CTTAGATVTF
-731 EAGKTQTVSGKFTIT
+731 EAGKTQTVSGNFTIT

-760 TDSWTFEAEA
+760 TNSWTFEAEA

-787 VLAGIPNS
+787 VLAGTPNS
-795 STWTDNGG
+795 STWTDKGG
-803 NTNWFSALYIW
+803 NTNWFSASYIW
-814 KGTKD
+814 KGTED
-819 TAWDNAENWTDING
+819 TDWNKAENWTDTNG
-833 RAVAA
+833 QAVAA
-838 APQKDNN
+838 APQKNNN

-853 DDEPAT
+853 VDEPAT
-859 NTLEVINSEL
+859 NTLKVNSNL
-869 SLKSI
+869 TLKSI
-874 TVNSGSTIDLASC
+874 TVYSGSKIDLASP
-887 SVKTVDSFTNYG
+887 SVTVDSFTNNG
-899 TVRLN
+899 TVRLD
-904 GTQSITGTMINGADS
+904 GTQSITGTMKNELGS
-919 TVEYYGNVATSLP
+919 TVEYYGTIGTSLP
-932 WDGNSSQSG
+932 WDGDSSQDG

-949 TNGASASD
+949 TNGASTS
-957 ITDTVNVSGTTT
+957 DTVTVSGTTT
-969 IDTGSSDV
+969 INTGSEDI
-977 KLSSEDNIFSGEIT
+977 KLSSTDNIFSGKIT

-999 ITAAATEEVK
+999 ITAAATEEIK
-1009 IAAGAECNSL
+1009 IAAGTKCNSL
-1019 EINGNTALYGNVTT
+1019 EIKGNTALYGNVTT
-1033 TGAQDYNGNV
+1033 TGAQNYNGNV

-1051 IANSGGTAQSV
+1051 IANSGGAAQSI
-1062 TIGKDSASQIKTDGT
+1062 TLGKDSNSQIKTNDT
-1077 ARNLSVGK
+1077 AQTLSVGT
-1085 EGIFS
+1085 ESVSS

-1102 ASFTVYGETTVSA
+1102 ASFTVYGETTVSD

-1125 YNGAVTVFAG
+1125 Y
-1135 GTITGGSGAV
+1135 
-1145 SFDETVNSGGITCS
+1145 
-1159 TTTTIFNGAVTVSAG
+1159 
-1174 GTITGTE
+1174 
-1181 GTAEFKSTVTNNGT
+1181 
-1195 ITGDSGAIKFRENV
+1195 
-1209 TNDGKI
+1209 
-1215 IGASGEITF
+1215 
-1224 SGTYGSSTNATAEL
+1224 
-1238 TASSSGNTYFSSD
+1238 
-1251 ADFSYTTFTA
+1251 
-1261 NSGTVV
+1261 
-1267 FNSSADAELTLTT
+1267 
-1280 NEQPFNN
+1280 
-1287 VTLPDTGTT
+1287 
-1296 SVLKVNGT
+1296 
-1304 FNINGTLTT
+1304 
-1313 GTNRTLD
+1313 
-1320 MQTNNSALNADGTT
+1320 
-1334 DNSGE
+1334 
-1339 IKLGSQPAQFT
+1339 
-1350 GTVTNSGKITAS
+1350 
-1362 DGTVTFGET
+1362 
-1371 TNSGGITCSTTTTVF
+1371 

-1421 GAVTFNGN
+1421 GAVTFNGNVTNDGKISGSTGTITFRGTYGSSTATEATPAILTASSGGYTYFSSDADFSYTTFTANGGTVVFNSATGQTLKLANATTFNNVMLPDDGTTSVLKVNGTFNINGTLKTDANRTLDMQTNNSALNAGGTTDNSGEIKLGSQPAQFTGTVTNSGKITASDGTVTFGGNVTNDGTIICGGRDVTFREN

-1554 ATIEMKNTAETA
+1554 ETIEMKNTAETA

-1595 FNAATEVTNPVT
+1595 FNAATEVTTPVT

-1613 LTLDNNT
+1613 LTLGNNT
-1620 EDTFIFNGGI
+1620 EDTFIFKGGI

-1642 IITNSSPVV
+1642 IITNSLPVV

-1677 ETGAAITLGA
+1677 KTGAAITLGA
-1687 VSAVSGEEKTLSL
+1687 VSAVSSVSGEEKTLSL

-1708 VYGAVGSEDSIIG
+1708 VYGAVGSE
-1721 DIIIES
+1721 
-1727 AGTVKFTGA
+1727 
-1736 IYSTDF
+1736 ST
-1742 TIASAKD
+1742 K
-1749 VEFESTINCA
+1749 
-1759 QLTQTAGS
+1759 L
-1767 GTSAFLDTVTAS
+1767 
-1779 GAISLTG
+1779 G
-1786 NIFTFAKD
+1786 NITI
-1794 VTTQRSLLTK
+1794 K
-1804 GDTILFGGAISAV
+1804 G
-1817 NDISITGNAVTL
+1817 NDVTL
-1829 QKQVTTNGEL
+1829 QKTVTTKGEL
-1839 SVTHSGIFTIAEEA
+1839 SVTHSGIFTIAEA
-1853 DITADKGFIQYGT
+1853 ANITADKGFIQYGT

-1899 DILLTSSSDT
+1899 DIFLTSSSDT
-1909 ENGGNININTPVEPA
+1909 ENGGKININTPVEPA

-1956 IQSASEVEFTN
+1956 IQSASEVKFTN

-2019 GSGKNQIAGTITAQ
+2019 GSGENQIAGTITAQ

-2092 SIQGNYALF
+2092 SIHGNYALF
-2101 NGNVNQKGD
+2101 NGTVIQNGN
-2110 LSVDK
+2110 LTVDK
-2115 DVILLNGD
+2115 DIILLNGD

-2191 YDNGTALTPGGSWT
+2191 YDNGTDLTPIGSWY
-2205 LKLKPN
+2205 LKLKAN
-2211 DRAKDAFAELYNAK
+2211 DWATNAFAELYNAK
-2225 IAHCKVSP
+2225 IVHCKVSP
-2233 IGGGTAFLSAAEN
+2233 IDGGKAFLSAAEN
-2246 GTDGGNN
+2246 GTDADGRNN
-2253 TGIFFSR
+2253 DGVFFSR

-2268 ANAKDTTGNTNLSGT
+2268 ANAKDTDGNANLSGT

-2290 IRVEFADSITKQPLK
+2290 IRVEFVDSITKQPLK
-2305 IENSCNEISAALE
+2305 IENSSNEISAALE

-2572 DKSVSASR
+2572 DKSVSTSR

-2592 AETPSGTVTRISS
+2592 AETPSGTVTRIFS

-2873 YNNDGTTETKQF
+2873 YNNDGTKTEKQF
-2885 SEALRESLR
+2885 SEAIRSSLR

-2999 ARITEDGAFFSQQ
+2999 ARTTEDGAFFSQQ

>member
-7 FQNTISS
+7 FQNTIFS
-14 FFLKRARTV
+14 FFLKRASTV
-23 KYCAVFAVYV
+23 KYCAFFAAYV
-33 LCAIGAWGTEYTW
+33 LCAIGAWGTNYTW
-46 TDGGG
+46 TGGGG

-57 NVGNWYSD
+57 NVGNWTSD
-65 SGSSYPGTGDTA
+65 SVSSYPGTGTGDTA
-77 IFKGDKAVT
+77 IFEGDEPVT
-86 VDLDDDIEI
+86 VVLDADIEI
-95 SKLQTGTGGSY
+95 SKLQTGTGGSN

-119 SSFIVNAEYS
+119 SSFIVNAEYG
-129 GSFDTN
+129 GSFGTN

-142 SVKTKTFDFPDK
+142 SVKTETFDFPNK

-161 SSGTTLEIST
+161 DSGTTLEIST
-171 TLYGNAN
+171 TLYGNA
-178 DNGKLT
+178 DNGTLT

-208 YDRSTGLKVLPR
+208 YDRRTGLKVLPL
-220 GNPTYYKVTATGLD
+220 GEPTYYKVTATGLD
-234 YFPTTNITITIT
+234 DFPTTNITITIT
-246 RNEKDASLKQVKYPY
+246 RNKTDDPSLEQVKYPY

-276 GQNGDSNGSLPIEP
+276 GQNGDSNDSYLPIDTSTVTKQIP
-290 TATDKKAE
+290 LSYSG
-298 FTLKYSE
+298 TLNTE
-305 PENLAPGDGFTLT
+305 DGFTLT

-333 YKDTP
+333 YKGKP
-338 RWTGAENSS
+338 RWTGAVNADWNESG
-347 WENVA
+347 
-352 NWTGITDI
+352 NWTGITNI

-437 ADYPDNSSFYN
+437 ADYPDNSSFYH
-448 VEITA
+448 VEVTD

-459 SNSMTITGDFTSN
+459 SNSMTITGNFTSN

-483 VSGTATVSSGAKI
+483 VGTESVSSNCTVNGTFNAQLASFTVYGETTVSDGGAVTAGTQSYNGAVTVFAGGTITGSSGA
-496 NVNNADFSGTVTNNG
+496 
-511 EIICGGGDVTF
+511 VTF
-522 RGNVTNDGKISGT
+522 NGNVTNDGKISGT

-594 GTVTVNNSSLRF
+594 GTVTVNKSSLRF
-606 KGSTAQTLTPNDQ
+606 KGSTAQTLTPNGQ
-619 SVKAVIFANTG
+619 SVEAVIFANTDK
-630 NTTLNGSLTADGL
+630 TTLNGSLTANGL
-643 ITVSGRLSCDSSSA
+643 ITVSGILFCDSSSA

-678 ITLSNG
+678 ITLSNE
-684 TEWNNGG
+684 TAWNNGG
-691 TFDCGTGTGTVIVS
+691 TFNCERGIVIVS

-714 NNFLNFE
+714 NTFFNFE
-721 CTTAGATVKF
+721 CTTAGAIVKF
-731 EAGKTQTVSGKFTIT
+731 EAGKTQTVSGNFTIT
-746 GSSGN
+746 GSPGN
-751 EVQLTSTTT
+751 KVQLTSTTT

-780 SNSNSKY
+780 KNSNSKY
-787 VLAGIPNS
+787 VLAGIQNS
-795 STWTDNGG
+795 DTWTDNGE
-803 NTNWFSALYIW
+803 NTNWFSASYIW
-814 KGTKD
+814 KGTED
-819 TAWDNAENWTDING
+819 TDWDKAENWTDRNG
-833 RAVAA
+833 QAVAA

-859 NTLEVINSEL
+859 NTLKVNSEL

-874 TVNSGSTIDLASC
+874 TVNSGSTIDLASY
-887 SVKTVDSFTNYG
+887 SVKTVDSFTNNG
-899 TVRLN
+899 TVRLD
-904 GTQSITGTMINGADS
+904 GTQSITGKMKNELGS
-919 TVEYYGNVATSLP
+919 TVEYYGTTGTSLP
-932 WDGNSSQSG
+932 WDGDSSQSG

-949 TNGASASD
+949 TNDASTSD
-957 ITDTVNVSGTTT
+957 ITDTVTVSGTTT
-969 IDTGSSDV
+969 INTGSEDV
-977 KLSSEDNIFSGEIT
+977 KLSSTDNIFSGKIT

-999 ITAAATEEVK
+999 ITAAATEEIK

-1051 IANSGGTAQSV
+1051 IANSSGAAQTV
-1062 TIGKDSASQIKTDGT
+1062 TLGKDSNSQIKTNDT
-1077 ARNLSVGK
+1077 AQTLSVGT
-1085 EGIFS
+1085 ESVSS

-1102 ASFTVYGETTVSA
+1102 TSFTVYGETTVSD

-1125 YNGAVTVFAG
+1125 Y
-1135 GTITGGSGAV
+1135 
-1145 SFDETVNSGGITCS
+1145 
-1159 TTTTIFNGAVTVSAG
+1159 
-1174 GTITGTE
+1174 
-1181 GTAEFKSTVTNNGT
+1181 
-1195 ITGDSGAIKFRENV
+1195 
-1209 TNDGKI
+1209 
-1215 IGASGEITF
+1215 
-1224 SGTYGSSTNATAEL
+1224 
-1238 TASSSGNTYFSSD
+1238 
-1251 ADFSYTTFTA
+1251 
-1261 NSGTVV
+1261 
-1267 FNSSADAELTLTT
+1267 
-1280 NEQPFNN
+1280 
-1287 VTLPDTGTT
+1287 
-1296 SVLKVNGT
+1296 
-1304 FNINGTLTT
+1304 
-1313 GTNRTLD
+1313 
-1320 MQTNNSALNADGTT
+1320 
-1334 DNSGE
+1334 
-1339 IKLGSQPAQFT
+1339 
-1350 GTVTNSGKITAS
+1350 
-1362 DGTVTFGET
+1362 
-1371 TNSGGITCSTTTTVF
+1371 

-1399 GTDGTAEFKSTVTN
+1399 GTDGTAEFKST
-1413 DGTITGNS
+1413 
-1421 GAVTFNGN
+1421 

-1554 ATIEMKNTAETA
+1554 ETIEMKNTAETA

-1595 FNAATEVTNPVT
+1595 FNAATEVTTPVT

-1613 LTLDNNT
+1613 LTLGNNT
-1620 EDTFIFNGGI
+1620 EDTFIFKVGI

-1687 VSAVSGEEKTLSL
+1687 VSAVSSVSGEEKTLSL
-1700 TGGTGNIT
+1700 TSGTGNIT

-1767 GTSAFLDTVTAS
+1767 GTSAFKDTVTAS

-1829 QKQVTTNGEL
+1829 QKQVTTKGEL
-1839 SVTHSGIFTIAEEA
+1839 SVTHSGIFTIAEA
-1853 DITADKGFIQYGT
+1853 ANITADKGFIQYGT

-1909 ENGGNININTPVEPA
+1909 ENGGNITINTPVEPA
-1924 DNSAQSLTLSAGKGN
+1924 VNSAPCLTLSARKGN
-1939 IYFSSDTV
+1939 IYFNSDTG

-1967 KLNANKISVT
+1967 KLKANKISVT

-1988 LDTAETAVFSN
+1988 LDTTETAVFSN
-1999 SGILLLEPGCSIEA
+1999 SGIFLLEPGCSIEA

-2019 GSGKNQIAGTITAQ
+2019 GSGENQIAGTITAQ

-2092 SIQGNYALF
+2092 SIHGNYALF
-2101 NGNVNQKGD
+2101 NGTVIQNGN
-2110 LSVDK
+2110 LTVDK
-2115 DVILLNGD
+2115 DIILLNGD
-2123 TSTMYKDSSIGVAD
+2123 ISTMYKDSSIGVTD
-2137 LFKYTGRN
+2137 LFEYTGRN

-2179 LPGITISAGQNF
+2179 LPGITISARQNF
-2191 YDNGTALTPGGSWT
+2191 YDNGTDLTPVGSWT
-2205 LKLKPN
+2205 LKLKAN
-2211 DRAKDAFAELYNAK
+2211 DKATDAFAELYNAK
-2225 IAHCKVSP
+2225 IVHCKVSP
-2233 IGGGTAFLSAAEN
+2233 IDGGKAFLSAAEN
-2246 GTDGGNN
+2246 GTDADGRNN
-2253 TGIFFSR
+2253 DGVFFSR

-2268 ANAKDTTGNTNLSGT
+2268 ANAKDTDGNANLSGT

-2290 IRVEFADSITKQPLK
+2290 IRVEFVDSITKQPLK
-2305 IENSCNEISAALE
+2305 IENSSNEISAALE

-2341 TQSTDGKGDLSV
+2341 TQSTDRKGDLSV

-2572 DKSVSASR
+2572 DKTVSTAR

-2835 TAPTFN
+2835 TPPTFN

-2934 LTYGDIKKL
+2934 LTYGDIKNL
-2943 WIQAYTA
+2943 WIQAFTGKT
-2950 ESSIDPLSGV
+2950 SVDPLSGV
-2960 ENANVTYIQDVL
+2960 ENANIIYIQDTL
-2972 GNYLPYKSAHAISD
+2972 GNCLPHKSAHAISD

-2999 ARITEDGAFFSQQ
+2999 ARTTEDGAFFSQQ

-3091 LPNFIAASSGT
+3091 LPNFIAASSAT

>member
-46 TDGGG
+46 TDRVTDSNWKNVNNWGG
-51 TDLNWT
+51 
-57 NVGNWYSD
+57 
-65 SGSSYPGTGDTA
+65 SGYPGTGDTA
-77 IFKGDKAVT
+77 IFTGNTEVT
-86 VDLDDDIEI
+86 VVLDADITI
-95 SKLQTGTGGSY
+95 STIKTGTGGANK
-106 TVTINTNGHTLTS
+106 VTIDTKGHTLTAS
-119 SSFIVNAEYS
+119 SSFIVNAEFT
-129 GSFDTN
+129 GSSDTN

-142 SVKTKTFDFPDK
+142 SVETKTFDFPDK
-154 NNHNVTI
+154 NTHNVTI
-161 SSGTTLEIST
+161 GSGTTLKISE
-171 TLYGNAN
+171 TLYGNAA
-178 DNGKLT
+178 NGGTLT

-208 YDRSTGLKVLPR
+208 YDRSTRLKVLPC
-220 GNPTYYKVTATGLD
+220 GNPTYYNVTATRLD
-234 YFPTTNITITIT
+234 NFPSNNITITIT
-246 RNEKDASLKQVKYPY
+246 RASNEREIVYYPY

-276 GQNGDSNGSLPIEP
+276 GQNGDSDGSLSI
-290 TATDKKAE
+290 AAS
-298 FTLKYSE
+298 TLTEDITLSYSGT
-305 PENLAPGDGFTLT
+305 LAAGDGFTLT
-318 IRTPDNSMELAVISY
+318 IKTPDKSMELAVISY
-333 YKDTP
+333 YKDKP
-338 RWTGAENSS
+338 RWTGAESS
-347 WENVA
+347 DWNIPG
-352 NWTGITDI
+352 NWAGITNI

-371 NSGVSNYPEISTTVS
+371 NSGISNYPKISTTVS

-399 MTGGSLTVDKL
+399 MTGGTLTVDKL

-430 ETDAEFS
+430 ETDTEFS

-448 VEITA
+448 VEVTD

-459 SNSMTITGDFTSN
+459 SNSMTITGNFTSN
-472 GNTTL
+472 ENTTL
-477 SSGTLT
+477 SLGTLT
-483 VSGTATVSSGAKI
+483 VSGTATVSSGTKM
-496 NVNNADFSGTVTNNG
+496 NVKNADFGGNVTNNG
-511 EIICGGGDVTF
+511 EISCGGGEVTF
-522 RGNVTNDGKISGT
+522 GSTLTNNGTITGGSGAVTFGETVNSGEITCSTTSTIFNGAVTVEASGTITGTDGAVSFDGIVTNGGTITGGAGEVSFGSTLTNDGTITGGSGELLFLESVTND
-535 TGILTFSNDVTNSG
+535 G
-549 TITAGNSVNDTA
+549 TITAGNSGNDTA
-561 AVTFSKKYAGT
+561 AVTFSQEYAGT
-572 GGTLVGSAADSTYID
+572 GGTLVGSDTDSTYID
-587 FYGDAEF
+587 FYGNTEF
-594 GTVTVNNSSLRF
+594 GNVTVNKSSLRF
-606 KGSTAQTLTPNDQ
+606 MGSTAQTFTPNDQ
-619 SVKAVIFANTG
+619 SVNAVIFANTG
-630 NTTLNGSLTADGL
+630 GTTLNGSLTADGL
-643 ITVSGRLSCDSSSA
+643 ITVSGILSCGSSSA
-657 ITANAGLTIEN
+657 ITSNAGLTIEN
-668 TGTLNAGDSK
+668 SGTLNAGNSE

-691 TFDCGTGTGTVIVS
+691 MFNCGTGTVIVS
-705 GSGAKILGN
+705 DSATILGEN
-714 NNFLNFE
+714 TFYNFK
-721 CTTAGATVKF
+721 CTTAGATVTF
-731 EAGKTQTVSGKFTIT
+731 EAGKTQTVSGNFTIT

-787 VLAGIPNS
+787 VLAGTPNS
-795 STWTDNGG
+795 STWTDKGG
-803 NTNWFSALYIW
+803 NTNWFSASYIW
-814 KGTKD
+814 KGTED
-819 TAWDNAENWTDING
+819 TDWNKAENWTDTNG
-833 RAVAA
+833 QAVAA
-838 APQKDNN
+838 APQKSNDKTD
-845 EVEISIGK
+845 ITIDTAPDGK
-853 DDEPAT
+853 
-859 NTLEVINSEL
+859 TLTVSSNL
-869 SLKSI
+869 LLKSI
-874 TVNSGSTIDLASC
+874 TVNSGSTIDLASY

-899 TVRLN
+899 TVRLD
-904 GTQSITGTMINGADS
+904 GTRTQSITGTMINVSGS
-919 TVEYYGNVATSLP
+919 TVEYYGTIGISLP
-932 WDGNSSQSG
+932 WDGDSSQDG

-949 TNGASASD
+949 TNGASTSG
-957 ITDTVNVSGTTT
+957 ITDTVKVSGTTT
-969 IDTGSSDV
+969 INTGSEDV
-977 KLSSEDNIFSGEIT
+977 KLSSTNNIFSDKIT

-999 ITAAATEEVK
+999 ITAAATEEIK

-1033 TGAQDYNGNV
+1033 TGAQNYNGNV

-1051 IANSGGTAQSV
+1051 IANSGGAAQTV
-1062 TIGKDSASQIKTDGT
+1062 TLGKDSNSQIKTNDTAQTLFVGT
-1077 ARNLSVGK
+1077 ESVS
-1085 EGIFS
+1085 S

-1102 ASFTVYGETTVSA
+1102 TSFTVYGETTVSY

-1125 YNGAVTVFAG
+1125 Y
-1135 GTITGGSGAV
+1135 
-1145 SFDETVNSGGITCS
+1145 
-1159 TTTTIFNGAVTVSAG
+1159 
-1174 GTITGTE
+1174 
-1181 GTAEFKSTVTNNGT
+1181 
-1195 ITGDSGAIKFRENV
+1195 
-1209 TNDGKI
+1209 
-1215 IGASGEITF
+1215 
-1224 SGTYGSSTNATAEL
+1224 
-1238 TASSSGNTYFSSD
+1238 
-1251 ADFSYTTFTA
+1251 
-1261 NSGTVV
+1261 
-1267 FNSSADAELTLTT
+1267 
-1280 NEQPFNN
+1280 
-1287 VTLPDTGTT
+1287 
-1296 SVLKVNGT
+1296 
-1304 FNINGTLTT
+1304 
-1313 GTNRTLD
+1313 
-1320 MQTNNSALNADGTT
+1320 
-1334 DNSGE
+1334 
-1339 IKLGSQPAQFT
+1339 
-1350 GTVTNSGKITAS
+1350 
-1362 DGTVTFGET
+1362 
-1371 TNSGGITCSTTTTVF
+1371 

-1413 DGTITGNS
+1413 N
-1421 GAVTFNGN
+1421 
-1429 VTNDGKISG
+1429 GKISG

-1446 GTYGSSTATEAT
+1446 GTYGSSSNATAELTE
-1458 PAILTASS
+1458 SS

-1484 ANGGTVVFNSSA
+1484 ANGGTVVFNSA
-1496 DAGQTLKLANAT
+1496 TGQTLKLANAT
-1508 TFNKTSIQTSV
+1508 TFNNVMLPDDGTTSVLTVNGTFNINGTLKTSANRTLDMQTNNSALNAGGTTDNSGEIKLGSQPAQFTRTVTNSGKITASDGTVTFGGNVTNDGTIICGGGNVTFRENVTNDGKISGSTGTITFRGTYGSSSNATAELTESSGGYTYFSSDADFSYTTFTANGGTVVFNSATGQTLKLANATRFNKISIQTSD
-1519 GRFTAEGTAN
+1519 GGFTAEETAN

-1554 ATIEMKNTAETA
+1554 AIIEMKNTEETA

-1572 NDVTAVTIDNT
+1572 NDVTAGTIDNT

-1613 LTLDNNT
+1613 LTLGNNT
-1620 EDTFIFNGGI
+1620 EDTFIFEGGI

-1642 IITNSSPVV
+1642 IITNSLPVV

-1888 FNGSGTLTLKG
+1888 FNGSGTLTLNG
-1899 DILLTSSSDT
+1899 DIFLTSSSDT
-1909 ENGGNININTPVEPA
+1909 ANGGNININTPVEPA

-1939 IYFSSDTV
+1939 IYFSSDTG
-1947 TTKRIKDVS
+1947 TTKRIKDIS
-1956 IQSASEVEFTN
+1956 IPSASEVKFTN

-2019 GSGKNQIAGTITAQ
+2019 GSGENQIAGTITAQ
-2033 KIILK
+2033 EIILK
-2038 NDTYIH
+2038 NNTYIY
-2044 NKTEIKPG
+2044 NETEIKPG

-2092 SIQGNYALF
+2092 SIHGNYALF

-2115 DVILLNGD
+2115 DIILLNGD

-2191 YDNGTALTPGGSWT
+2191 YDNGTDLTPVGSWT
-2205 LKLKPN
+2205 LKLKAN
-2211 DRAKDAFAELYNAK
+2211 DKATDAFAELYNAK
-2225 IAHCKVSP
+2225 IVHCKVSP
-2233 IGGGTAFLSAAEN
+2233 IDGGKAFLSAAEN
-2246 GTDGGNN
+2246 GTDADGRNN
-2253 TGIFFSR
+2253 DGVFFSR

-2268 ANAKDTTGNTNLSGT
+2268 ANAKDTDGNANLSGT

-2290 IRVEFADSITKQPLK
+2290 IRVEFVDSITKQPLK
-2305 IENSCNEISAALE
+2305 IENSSNEISAALE

-2572 DKSVSASR
+2572 DKSVSTSR

-2592 AETPSGTVTRISS
+2592 AETPSRTVTRISS

-2647 AFAVYKNITN
+2647 AFAVYQNITN

-2686 ETNEPAWYIKTGW
+2686 ETNEPAWYIKIGW
-2699 CSESKSLFTPFSY
+2699 CSESKALFTPFSY

-2873 YNNDGTTETKQF
+2873 YNNDGTKTEKQF
-2885 SEALRESLR
+2885 SEAIRSSLR

-2950 ESSIDPLSGV
+2950 ESSVDPLSGV

-2999 ARITEDGAFFSQQ
+2999 ARTTEDGAFFSQQ

-3048 GNGEAP
+3048 GNGEVP

-3200 LRLKNSGYLTSVDLW
+3200 LRLKNSGDLTSADLW
-3215 SFKLQD
+3215 SFKLQS

>member
-7 FQNTISS
+7 FQNTIFS
-14 FFLKRARTV
+14 FFLKRASTV
-23 KYCAVFAVYV
+23 KYCAFFAAYV
-33 LCAIGAWGTEYTW
+33 LCAIGAWGTNYTW
-46 TDGGG
+46 TGGGG

-57 NVGNWYSD
+57 NVGNWTSD
-65 SGSSYPGTGDTA
+65 SVSSYPGTGDTA
-77 IFKGDKAVT
+77 IFKGDEAVT
-86 VDLDDDIEI
+86 VVLDDDIEI
-95 SKLQTGTGGSY
+95 SKLQTGTGGSN

-119 SSFIVNAEYS
+119 SSFIVNAEYG

-142 SVKTKTFDFPDK
+142 SVETETFDFPNK
-154 NNHNVTI
+154 NTHNVTI
-161 SSGTTLEIST
+161 GSGTTLEIST
-171 TLYGNAN
+171 TLYGNA
-178 DNGKLT
+178 DNGGTLT

-208 YDRSTGLKVLPR
+208 YDRGLKVLPL
-220 GNPTYYKVTATGLD
+220 GEPTYYKVTAKELD
-234 YFPTTNITITIT
+234 GFPSNDITITIT
-246 RNEKDASLKQVKYPY
+246 RNKTNAPSLEQVKYPY

-276 GQNGDSNGSLPIEP
+276 GQNGDSDGSLSI
-290 TATDKKAE
+290 AAS
-298 FTLKYSE
+298 TLTEDITLSYSGT
-305 PENLAPGDGFTLT
+305 LAAGDGFTLT
-318 IRTPDNSMELAVISY
+318 IKTPDKSMELAVISY
-333 YKDTP
+333 YKDKP
-338 RWTGAENSS
+338 RWTGAESS
-347 WENVA
+347 DWNIPG
-352 NWTGITDI
+352 NWAGITNI

-371 NSGVSNYPEISTTVS
+371 NSGISNYPEISTNVS

-399 MTGGSLTVDKL
+399 MKGGTLTVDKL

-420 TGGTVVFGNS
+420 TDDGTVVFGNS

-437 ADYPDNSSFYN
+437 ADYPDNSSFCN

-459 SNSMTITGDFTSN
+459 SNSMTVTENFTSN

-483 VSGTATVSSGAKI
+483 VSGTTTVSSGTKM
-496 NVNNADFSGTVTNNG
+496 NVKNADFGGNVTNNG
-511 EIICGGGDVTF
+511 EISCGGGDVTF

-572 GGTLVGSAADSTYID
+572 GGTLVGSDADSTYID

-594 GTVTVNNSSLRF
+594 GAVTVKNSSLRF
-606 KGSTAQTLTPNDQ
+606 KGSTAQTLTPNGQ
-619 SVKAVIFANTG
+619 SVEAVIFANTDK
-630 NTTLNGSLTADGL
+630 TTLNGSLTANGL
-643 ITVSGRLSCDSSSA
+643 ITVSGILSCDSSSA
-657 ITANAGLTIEN
+657 ITANAGLTIKN

-684 TEWNNGG
+684 TAWNNGG
-691 TFDCGTGTGTVIVS
+691 TFDCGTGTVIVS
-705 GSGAKILGN
+705 GSGATIWGN
-714 NNFLNFE
+714 NTFFNFE

-731 EAGKTQTVSGKFTIT
+731 EAGKTQTVSGNFTIT
-746 GSSGN
+746 GSPEN
-751 EVQLTSTTT
+751 KVQLTSTTT
-760 TDSWTFEAEA
+760 TASWTFEAEA
-770 NKVNVQYAAI
+770 NKVNVRCAAI
-780 SNSNSKY
+780 KNSNSKY

-803 NTNWFSALYIW
+803 NTNWFSASYIW

-819 TAWDNAENWTDING
+819 TAWDNAENWTDTNG

-859 NTLEVINSEL
+859 KTLKVNSEL

-874 TVNSGSTIDLASC
+874 TVNSGSTIDLASY
-887 SVKTVDSFTNYG
+887 SVAVDSFTNNG
-899 TVRLN
+899 TVRLK
-904 GTQSITGTMINGADS
+904 GTQSITGTMINVSGS
-919 TVEYYGNVATSLP
+919 TVEYYGTIGISLP
-932 WDGNSSQSG
+932 WDGDSSQDG

-949 TNGASASD
+949 TNGASTSG
-957 ITDTVNVSGTTT
+957 ITDTVKVSGTTT
-969 IDTGSSDV
+969 INTGSEDV
-977 KLSSEDNIFSGEIT
+977 KLSSTNNIFSDKIT

-999 ITAAATEEVK
+999 ITAAATEEIK

-1033 TGAQDYNGNV
+1033 TGAQNYNGNV

-1051 IANSGGTAQSV
+1051 IANSGGAAQTV
-1062 TIGKDSASQIKTDGT
+1062 TLGKDSTSQIKTNDT
-1077 ARNLSVGK
+1077 AQTLSVGT
-1085 EGIFS
+1085 ESVSS

-1102 ASFTVYGETTVSA
+1102 ASFTVYGETTVSD

-1145 SFDETVNSGGITCS
+1145 TFGGI
-1159 TTTTIFNGAVTVSAG
+1159 
-1174 GTITGTE
+1174 
-1181 GTAEFKSTVTNNGT
+1181 
-1195 ITGDSGAIKFRENV
+1195 V
-1209 TNDGKI
+1209 TNDGEI
-1215 IGASGEITF
+1215 SASSGEITF
-1224 SGTYGSSTNATAEL
+1224 SGTYRNSTNATAKL
-1238 TASSSGNTYFSSD
+1238 TASSGNTYFYSD
-1251 ADFSYTTFTA
+1251 ADFSYTTFAANNGTA
-1261 NSGTVV
+1261 L
-1267 FNSSADAELTLTT
+1267 FNSATGQTLTT
-1280 NEQPFNN
+1280 NGQTFNN
-1287 VTLPDTGTT
+1287 VTLPATGTT
-1296 SVLKVNGT
+1296 SLLTVKGT
-1304 FNINGTLTT
+1304 LNINGKLTT
-1313 GTNRTLD
+1313 GANRTLD
-1320 MQTNNSALNADGTT
+1320 MQTNNSALNVVGTT

-1362 DGTVTFGET
+1362 DGAVTFGET

-1386 NGAVTVFAGGTII
+1386 NGAVTVSAGGTIT
-1399 GTDGTAEFKSTVTN
+1399 GTEGTVTF
-1413 DGTITGNS
+1413 G
-1421 GAVTFNGN
+1421 GN
-1429 VTNDGKISG
+1429 VTNDGEINGSSG
-1438 STGTITFR
+1438 EITFS
-1446 GTYGSSTATEAT
+1446 GTYGSSTETT
-1458 PAILTASS
+1458 PAKLTASS
-1466 GGYTYFSSDA
+1466 VNTYFSSNA

-1484 ANGGTVVFNSSA
+1484 ANGGIVLFNSTVTT
-1496 DAGQTLKLANAT
+1496 GQKVTLPNNT
-1508 TFNKTSIQTSV
+1508 VSFNEITIQTSA
-1519 GRFTAEGTAN
+1519 GGFTAEGTES

-1546 IFNIPINA
+1546 IFNVPINA
-1554 ATIEMKNTAETA
+1554 TTIEMKNTAETA

-1595 FNAATEVTNPVT
+1595 FNAATEVTTPVT

-1613 LTLDNNT
+1613 LTLGNNT
-1620 EDTFIFNGGI
+1620 EDTFIFEGGI

-1642 IITNSSPVV
+1642 IITNSLPVV

-1677 ETGAAITLGA
+1677 ETGAAITLGGA
-1687 VSAVSGEEKTLSL
+1687 VSAVSSVSGEEKTLSL

-1708 VYGAVGSEDSIIG
+1708 VYGAVGSE
-1721 DIIIES
+1721 
-1727 AGTVKFTGA
+1727 
-1736 IYSTDF
+1736 ST
-1742 TIASAKD
+1742 K
-1749 VEFESTINCA
+1749 
-1759 QLTQTAGS
+1759 L
-1767 GTSAFLDTVTAS
+1767 
-1779 GAISLTG
+1779 G
-1786 NIFTFAKD
+1786 NITI
-1794 VTTQRSLLTK
+1794 K
-1804 GDTILFGGAISAV
+1804 G
-1817 NDISITGNAVTL
+1817 NDVTL
-1829 QKQVTTNGEL
+1829 QKTVTTKGEL

-1853 DITADKGFIQYGT
+1853 DITADGGFTQAGT

-1888 FNGSGTLTLKG
+1888 FNGSGTLTLNG
-1899 DILLTSSSDT
+1899 DIFLTSSSDT
-1909 ENGGNININTPVEPA
+1909 ANGGNININTPVEPA

-1939 IYFSSDTV
+1939 IYFSSDTG

-1988 LDTAETAVFSN
+1988 LDTTETAVFSN

-2019 GSGKNQIAGTITAQ
+2019 GSGENQIAGTITAQ

-2066 PAGLANL
+2066 HAGLANL

-2101 NGNVNQKGD
+2101 NGTVIQNGN
-2110 LSVDK
+2110 LTVDK
-2115 DVILLNGD
+2115 DIILLNGD
-2123 TSTMYKDSSIGVAD
+2123 ISTMYKDSSIGVAD
-2137 LFKYTGRN
+2137 LFEYTGRN

-2191 YDNGTALTPGGSWT
+2191 YDNGTDLTPVGSWT
-2205 LKLKPN
+2205 LKLKAN
-2211 DRAKDAFAELYNAK
+2211 DKATDAFAELYNAK
-2225 IAHCKVSP
+2225 IVHCKVSP
-2233 IGGGTAFLSAAEN
+2233 IDGGKAFLSAAEN
-2246 GTDGGNN
+2246 GTDADGRNN
-2253 TGIFFSR
+2253 DGVFFSR

-2268 ANAKDTTGNTNLSGT
+2268 ANAKDTDGNANLSGT

-2290 IRVEFADSITKQPLK
+2290 IRVEFVDSITKQPLK
-2305 IENSCNEISAALE
+2305 IENSSNEISAALE

-2525 AAGMLKTG
+2525 ATGMLKTG

-2572 DKSVSASR
+2572 DKSVSTSR

-2873 YNNDGTTETKQF
+2873 YNNDGTKTEKQF
-2885 SEALRESLR
+2885 SEAIRSSLR

-3059 FAYFDSTPD
+3059 FAYFDSTPN

-3091 LPNFIAASSGT
+3091 LPNFIAASSAT

-3200 LRLKNSGYLTSVDLW
+3200 LRLKNSGDLTSADLW
-3215 SFKLQD
+3215 SFKLQS

>member
-1 MKTSAL
+1 MIFGDTVKTSAL
-7 FQNTISS
+7 FQNTIFS
-14 FFLKRARTV
+14 FFLKRASTV
-23 KYCAVFAVYV
+23 KYCAFFAAYV
-33 LCAIGAWGTEYTW
+33 LCAIGAWGTNYT
-46 TDGGG
+46 
-51 TDLNWT
+51 
-57 NVGNWYSD
+57 
-65 SGSSYPGTGDTA
+65 
-77 IFKGDKAVT
+77 
-86 VDLDDDIEI
+86 
-95 SKLQTGTGGSY
+95 
-106 TVTINTNGHTLTS
+106 
-119 SSFIVNAEYS
+119 
-129 GSFDTN
+129 
-135 TVITGGG
+135 
-142 SVKTKTFDFPDK
+142 
-154 NNHNVTI
+154 
-161 SSGTTLEIST
+161 
-171 TLYGNAN
+171 
-178 DNGKLT
+178 
-184 FKGSGT
+184 
-190 LYLPASG
+190 
-197 ANVDYGESKIT
+197 
-208 YDRSTGLKVLPR
+208 
-220 GNPTYYKVTATGLD
+220 
-234 YFPTTNITITIT
+234 
-246 RNEKDASLKQVKYPY
+246 
-261 TFTTTNTGGGTFSFN
+261 
-276 GQNGDSNGSLPIEP
+276 
-290 TATDKKAE
+290 
-298 FTLKYSE
+298 
-305 PENLAPGDGFTLT
+305 
-318 IRTPDNSMELAVISY
+318 
-333 YKDTP
+333 
-338 RWTGAENSS
+338 WTGAENSS

-371 NSGVSNYPEISTTVS
+371 NSGVSNYPEISANVS

-399 MTGGSLTVDKL
+399 MTGGRLTVDKL

-448 VEITA
+448 VEVTV

-459 SNSMTITGDFTSN
+459 SNSMTITGNFTSN

-483 VSGTATVSSGAKI
+483 VSGMATVSSGAEI
-496 NVNNADFSGTVTNNG
+496 NVNNADFS
-511 EIICGGGDVTF
+511 
-522 RGNVTNDGKISGT
+522 GNVTNDGKISGT
-535 TGILTFSNDVTNSG
+535 TGILTFSNDVTNRG
-549 TITAGNSVNDTA
+549 TITAGNSGNDTA
-561 AVTFSKKYAGT
+561 AVTFSQEYAGT
-572 GGTLVGSAADSTYID
+572 GGTLVGSDTDSTYID
-587 FYGDAEF
+587 FYGNTEF
-594 GTVTVNNSSLRF
+594 GNVTVNKSSLRF
-606 KGSTAQTLTPNDQ
+606 MGSTAQTFTPNGQ
-619 SVKAVIFANTG
+619 SVNAVIFANTG
-630 NTTLNGSLTADGL
+630 GTTLNGSLTADGL
-643 ITVSGRLSCDSSSA
+643 ITVSGILSCGSSSA
-657 ITANAGLTIEN
+657 ITSNAGLTIEN
-668 TGTLNAGDSK
+668 SGTLNAGNSE

-691 TFDCGTGTGTVIVS
+691 MFNCGTGTVIVS
-705 GSGAKILGN
+705 DSATILGEN
-714 NNFLNFE
+714 TFYNFK
-721 CTTAGATVKF
+721 CTTAGATVTF
-731 EAGKTQTVSGKFTIT
+731 EAGKTQTVSGNFTVT
-746 GSSGN
+746 GSTDKIL
-751 EVQLTSTTT
+751 LTSDNT
-760 TDSWTFEAEA
+760 WTIDVSPAKT
-770 NKVNVQYAAI
+770 KVKNAI
-780 SNSNSKY
+780 IQNSKSLQ
-787 VLAGIPNS
+787 VLAGLTGTDVDYT
-795 STWTDNGG
+795 TWTDNGG
-803 NTNWFSALYIW
+803 NINWFSASYIW
-814 KGTKD
+814 KGSENTDWD
-819 TAWDNAENWTDING
+819 TAENWTDTNG
-833 RAVAA
+833 QPVAVA
-838 APQKDNN
+838 PQTNNN
-845 EVEISIGK
+845 EVDITIGK
-853 DDEPAT
+853 VDEPAK
-859 NTLEVINSEL
+859 NTLEVNSDL

-874 TVNSGSTIDLASC
+874 TVNSGSTIDLASH
-887 SVKTVDSFTNYG
+887 SVKTKDTDIGFTNNG
-899 TVRLN
+899 TVRLEGT
-904 GTQSITGTMINGADS
+904 GTQSITGTMINGSGS
-919 TVEYYGNVATSLP
+919 TVEYYGTVGTSLP
-932 WDGNSSQSG
+932 WDGDSSTG
-941 KNYENLVF
+941 KNYENIAF
-949 TNGASASD
+949 TTGASASD
-957 ITDTVNVSGTTT
+957 ITDTVTVFGTTT

-977 KLSSEDNIFSGEIT
+977 KLSSTGNSFSGKIT
-991 VTSGGKVS
+991 VTTGGAVS
-999 ITAAATEEVK
+999 ITAADTVK
-1009 IAAGAECNSL
+1009 IADGAECNSL

-1033 TGAQDYNGNV
+1033 TGAQAYNGNV

-1051 IANSGGTAQSV
+1051 IANSGGTAQTV
-1062 TIGKDSASQIKTDGT
+1062 TLGKDSDSQIKTDGT
-1077 ARNLSVGK
+1077 MHNLSVGK
-1085 EGIFS
+1085 EGFFS
-1090 NCTVNGTFNAQL
+1090 NCTVKGKFDAQFG
-1102 ASFTVYGETTVSA
+1102 SFTVYGETTVFD

-1135 GTITGGSGAV
+1135 GTITGSSGAV
-1145 SFDETVNSGGITCS
+1145 TF
-1159 TTTTIFNGAVTVSAG
+1159 G
-1174 GTITGTE
+1174 GT
-1181 GTAEFKSTVTNNGT
+1181 
-1195 ITGDSGAIKFRENV
+1195 V

-1215 IGASGEITF
+1215 TASDGAVTFNGSVTNNGEISGSFGELTF
-1224 SGTYGSSTNATAEL
+1224 SGTYGSSTNATAKL
-1238 TASSSGNTYFSSD
+1238 TASSGSTYFYSD
-1251 ADFSYTTFTA
+1251 ANFSYTTFDANNGTA
-1261 NSGTVV
+1261 L
-1267 FNSSADAELTLTT
+1267 FNSATGQTLTLPNNTVS
-1280 NEQPFNN
+1280 FNN
-1287 VTLPDTGTT
+1287 VTLTDTGTT
-1296 SVLKVNGT
+1296 YLLTVKGT
-1304 FNINGTLTT
+1304 LNINGKLTT
-1313 GTNRTLD
+1313 GANRTLD
-1320 MQTNNSALNADGTT
+1320 MQTNNSALNVVGIT

-1350 GTVTNSGKITAS
+1350 GAVTNSG
-1362 DGTVTFGET
+1362 
-1371 TNSGGITCSTTTTVF
+1371 
-1386 NGAVTVFAGGTII
+1386 
-1399 GTDGTAEFKSTVTN
+1399 
-1413 DGTITGNS
+1413 TITGGS
-1421 GAVTFNGN
+1421 GAVTFGRN
-1429 VTNDGKISG
+1429 VTNDGEISG
-1438 STGTITFR
+1438 SFGELTFS
-1446 GTYGSSTATEAT
+1446 GTYGSSTNATAK
-1458 PAILTASS
+1458 LTASS
-1466 GGYTYFSSDA
+1466 GNTYFYSDA
-1476 DFSYTTFT
+1476 DFSYTTFN
-1484 ANGGTVVFNSSA
+1484 ANGGIVLFSSTETT
-1496 DAGQTLKLANAT
+1496 GQKLILANNT
-1508 TFNKTSIQTSV
+1508 VSFNEITIQTST
-1519 GRFTAEGTAN
+1519 GGFTAEGTEN

-1554 ATIEMKNTAETA
+1554 TTIEMKNTAETA

-1595 FNAATEVTNPVT
+1595 FNAATEVSDVTPPVT

-1613 LTLDNNT
+1613 LTLGNNT
-1620 EDTFIFNGGI
+1620 EDTFTFKGGI
-1630 THTAGNTTLCGK
+1630 THTKGNTTLSGK
-1642 IITNSSPVV
+1642 IITDSAPVV
-1651 LSSDANIKT
+1651 LSSDADIKT

-1670 TTGAVGN
+1670 TKGAEGN
-1677 ETGAAITLGA
+1677 ETGASITLGA

-1749 VEFESTINCA
+1749 VEFESTITCA

-1839 SVTHSGIFTIAEEA
+1839 SVTHSGIFTIAEA
-1853 DITADKGFIQYGT
+1853 ANITADGGFTQAGT

-1899 DILLTSSSDT
+1899 DILLTSFSDT
-1909 ENGGNININTPVEPA
+1909 ANGGNINIKTPVEPA

-1939 IYFSSDTV
+1939 IYFNSDTV
-1947 TTKRIKDVS
+1947 TTKRIKDIS
-1956 IQSASEVEFTN
+1956 IPSASEVKFTN

-2019 GSGKNQIAGTITAQ
+2019 GSGENQIAGTITAQ
-2033 KIILK
+2033 EIILK
-2038 NDTYIH
+2038 NNTYIY
-2044 NKTEIKPG
+2044 NETEIKPG

-2101 NGNVNQKGD
+2101 NGTVIQNGN
-2110 LSVDK
+2110 LSVEK
-2115 DVILLNGD
+2115 DIILLNGNANA
-2123 TSTMYKDSSIGVAD
+2123 MYKDSSIGVTD
-2137 LFKYTGRN
+2137 LFEYTGRN

-2191 YDNGTALTPGGSWT
+2191 YDNGTDLTPIGSWY
-2205 LKLKPN
+2205 LKLKAN
-2211 DRAKDAFAELYNAK
+2211 DWATNAFAELYNAK
-2225 IAHCKVSP
+2225 IVHCKVSP
-2233 IGGGTAFLSAAEN
+2233 IDGGKAFLSAAEN
-2246 GTDGGNN
+2246 GTDGRNN
-2253 TGIFFSR
+2253 DGVFFSR

-2268 ANAKDTTGNTNLSGT
+2268 ANAKDTDGNANLSGT

-2290 IRVEFADSITKQPLK
+2290 IRVEFVDSITKQPLK
-2305 IENSCNEISAALE
+2305 IENSSNEISAALE
-2318 HIKFGSTSTS
+2318 HIKFGCTSTS

-2341 TQSTDGKGDLSV
+2341 TQSTNGKGDLSV

-2572 DKSVSASR
+2572 DKSVSTSR

-2934 LTYGDIKKL
+2934 LTYGDIKNL
-2943 WIQAYTA
+2943 WIQAFTGKT
-2950 ESSIDPLSGV
+2950 SVDPLSGV
-2960 ENANVTYIQDVL
+2960 ENANITYIQDTL
-2972 GNYLPYKSAHAISD
+2972 GNCLPHKSAHAISD

-2999 ARITEDGAFFSQQ
+2999 ARTTEDGAFFSQQ

-3091 LPNFIAASSGT
+3091 LPNFIAASSAT

>member
-1 MKTSAL
+1 M
-7 FQNTISS
+7 
-14 FFLKRARTV
+14 
-23 KYCAVFAVYV
+23 
-33 LCAIGAWGTEYTW
+33 
-46 TDGGG
+46 
-51 TDLNWT
+51 
-57 NVGNWYSD
+57 
-65 SGSSYPGTGDTA
+65 
-77 IFKGDKAVT
+77 
-86 VDLDDDIEI
+86 
-95 SKLQTGTGGSY
+95 
-106 TVTINTNGHTLTS
+106 
-119 SSFIVNAEYS
+119 
-129 GSFDTN
+129 
-135 TVITGGG
+135 
-142 SVKTKTFDFPDK
+142 
-154 NNHNVTI
+154 
-161 SSGTTLEIST
+161 
-171 TLYGNAN
+171 
-178 DNGKLT
+178 
-184 FKGSGT
+184 
-190 LYLPASG
+190 
-197 ANVDYGESKIT
+197 
-208 YDRSTGLKVLPR
+208 
-220 GNPTYYKVTATGLD
+220 
-234 YFPTTNITITIT
+234 
-246 RNEKDASLKQVKYPY
+246 
-261 TFTTTNTGGGTFSFN
+261 
-276 GQNGDSNGSLPIEP
+276 
-290 TATDKKAE
+290 
-298 FTLKYSE
+298 
-305 PENLAPGDGFTLT
+305 
-318 IRTPDNSMELAVISY
+318 
-333 YKDTP
+333 
-338 RWTGAENSS
+338 
-347 WENVA
+347 
-352 NWTGITDI
+352 
-360 SEITSTSEITI
+360 
-371 NSGVSNYPEISTTVS
+371 
-386 LKSLTITSNAKVT
+386 
-399 MTGGSLTVDKL
+399 
-410 ICTGNSNFTA
+410 
-420 TGGTVVFGNS
+420 
-430 ETDAEFS
+430 
-437 ADYPDNSSFYN
+437 
-448 VEITA
+448 
-453 GKNFTS
+453 
-459 SNSMTITGDFTSN
+459 
-472 GNTTL
+472 
-477 SSGTLT
+477 
-483 VSGTATVSSGAKI
+483 
-496 NVNNADFSGTVTNNG
+496 
-511 EIICGGGDVTF
+511 
-522 RGNVTNDGKISGT
+522 
-535 TGILTFSNDVTNSG
+535 
-549 TITAGNSVNDTA
+549 
-561 AVTFSKKYAGT
+561 
-572 GGTLVGSAADSTYID
+572 
-587 FYGDAEF
+587 
-594 GTVTVNNSSLRF
+594 
-606 KGSTAQTLTPNDQ
+606 
-619 SVKAVIFANTG
+619 
-630 NTTLNGSLTADGL
+630 
-643 ITVSGRLSCDSSSA
+643 
-657 ITANAGLTIEN
+657 
-668 TGTLNAGDSK
+668 
-678 ITLSNG
+678 
-684 TEWNNGG
+684 
-691 TFDCGTGTGTVIVS
+691 
-705 GSGAKILGN
+705 
-714 NNFLNFE
+714 
-721 CTTAGATVKF
+721 
-731 EAGKTQTVSGKFTIT
+731 
-746 GSSGN
+746 
-751 EVQLTSTTT
+751 
-760 TDSWTFEAEA
+760 
-770 NKVNVQYAAI
+770 
-780 SNSNSKY
+780 
-787 VLAGIPNS
+787 
-795 STWTDNGG
+795 
-803 NTNWFSALYIW
+803 
-814 KGTKD
+814 
-819 TAWDNAENWTDING
+819 
-833 RAVAA
+833 
-838 APQKDNN
+838 
-845 EVEISIGK
+845 
-853 DDEPAT
+853 
-859 NTLEVINSEL
+859 
-869 SLKSI
+869 
-874 TVNSGSTIDLASC
+874 
-887 SVKTVDSFTNYG
+887 
-899 TVRLN
+899 
-904 GTQSITGTMINGADS
+904 
-919 TVEYYGNVATSLP
+919 
-932 WDGNSSQSG
+932 
-941 KNYENLVF
+941 
-949 TNGASASD
+949 
-957 ITDTVNVSGTTT
+957 
-969 IDTGSSDV
+969 
-977 KLSSEDNIFSGEIT
+977 
-991 VTSGGKVS
+991 
-999 ITAAATEEVK
+999 
-1009 IAAGAECNSL
+1009 
-1019 EINGNTALYGNVTT
+1019 
-1033 TGAQDYNGNV
+1033 
-1043 TLYANSSL
+1043 
-1051 IANSGGTAQSV
+1051 
-1062 TIGKDSASQIKTDGT
+1062 
-1077 ARNLSVGK
+1077 
-1085 EGIFS
+1085 
-1090 NCTVNGTFNAQL
+1090 
-1102 ASFTVYGETTVSA
+1102 
-1115 GGAVTAGTQS
+1115 
-1125 YNGAVTVFAG
+1125 
-1135 GTITGGSGAV
+1135 
-1145 SFDETVNSGGITCS
+1145 
-1159 TTTTIFNGAVTVSAG
+1159 
-1174 GTITGTE
+1174 
-1181 GTAEFKSTVTNNGT
+1181 
-1195 ITGDSGAIKFRENV
+1195 
-1209 TNDGKI
+1209 
-1215 IGASGEITF
+1215 
-1224 SGTYGSSTNATAEL
+1224 
-1238 TASSSGNTYFSSD
+1238 
-1251 ADFSYTTFTA
+1251 
-1261 NSGTVV
+1261 
-1267 FNSSADAELTLTT
+1267 
-1280 NEQPFNN
+1280 
-1287 VTLPDTGTT
+1287 
-1296 SVLKVNGT
+1296 
-1304 FNINGTLTT
+1304 
-1313 GTNRTLD
+1313 
-1320 MQTNNSALNADGTT
+1320 
-1334 DNSGE
+1334 
-1339 IKLGSQPAQFT
+1339 
-1350 GTVTNSGKITAS
+1350 
-1362 DGTVTFGET
+1362 
-1371 TNSGGITCSTTTTVF
+1371 
-1386 NGAVTVFAGGTII
+1386 
-1399 GTDGTAEFKSTVTN
+1399 
-1413 DGTITGNS
+1413 
-1421 GAVTFNGN
+1421 
-1429 VTNDGKISG
+1429 
-1438 STGTITFR
+1438 
-1446 GTYGSSTATEAT
+1446 
-1458 PAILTASS
+1458 
-1466 GGYTYFSSDA
+1466 
-1476 DFSYTTFT
+1476 
-1484 ANGGTVVFNSSA
+1484 FNSSA

-1554 ATIEMKNTAETA
+1554 ETIEMKNTAETA

-1607 FGTTGT
+1607 FETTGT
-1613 LTLDNNT
+1613 LTLGNNT

-1687 VSAVSGEEKTLSL
+1687 VSGEEKTLSL

-1708 VYGAVGSEDSIIG
+1708 VYGAVGSE
-1721 DIIIES
+1721 
-1727 AGTVKFTGA
+1727 
-1736 IYSTDF
+1736 ST
-1742 TIASAKD
+1742 K
-1749 VEFESTINCA
+1749 
-1759 QLTQTAGS
+1759 L
-1767 GTSAFLDTVTAS
+1767 
-1779 GAISLTG
+1779 G
-1786 NIFTFAKD
+1786 N
-1794 VTTQRSLLTK
+1794 
-1804 GDTILFGGAISAV
+1804 
-1817 NDISITGNAVTL
+1817 ISITGNAITL

-1853 DITADKGFIQYGT
+1853 DITADKGFIQAGT

-1909 ENGGNININTPVEPA
+1909 ENDGNITINTPVEPA
-1924 DNSAQSLTLSAGKGN
+1924 VNSAPCLTLSAGKGN
-1939 IYFSSDTV
+1939 IYFNSDTG

-1956 IQSASEVEFTN
+1956 IPSASEVKFTN

-1988 LDTAETAVFSN
+1988 LDTTETAVFSN

-2101 NGNVNQKGD
+2101 NGTVIQNGN
-2110 LSVDK
+2110 LTVDK
-2115 DVILLNGD
+2115 DIILLNGD
-2123 TSTMYKDSSIGVAD
+2123 ISTMYKDSSIGVAD
-2137 LFKYTGRN
+2137 LFEYTGRN
-2145 GSVIAKNSLSAFP
+2145 GSAIAENSLSAFP
-2158 NEMPDGTTINH
+2158 DKMPDGTTINH
-2169 NGKYISTFSI
+2169 LGKYISTFSI

-2191 YDNGTALTPGGSWT
+2191 YDNGTDLSPGGSWT
-2205 LKLKPN
+2205 LKLKAN
-2211 DRAKDAFAELYNAK
+2211 DKATDAFAELYNAK

-2246 GTDGGNN
+2246 GTNGENN
-2253 TGIFFSR
+2253 TGVFFSR

-2268 ANAKDTTGNTNLSGT
+2268 ANAKDTDGNTNLSGT

-2290 IRVEFADSITKQPLK
+2290 IRVEFVDSITKQPLK
-2305 IENSCNEISAALE
+2305 IENSCNEISAALSTIE
-2318 HIKFGSTSTS
+2318 FGGTTP
-2328 QKIFEGAYTTAEC
+2328 KNFVGAYTTAEC

-2353 FFLKTANSDK
+2353 FFLKTADSDK
-2363 WNTDATGISSG
+2363 WNTDATGISKG
-2374 ANESTDWD
+2374 ADESTDWN

-2395 KALES
+2395 KALDS

-2412 ISHYYTESPQ
+2412 ISHYYTETPQ
-2422 LSSVNET
+2422 LSSENGT

-2441 APVLVAVRTGQELHT
+2441 APVLVAVRTGQELHA

-2552 AGEEDSFNAHRLRI
+2552 AGEEDSFNAHSLRI

-2572 DKSVSASR
+2572 DKTVSTAR

-2802 LKTTFEVTYNEN
+2802 LKTTFEVTYNKN

-2934 LTYGDIKKL
+2934 LTYGDIKNL
-2943 WIQAYTA
+2943 WIQAFTGKT
-2950 ESSIDPLSGV
+2950 SVDPLSGV
-2960 ENANVTYIQDVL
+2960 ENANITYIQDTL
-2972 GNYLPYKSAHAISD
+2972 GNCLPYKSAHAISD

-2999 ARITEDGAFFSQQ
+2999 ARTTEDGAFFSQQ

-3048 GNGEAP
+3048 ENGEAP

-3091 LPNFIAASSGT
+3091 LPNFIAASSAT

-3143 FSLNSTTMENAG
+3143 FSLNSTTMENAD

-3168 SDANNNPVK
+3168 SDGNNNPVQ

-3200 LRLKNSGYLTSVDLW
+3200 LRLKNSGDLTSADLW
-3215 SFKLQD
+3215 SFKLQS

>member
-7 FQNTISS
+7 FQNTIFS
-14 FFLKRARTV
+14 FFLKRASTV
-23 KYCAVFAVYV
+23 KYCAFFAAYV
-33 LCAIGAWGTEYTW
+33 LCAIGAWGTNYTW
-46 TDGGG
+46 TGGGG

-57 NVGNWYSD
+57 NVGNWTSD
-65 SGSSYPGTGDTA
+65 SGSSYPRTGDTA
-77 IFKGDKAVT
+77 IFKGNEAVT
-86 VDLDDDIEI
+86 VDLDANIEI
-95 SKLQTGTGGSY
+95 SKLQTGTGGRN

-119 SSFIVNAEYS
+119 SSFIVNAEFT
-129 GSFDTN
+129 GSSDTN

-142 SVKTKTFDFPDK
+142 SVETKTFDFPDK
-154 NNHNVTI
+154 NTHNVTI
-161 SSGTTLEIST
+161 GSGTTLKISE
-171 TLYGNAN
+171 TLYGNAA
-178 DNGKLT
+178 NGGTLT

-208 YDRSTGLKVLPR
+208 YDPSTRLKVLPC
-220 GNPTYYKVTATGLD
+220 GNPTYYNVTATRLD
-234 YFPTTNITITIT
+234 NFPSNNITITIT
-246 RNEKDASLKQVKYPY
+246 RASNEREIVYYPY

-276 GQNGDSNGSLPIEP
+276 GQNGDSDGSLSI
-290 TATDKKAE
+290 AAS
-298 FTLKYSE
+298 TLTEDITLSYSGT
-305 PENLAPGDGFTLT
+305 LAAGDGFTLT
-318 IRTPDNSMELAVISY
+318 IKTPDNSMELAVISY
-333 YKDTP
+333 YKDKP

-352 NWTGITDI
+352 NWTGITNI

-371 NSGVSNYPEISTTVS
+371 NSGVSNYPEISANVS

-477 SSGTLT
+477 SSGTLSVGTESVSSNCTVNGTFNAQFASFTVYGETT
-483 VSGTATVSSGAKI
+483 VSDGGAVTAGTQSYNGAVTVFAGGTITGSSGA
-496 NVNNADFSGTVTNNG
+496 
-511 EIICGGGDVTF
+511 VTF
-522 RGNVTNDGKISGT
+522 NENVTNDGKISGT

-606 KGSTAQTLTPNDQ
+606 KGSTAQTLTPNGQ
-619 SVKAVIFANTG
+619 FVKAVIFDNTG
-630 NTTLNGSLTADGL
+630 KTTLNGSLTADGL
-643 ITVSGRLSCDSSSA
+643 ITVSGILSCDSSSA
-657 ITANAGLTIEN
+657 ITANAGLTIED
-668 TGTLNAGDSK
+668 TGTLNAGNSE

-684 TEWNNGG
+684 TAWNNGG
-691 TFDCGTGTGTVIVS
+691 TFKCERGTVIVS
-705 GSGAKILGN
+705 GSGATILGN
-714 NNFLNFE
+714 NTFFNFE
-721 CTTAGATVKF
+721 CTTAGAKVKF
-731 EAGKTQTVSGKFTIT
+731 EAGKTQTVSENFTIT
-746 GSSGN
+746 GSPGN

-780 SNSNSKY
+780 SHSNSKY

-795 STWTDNGG
+795 NTWTDNGE
-803 NTNWFSALYIW
+803 NTNWFSASYIW
-814 KGTKD
+814 KGTED
-819 TAWDNAENWTDING
+819 TDWDKAENWTDTNG
-833 RAVAA
+833 QAVAA

-853 DDEPAT
+853 VDEPAT
-859 NTLEVINSEL
+859 NTLKVNLEL

-874 TVNSGSTIDLASC
+874 TVYSGSTIDLASY
-887 SVKTVDSFTNYG
+887 SVTVDSFTNNG
-899 TVRLN
+899 TVRLD
-904 GTQSITGTMINGADS
+904 GTRTQSITGTMKNKSGS
-919 TVEYYGNVATSLP
+919 TVEYYGTIGTSLP
-932 WDGNSSQSG
+932 WDGDSSQPG

-949 TNGASASD
+949 TNGASTSD
-957 ITDTVNVSGTTT
+957 ITDTVTVSVTTT
-969 IDTGSSDV
+969 INTGSEDV
-977 KLSSEDNIFSGEIT
+977 KLSSTDNIFSGKIT
-991 VTSGGKVS
+991 VRSGGKVS
-999 ITAAATEEVK
+999 ITAATTEEIK
-1009 IAAGAECNSL
+1009 IATGAECNSL
-1019 EINGNTALYGNVTT
+1019 EINGNTALHGNVTT

-1051 IANSGGTAQSV
+1051 IANSDGAAQSI
-1062 TIGKDSASQIKTDGT
+1062 TLGKDSNSQIKTNDT
-1077 ARNLSVGK
+1077 AQTLSVGT
-1085 EGIFS
+1085 ESVSS
-1090 NCTVNGTFNAQL
+1090 NCTVNGTFNAQF
-1102 ASFTVYGETTVSA
+1102 ASFTVYGETTVSD

-1135 GTITGGSGAV
+1135 GTI
-1145 SFDETVNSGGITCS
+1145 I
-1159 TTTTIFNGAVTVSAG
+1159 
-1174 GTITGTE
+1174 GTD
-1181 GTAEFKSTVTNNGT
+1181 GTAEFKSTVTNDGKISGSTGT
-1195 ITGDSGAIKFRENV
+1195 ITFR
-1209 TNDGKI
+1209 
-1215 IGASGEITF
+1215 
-1224 SGTYGSSTNATAEL
+1224 GTYGSSTATEATPAIL
-1238 TASSSGNTYFSSD
+1238 TASSGGYTYFSSD

-1261 NSGTVV
+1261 NGGTVV
-1267 FNSSADAELTLTT
+1267 FNSATGQTLKLANATT
-1280 NEQPFNN
+1280 FNN
-1287 VTLPDTGTT
+1287 VMLPDDGTT
-1296 SVLKVNGT
+1296 SVLTVNGT
-1304 FNINGTLTT
+1304 FNINGTLKTSA
-1313 GTNRTLD
+1313 NRTLD
-1320 MQTNNSALNADGTT
+1320 MQTNNSALNAGGTT

-1362 DGTVTFGET
+1362 DGTVTFGG
-1371 TNSGGITCSTTTTVF
+1371 N
-1386 NGAVTVFAGGTII
+1386 
-1399 GTDGTAEFKSTVTN
+1399 VTN
-1413 DGTITGNS
+1413 DGTIICG
-1421 GAVTFNGN
+1421 GGDVTFREN

-1484 ANGGTVVFNSSA
+1484 ANGGTVVFNSA
-1496 DAGQTLKLANAT
+1496 TGQTLKLANAT
-1508 TFNKTSIQTSV
+1508 TFNKISIQTSV

-1546 IFNIPINA
+1546 IFINA
-1554 ATIEMKNTAETA
+1554 ETIEMKNTAETA
-1566 GAVTFN
+1566 
-1572 NDVTAVTIDNT
+1572 VTIDT

-1595 FNAATEVTNPVT
+1595 FNAATEVTTPVT

-1613 LTLDNNT
+1613 LTLGNNT
-1620 EDTFIFNGGI
+1620 EDTFIFKGGI

-1687 VSAVSGEEKTLSL
+1687 VSAVSSVSGEEKTLSL

-1708 VYGAVGSEDSIIG
+1708 VYGAVGSE
-1721 DIIIES
+1721 
-1727 AGTVKFTGA
+1727 
-1736 IYSTDF
+1736 ST
-1742 TIASAKD
+1742 K
-1749 VEFESTINCA
+1749 
-1759 QLTQTAGS
+1759 L
-1767 GTSAFLDTVTAS
+1767 
-1779 GAISLTG
+1779 G
-1786 NIFTFAKD
+1786 NITI
-1794 VTTQRSLLTK
+1794 K
-1804 GDTILFGGAISAV
+1804 G
-1817 NDISITGNAVTL
+1817 NDVTL
-1829 QKQVTTNGEL
+1829 QKTVTTKGEL

-1853 DITADKGFIQYGT
+1853 DITADGGFTQAGT

-1888 FNGSGTLTLKG
+1888 FNGSGTLTLNG
-1899 DILLTSSSDT
+1899 DIFLTSSSDT
-1909 ENGGNININTPVEPA
+1909 ANGGNININTPVEPA

-1956 IQSASEVEFTN
+1956 IQSASEVKFTN

-2019 GSGKNQIAGTITAQ
+2019 GSGENQIAGTITAQ

-2092 SIQGNYALF
+2092 SIHGNYALF
-2101 NGNVNQKGD
+2101 NGTVIQNGN
-2110 LSVDK
+2110 LTVDK
-2115 DVILLNGD
+2115 DIILLNGD

-2191 YDNGTALTPGGSWT
+2191 YDNGTDLTPIGSWY
-2205 LKLKPN
+2205 LKLKAN
-2211 DRAKDAFAELYNAK
+2211 DWATNAFAELYNAK
-2225 IAHCKVSP
+2225 IVHCKVSP
-2233 IGGGTAFLSAAEN
+2233 IDGGKAFLSAAEN
-2246 GTDGGNN
+2246 GTDADGRNN
-2253 TGIFFSR
+2253 DGVFFSR

-2268 ANAKDTTGNTNLSGT
+2268 ANAKDTDGNANLSGT

-2290 IRVEFADSITKQPLK
+2290 IRVEFVDSITKQPLK
-2305 IENSCNEISAALE
+2305 IENSSNEISAALE

-2503 DDFGKIDGTSG
+2503 DDFGKIDRTSG

-2572 DKSVSASR
+2572 DKSVSTSR

-2592 AETPSGTVTRISS
+2592 AETPSGTVTRIFS

-2668 NDTDSTTLDRI
+2668 NDTDSTTLNRI

-2873 YNNDGTTETKQF
+2873 YNNDGTKTEKQF
-2885 SEALRESLR
+2885 SEAIRSSLR

-2999 ARITEDGAFFSQQ
+2999 ARTTEDGAFFSQQ

>member
-7 FQNTISS
+7 FQNTIFS
-14 FFLKRARTV
+14 FFLKRASTV
-23 KYCAVFAVYV
+23 KYCAFFAAYI
-33 LCAIGAWGTEYTW
+33 LCAIGAWGTDYTW
-46 TDGGG
+46 TGGGG

-57 NVGNWYSD
+57 NVGNWTSD
-65 SGSSYPGTGDTA
+65 SGSSYPRTGDTA
-77 IFKGDKAVT
+77 IFKGDEAVT
-86 VDLDDDIEI
+86 VDLDANIEI
-95 SKLQTGTGGSY
+95 SKLQTGTGGRN

-119 SSFIVNAEYS
+119 SSFIVNAEYG

-135 TVITGGG
+135 TEITGGG
-142 SVKTKTFDFPDK
+142 SVKTETFDFPNK
-154 NNHNVTI
+154 NNHYVTI
-161 SSGTTLEIST
+161 DSGTTLEIST
-171 TLYGNAN
+171 TLYGNA
-178 DNGKLT
+178 DNGTLT

-208 YDRSTGLKVLPR
+208 YDRSTGLKVLPL
-220 GNPTYYKVTATGLD
+220 GEPTYYKVTATGLD
-234 YFPTTNITITIT
+234 DFPTTNITITIT
-246 RNEKDASLKQVKYPY
+246 RASNKREIVYYPY

-276 GQNGDSNGSLPIEP
+276 GQNGDSDGSLSI
-290 TATDKKAE
+290 AAS
-298 FTLKYSE
+298 TLTEDITLSYSGT
-305 PENLAPGDGFTLT
+305 LAAGDGFTLT
-318 IRTPDNSMELAVISY
+318 IKTPDNSMELAVISY
-333 YKDTP
+333 YKDKP
-338 RWTGAENSS
+338 RWTGAESS
-347 WENVA
+347 DWNIPG
-352 NWTGITDI
+352 NWAGITNI

-371 NSGVSNYPEISTTVS
+371 NSGISNYPEISTNVS

-399 MTGGSLTVDKL
+399 MKGGTLTVDKL

-420 TGGTVVFGNS
+420 TDDGTVVFGNS

-437 ADYPDNSSFYN
+437 ADYPDNSSFCN

-459 SNSMTITGDFTSN
+459 SNSMTVTENFTSN

-483 VSGTATVSSGAKI
+483 VSGTTTVSSGTKM
-496 NVNNADFSGTVTNNG
+496 NVKNADFGGNVTNNG
-511 EIICGGGDVTF
+511 EISCGGGEVTF
-522 RGNVTNDGKISGT
+522 GSTLTNNGTITGGSGAVTFGETVNSGEITCSTTSTIFNGAVTVEASGTITGTDGAVSFDGIVTNGGTITGGAGEVSFGSTLTNDGTITGGSGELLFLESVTND
-535 TGILTFSNDVTNSG
+535 G
-549 TITAGNSVNDTA
+549 TITAGNSGNDTA
-561 AVTFSKKYAGT
+561 AVTFSQEYAGT
-572 GGTLVGSAADSTYID
+572 GGTLVGSDTDSTYID
-587 FYGDAEF
+587 FYGNTEF
-594 GTVTVNNSSLRF
+594 GNVTVNKSSLRF
-606 KGSTAQTLTPNDQ
+606 MGSTAQTFTPNGQ
-619 SVKAVIFANTG
+619 SVNAVIFANTG
-630 NTTLNGSLTADGL
+630 GTTLNGSLTADGL
-643 ITVSGRLSCDSSSA
+643 ITVSGILSCGSSSA
-657 ITANAGLTIEN
+657 ITSNAGLTIEN
-668 TGTLNAGDSK
+668 SGTLNAGNSE

-691 TFDCGTGTGTVIVS
+691 MFNCGTGTVIVS
-705 GSGAKILGN
+705 DSATILGEN
-714 NNFLNFE
+714 TFYNFK
-721 CTTAGATVKF
+721 CTTAGATVTF
-731 EAGKTQTVSGKFTIT
+731 EAGKTQTVSGNFTVT
-746 GSSGN
+746 GSTDKIL
-751 EVQLTSTTT
+751 LTSDNT
-760 TDSWTFEAEA
+760 WTIDVSPAKT
-770 NKVNVQYAAI
+770 KVKNAI
-780 SNSNSKY
+780 IQNSKSLQ
-787 VLAGIPNS
+787 VLAGLTGTDVDYT
-795 STWTDNGG
+795 TWTDNGG
-803 NTNWFSALYIW
+803 NINWFSASYIW
-814 KGTKD
+814 KGSENTDWD
-819 TAWDNAENWTDING
+819 TAENWTDTNG
-833 RAVAA
+833 QPVAVA
-838 APQKDNN
+838 PQTNNN
-845 EVEISIGK
+845 EVDITIGK
-853 DDEPAT
+853 VDEPAK
-859 NTLEVINSEL
+859 NTLEVNSDL

-874 TVNSGSTIDLASC
+874 TVNSGSTIDLASH
-887 SVKTVDSFTNYG
+887 SVKTKDTDIGFTNNG
-899 TVRLN
+899 TVRLK
-904 GTQSITGTMINGADS
+904 GLQLQSITGTMINGAGS
-919 TVEYYGNVATSLP
+919 TVEYYGTVGTSLP
-932 WDGNSSQSG
+932 WDGDSSTG
-941 KNYENLVF
+941 KNYENIAF
-949 TNGASASD
+949 TTGASASD
-957 ITDTVNVSGTTT
+957 ITDTVTVSGTTT
-969 IDTGSSDV
+969 INTGNEDV
-977 KLSSEDNIFSGEIT
+977 KLSSTGNSFSGKIT
-991 VTSGGKVS
+991 VTTGGAVS
-999 ITAAATEEVK
+999 ITAADTVK
-1009 IAAGAECNSL
+1009 IADGAECNSL

-1033 TGAQDYNGNV
+1033 TGAQAYNGNV
-1043 TLYANSSL
+1043 TLYANS
-1051 IANSGGTAQSV
+1051 GGTAQTV
-1062 TIGKDSASQIKTDGT
+1062 TLGKDSDSQIKTDGT
-1077 ARNLSVGK
+1077 MHNLSVGK
-1085 EGIFS
+1085 EGFFS
-1090 NCTVNGTFNAQL
+1090 NCTVKGKFDAQFG
-1102 ASFTVYGETTVSA
+1102 SFTVYGETTVFD

-1135 GTITGGSGAV
+1135 GTITGSSGAV
-1145 SFDETVNSGGITCS
+1145 TF
-1159 TTTTIFNGAVTVSAG
+1159 G
-1174 GTITGTE
+1174 GT
-1181 GTAEFKSTVTNNGT
+1181 
-1195 ITGDSGAIKFRENV
+1195 V

-1215 IGASGEITF
+1215 TASDGAVTFNGSVTNNGEISGSFGELTF
-1224 SGTYGSSTNATAEL
+1224 SGTYGSSTATEATPAIL
-1238 TASSSGNTYFSSD
+1238 TASSGNTYFSSD

-1261 NSGTVV
+1261 NGGTVV
-1267 FNSSADAELTLTT
+1267 FNSSADAGQTLKLTNATT
-1280 NEQPFNN
+1280 FNN
-1287 VTLPDTGTT
+1287 VMLPDDGTT
-1296 SVLKVNGT
+1296 SVLTVNGT
-1304 FNINGTLTT
+1304 FNINGTLKTSA
-1313 GTNRTLD
+1313 NRTLD
-1320 MQTNNSALNADGTT
+1320 MQTNNSTLNAGGTT

-1362 DGTVTFGET
+1362 DGTVTFGE
-1371 TNSGGITCSTTTTVF
+1371 N
-1386 NGAVTVFAGGTII
+1386 
-1399 GTDGTAEFKSTVTN
+1399 VTN
-1413 DGTITGNS
+1413 DGTIICG
-1421 GAVTFNGN
+1421 GGDVTFL
-1429 VTNDGKISG
+1429 
-1438 STGTITFR
+1438 
-1446 GTYGSSTATEAT
+1446 GTYGSSSNATAELTE
-1458 PAILTASS
+1458 SS
-1466 GGYTYFSSDA
+1466 GGCTYFSSDA

-1484 ANGGTVVFNSSA
+1484 ANGGTVVFNSA
-1496 DAGQTLKLANAT
+1496 TGQTLKLANAT

-1554 ATIEMKNTAETA
+1554 ETIEMKNTAETA

-1572 NDVTAVTIDNT
+1572 NDVTAGTIDT

-1595 FNAATEVTNPVT
+1595 FNAATEVRNPVT

-1613 LTLDNNT
+1613 LTLGNNT
-1620 EDTFIFNGGI
+1620 EDTFIFKGGI
-1630 THTAGNTTLCGK
+1630 KHTAGNTTLCGK

-1687 VSAVSGEEKTLSL
+1687 VSAVSSVSGEEKTLSL

-1708 VYGAVGSEDSIIG
+1708 VYGAVGAENSIIG
-1721 DIIIES
+1721 DLIIES

-1736 IYSTDF
+1736 IYSTNF

-1767 GTSAFLDTVTAS
+1767 GTSAFKDTVTAS

-1794 VTTQRSLLTK
+1794 VTTQSSLLTK
-1804 GDTILFGGAISAV
+1804 GDTILFSGAISAV
-1817 NDISITGNAVTL
+1817 NDISITGNDVTL
-1829 QKQVTTNGEL
+1829 QKTVTTKGEL
-1839 SVTHSGIFTIAEEA
+1839 SVTHSGIFTIAEA
-1853 DITADKGFIQYGT
+1853 ANITADGGFTQAGT
-1866 GTLAIGGTSST
+1866 GTLAIGGTSAV
-1877 TSITTKNAPIS
+1877 TTKNAPIS
-1888 FNGSGTLTLKG
+1888 FNGSGTLTLNG
-1899 DILLTSSSDT
+1899 DIFLTSSSDT
-1909 ENGGNININTPVEPA
+1909 ANGGNININTPVEPA

-1939 IYFSSDTV
+1939 IYFSSDTG

-2092 SIQGNYALF
+2092 SIHGNYALF
-2101 NGNVNQKGD
+2101 NGTVIQNGN
-2110 LSVDK
+2110 LTVDK
-2115 DVILLNGD
+2115 DIILLNGD
-2123 TSTMYKDSSIGVAD
+2123 ISTMYKDSSIGVAD
-2137 LFKYTGRN
+2137 LFEYTGRN

-2191 YDNGTALTPGGSWT
+2191 YDNGTDLTPVGSWYLQ
-2205 LKLKPN
+2205 LKAN
-2211 DRAKDAFAELYNAK
+2211 DWATNAFAELYNAK
-2225 IAHCKVSP
+2225 IVHCKVSP
-2233 IGGGTAFLSAAEN
+2233 IDGGKAFLSAAEN
-2246 GTDGGNN
+2246 GTDADGRNN
-2253 TGIFFSR
+2253 DGVFFSR

-2268 ANAKDTTGNTNLSGT
+2268 ANAKDTDGNANLSGT

-2290 IRVEFADSITKQPLK
+2290 IRVEFVDSITKQPLK
-2305 IENSCNEISAALE
+2305 IENSSNEISAALE

-2429 SGATFTATADLC
+2429 YGATFTATADLC

-2552 AGEEDSFNAHRLRI
+2552 AGEEDSFNAHSLRI

-2572 DKSVSASR
+2572 DKTVSTVR

-2934 LTYGDIKKL
+2934 LTYGDIKNL
-2943 WIQAYTA
+2943 WIQAFTGKT
-2950 ESSIDPLSGV
+2950 SVDPLSGV
-2960 ENANVTYIQDVL
+2960 ENANITYIQDTL
-2972 GNYLPYKSAHAISD
+2972 GNCLPHKSAHAISD

-2999 ARITEDGAFFSQQ
+2999 ARTTEDGAFFSQQ

-3091 LPNFIAASSGT
+3091 LPNFIAASSAT

-3116 NVMSK
+3116 NAMSK

>member
-7 FQNTISS
+7 FQNTIFS
-14 FFLKRARTV
+14 FFLKRASTV
-23 KYCAVFAVYV
+23 KYCAFFAAYV
-33 LCAIGAWGTEYTW
+33 LCAIGAWGTDYTW
-46 TDGGG
+46 TGGGG

-57 NVGNWYSD
+57 NVGNWTSD
-65 SGSSYPGTGDTA
+65 SVSSYPRTGDTA
-77 IFKGDKAVT
+77 IFEGDEPVT
-86 VDLDDDIEI
+86 VVLDADIEI
-95 SKLQTGTGGSY
+95 SKLQTGTGGRY

-119 SSFIVNAEYS
+119 SSFIVNAEYG

-142 SVKTKTFDFPDK
+142 SVKTETFDFPNK

-161 SSGTTLEIST
+161 DSGTTLEIST
-171 TLYGNAN
+171 TLYGNA
-178 DNGKLT
+178 DNGTLT

-208 YDRSTGLKVLPR
+208 YDRSTGLKVLPL
-220 GNPTYYKVTATGLD
+220 GEPTYYKVTATGLD
-234 YFPTTNITITIT
+234 DFPTTNITITIT
-246 RNEKDASLKQVKYPY
+246 RNETDDTSLKQVKYPY
-261 TFTTTNTGGGTFSFN
+261 TFTATNTGGGTFSFN
-276 GQNGDSNGSLPIEP
+276 GQNGDSNDSYLLIEP

-318 IRTPDNSMELAVISY
+318 IRTPDDSMELAVISY
-333 YKDTP
+333 YKGKP
-338 RWTGAENSS
+338 RWTGAVNADWNELG
-347 WENVA
+347 

-360 SEITSTSEITI
+360 SEITPTSEITI
-371 NSGVSNYPEISTTVS
+371 NSGVSNYPEISEISTTVS

-437 ADYPDNSSFYN
+437 ADYPDNSSFYH
-448 VEITA
+448 VEVTDE
-453 GKNFTS
+453 KNFTS
-459 SNSMTITGDFTSN
+459 SNSMTITGNFTSN

-522 RGNVTNDGKISGT
+522 RGTVTNDGKISGT
-535 TGILTFSNDVTNSG
+535 TGILTFSNDVTNRG

-606 KGSTAQTLTPNDQ
+606 KGSTAQTLTPNGQ
-619 SVKAVIFANTG
+619 SVKAVIFDNTNTG
-630 NTTLNGSLTADGL
+630 KTTLNGSLTANGL
-643 ITVSGRLSCDSSSA
+643 ITVSGILSCDSSSA
-657 ITANAGLTIEN
+657 ITANAGLTIKN

-684 TEWNNGG
+684 TTWNNGG
-691 TFDCGTGTGTVIVS
+691 TFDCGTGTVIVS
-705 GSGAKILGN
+705 GSGATILGN
-714 NNFLNFE
+714 NTFYNFE

-731 EAGKTQTVSGKFTIT
+731 EAGKTQTVSEKFTIT
-746 GSSGN
+746 GSSEN
-751 EVQLTSTTT
+751 KVQLTSTTT

-780 SNSNSKY
+780 SHSNSKY

-795 STWTDNGG
+795 NTWTDNGE
-803 NTNWFSALYIW
+803 NTNWFSASYIW
-814 KGTKD
+814 KGTED
-819 TAWDNAENWTDING
+819 TDWNKAENWTDTNG
-833 RAVAA
+833 QAVAA

-853 DDEPAT
+853 VDEPAT
-859 NTLEVINSEL
+859 NTLEVNSNL
-869 SLKSI
+869 TLKSI
-874 TVNSGSTIDLASC
+874 TVKSGSTIDLASY
-887 SVKTVDSFTNYG
+887 SVTVDSFTNYG
-899 TVRLN
+899 TVRLDDTR
-904 GTQSITGTMINGADS
+904 TQSITGTMKNESGS
-919 TVEYYGNVATSLP
+919 TVEYYGTIGTSLP
-932 WDGNSSQSG
+932 WDGDSSQDG

-949 TNGASASD
+949 TNGASRSD
-957 ITDTVNVSGTTT
+957 ITDTVTVSGTTT
-969 IDTGSSDV
+969 INTGSEDV
-977 KLSSEDNIFSGEIT
+977 KLFSTDNIFYGKIT

-999 ITAAATEEVK
+999 ITAAAAEEIK

-1033 TGAQDYNGNV
+1033 TGAQNYNGNV
-1043 TLYANSSL
+1043 ILYTDATLTANTTPQ
-1051 IANSGGTAQSV
+1051 ASGGTAQTV
-1062 TIGKDSASQIKTDGT
+1062 TLGKDSHSQIKTNDT
-1077 ARNLSVGK
+1077 AQTLSVGT
-1085 EGIFS
+1085 ESVSS

-1102 ASFTVYGETTVSA
+1102 ASFTVYGETTVSD

-1125 YNGAVTVFAG
+1125 Y
-1135 GTITGGSGAV
+1135 
-1145 SFDETVNSGGITCS
+1145 
-1159 TTTTIFNGAVTVSAG
+1159 
-1174 GTITGTE
+1174 
-1181 GTAEFKSTVTNNGT
+1181 
-1195 ITGDSGAIKFRENV
+1195 
-1209 TNDGKI
+1209 
-1215 IGASGEITF
+1215 
-1224 SGTYGSSTNATAEL
+1224 
-1238 TASSSGNTYFSSD
+1238 
-1251 ADFSYTTFTA
+1251 
-1261 NSGTVV
+1261 
-1267 FNSSADAELTLTT
+1267 
-1280 NEQPFNN
+1280 
-1287 VTLPDTGTT
+1287 
-1296 SVLKVNGT
+1296 
-1304 FNINGTLTT
+1304 
-1313 GTNRTLD
+1313 
-1320 MQTNNSALNADGTT
+1320 
-1334 DNSGE
+1334 
-1339 IKLGSQPAQFT
+1339 
-1350 GTVTNSGKITAS
+1350 
-1362 DGTVTFGET
+1362 
-1371 TNSGGITCSTTTTVF
+1371 

-1413 DGTITGNS
+1413 NGTITGSS

-1438 STGTITFR
+1438 STGRITFR

-1484 ANGGTVVFNSSA
+1484 ANGGTVVFNSATGQTLKLTNATTFNNVMLPDDGTTSVLTVNGTFNINGTLKTSA
-1496 DAGQTLKLANAT
+1496 NRTLDMQTNNSTLNADGTTDNSGEIKLGSQPAQFTGTVTNSGKITASDGTVTFGGKVTNDGTISCGGGDVTFRGTYGSSSNATAELTASSGGYTYFSSDADFSYTTFTANGGTVVFNSATGQTLKLANAT
-1508 TFNKTSIQTSV
+1508 TFNKTSIQTSA
-1519 GRFTAEGTAN
+1519 GGFTAEGTAN

-1554 ATIEMKNTAETA
+1554 ETIEMK

-1572 NDVTAVTIDNT
+1572 NDVTAGTIDNT

-1595 FNAATEVTNPVT
+1595 FNAATKVTNPVT

-1613 LTLDNNT
+1613 LTLGNNT
-1620 EDTFIFNGGI
+1620 EDTFIFKGGI

-1687 VSAVSGEEKTLSL
+1687 VSAVSSVSGEEKTLSL

-2092 SIQGNYALF
+2092 SIHGNYALF
-2101 NGNVNQKGD
+2101 NGTVIQNGN
-2110 LSVDK
+2110 LTVDK
-2115 DVILLNGD
+2115 DIILLNGD
-2123 TSTMYKDSSIGVAD
+2123 ISTMYKDSSIGVAD
-2137 LFKYTGRN
+2137 LFEYTGRN

-2158 NEMPDGTTINH
+2158 NKMPDGTPINH
-2169 NGKYISTFSI
+2169 SGEYSSTFNI
-2179 LPGITISAGQNF
+2179 HPGITISAKQNF

-2233 IGGGTAFLSAAEN
+2233 IDGGKAFLSAAEN
-2246 GTDGGNN
+2246 GTDADGGNN
-2253 TGIFFSR
+2253 DGVFFSR

-2268 ANAKDTTGNTNLSGT
+2268 ANAKDTDGNANLSGT

-2290 IRVEFADSITKQPLK
+2290 IRVEFVDSITKQPLK
-2305 IENSCNEISAALE
+2305 IENSSNEISAALE

-2353 FFLKTANSDK
+2353 FFLETANSDK

-2552 AGEEDSFNAHRLRI
+2552 AGEEDSFNAHSLRI

-2572 DKSVSASR
+2572 DKTVSTAR

-2751 KGKPDTYSFGSD
+2751 DGGNPTAFSTD

-2773 FRTQSEIT
+2773 FRTQSDVT
-2781 HATGSEDGLYFS
+2781 NATGGEDGLYFS
-2793 VHFADSSIP
+2793 VYLADFSIP

-2821 GNRMKSGTVTTIDR
+2821 GNRMKTETITTIDR
-2835 TAPTFN
+2835 TPPAFN
-2841 MSVGAVP
+2841 MSIGAVP

-2934 LTYGDIKKL
+2934 LTYGDIKNL
-2943 WIQAYTA
+2943 WIQAFTGKT
-2950 ESSIDPLSGV
+2950 SVDPLSGV
-2960 ENANVTYIQDVL
+2960 ENANITYIQDTL
-2972 GNYLPYKSAHAISD
+2972 GNCLPHKSAHAISD

-2999 ARITEDGAFFSQQ
+2999 ARTTEDGAFFSQQ

-3091 LPNFIAASSGT
+3091 LPNFIAASSAT

-3168 SDANNNPVK
+3168 SDGSNNPVK
-3177 ICHAPEYDSLTDT
+3177 ICHVPEYDSLTDT

-3200 LRLKNSGYLTSVDLW
+3200 LRLKNRGDLTSADLW

-3230 IFNNVINAANGEKT
+3230 IFNNVINASKGEKT